1 MEAGCTIFLRW
12 YTPPCG
18 TRFAAHEHNDNA
30 KERNTAMKKRLLA
43 GLLATSIALSISMGA
58 FPAMAATN
66 DDFVEDWEG
75 AADFTD
81 DSYSSSE
88 QLFDDI
94 IFFDLDEEVDDTAA
108 EVVAEEDANDSS
120 DTEIDKAA
128 DSIEETEPEDEVQVS
143 DAAKDRNDLENPDE
157 ETESDTQ
164 NPWEAGPSDA
174 ETEEDVP
181 DSWEETPKIDS
192 ELEAAIA
199 SEDPFSYYD
208 DNALEEE
215 MDDDIALLAAGK
227 TMAHENY
234 AYTDVSGTKYTVD
247 LYTDHTAT
255 IWELTTSS
263 GEAECILPS
272 TIYYTGDDGVQE
284 PAPYTVTELSLSY
297 YSGVTSDNNNYTSLV
312 LPDTLTDIRRSLSGF
327 KNVTEITI
335 PGSVKVFNATLQN
348 MMELKTLTFD
358 EGVEEIASGSV
369 VSGCTKLETIHLP
382 SSLQKLSGTGTFS
395 GASAL
400 TDITLP
406 EGIAITEGST
416 FSKCTSLKSIE
427 LPASIT
433 TIPRSMFAGCS
444 ALERVTAKG
453 TITAIGNGAFGSVT
467 DWNGHETADTALTEI
482 PDLSQVTSIG
492 DRAFY
497 GCSALTTVDLHN
509 VTTMEYGAF
518 QGCKELSGE
527 IDLSKLEVIPG
538 NAFCYDSKITS
549 VITCPTLKSIG
560 DWAFIWAGISTISL
574 PETLNSIGEYTFFLA
589 SLSGTVALPDSLTKL
604 GANAFNGCEEIEA
617 IQIGSGLTDIPS
629 NAFDGCR
636 KLTTI
641 TVNNRQEDVKIPK
654 IDRVTVTYT
663 IPSLTADDD
672 KVSTATDALSLQD
685 AVKQAAT
692 NGTPVTIEKD
702 IRLDEPVT
710 ITAEQK
716 VEITATENHNIF
728 GNKDQNLANLFVVE
742 AGGELSLTGA
752 LTLGGWNNTG
762 SILVNHGKTTING
775 NVVIEKST
783 LEGNNIGVIEDKGSS
798 AKLILENGTIQN
810 HKIRGAHSAS
820 IRVTEGASFTMNGG
834 TIRDNIANTSSSD
847 SSSPAVLLLGAST
860 FTMNEGS
867 ICNNSGQCGTAVYLT
882 ASNDA
887 KARFTMNGG
896 TLSNN
901 ESHSYTSD
909 STPTGAVFV
918 KYSAEFVLNN
928 GTITGN
934 CAYGGAGGGVAVMD
948 ELPTKEH
955 GTAFTMYSGTISN
968 NTASGYRCSGG
979 GIYSCSNRVSL
990 LGGRIENN
998 SAYDGGGVYSE
1009 GNTQIYTTLHIQNAL
1024 ITGNTADQGGGLW
1037 FCPTGDAKLYMQNGA
1052 VIYGNTAASAGD
1064 DFASPEVATGAGG
1077 NGGVTL
1083 PDYFPNGKVIQWFSD
1098 GFLYAPPGNL
1108 GTSGQGTRYNAVEY
1122 AKRVT
1127 GVQNEKKGL
1136 ALKSVVSDGVSI
1148 PAVGSLIITG
1158 NQASHGGGGIGAN
1171 GGVVIGE
1178 ATSLSNSISV
1188 KKVWDNPGYEDTQ
1201 PSGVTIH
1208 LKERDTG
1215 DVVSTAELTSENGW
1229 QYTFT
1234 DLPLSPN
1241 HYTVTEQPLEGYK
1254 ATYYQD
1260 ADGNFIITN
1269 TYLTTPTP
1277 DVPAVTISVPVEKK
1291 WVNDYKWERPA
1302 SIHVSL
1308 WNGDAKVK
1316 EADLTAD
1323 MGWTY
1328 IFEDLPE
1335 SSYSVTEDAV
1345 PGYETLIER
1354 SDAGGFIITNTYERP
1369 LDPEPIE
1376 PIPPVDPPQ
1385 EEIVTPPIVPE
1396 TTGNEPSPPSTEE
1409 TTSVPPTEPTE
1420 ESTEER
1426 SAESDPEES
1435 PIKETQETPS
1445 VSAKP
1450 PKLIQTGQ
1458 TWWPVFLLMF
1468 AGVGLLVFGFYKRS
1482 KENIDHE

>member
-1 MEAGCTIFLRW
+1 
-12 YTPPCG
+12 
-18 TRFAAHEHNDNA
+18 
-30 KERNTAMKKRLLA
+30 MKKRLLA

-66 DDFVEDWEG
+66 DDFVEDREDI
-75 AADFTD
+75 ADYTD
-81 DSYSSSE
+81 DSYSSGYSSSE

-108 EVVAEEDANDSS
+108 EVIAEEDANDSS
-120 DTEIDKAA
+120 DTEIDRAA
-128 DSIEETEPEDEVQVS
+128 DSIEETEPEDEVQNT
-143 DAAKDRNDLENPDE
+143 DAAEDRNDREDSDE
-157 ETESDTQ
+157 ETKSGT
-164 NPWEAGPSDA
+164 NPGETGPSDA

-208 DNALEEE
+208 DDASEEE

-227 TMAHENY
+227 TMAHEDY
-234 AYTDVSGTKYTVD
+234 AYTDVSSGTEYMVD
-247 LYTDHTAT
+247 LYTDHTAK
-255 IWELTTSS
+255 IWKLTTSS

-272 TIYYTGDDGVQE
+272 TIYYTDADGVPE
-284 PAPYTVTELSLSY
+284 PTPYTVTELRLSY
-297 YSGVTSDNNNYTSLV
+297 WSGVTSDNNNYTALV
-312 LPDTLTDIRRSLSGF
+312 LPDTLTDIGGSLSGF

-348 MMELKTLTFD
+348 MKQLKTLTFD

-369 VSGCTKLETIHLP
+369 VSGCKSLTTIHLP
-382 SSLQKLSGTGTFS
+382 SSLQKLSGTSTFS

-416 FSKCTSLKSIE
+416 FSECTSLESIE

-433 TIPRSMFAGCS
+433 TIPSSMFAGCS

-467 DWNGHETADTALTEI
+467 DWKDQEIADTVLTEI

-497 GCSALTTVDLHN
+497 GCSALETVDLHS
-509 VTTMEYGAF
+509 VTTMGYGAF
-518 QGCKELSGE
+518 QGCDALSGK
-527 IDLSKLEVIPG
+527 IDLSNLEVIPG
-538 NAFCYDSKITS
+538 HAFCYDPNITS
-549 VITCPTLKSIG
+549 VITCPTLRSIG
-560 DWAFIWAGISTISL
+560 DWAFIWADISTISL
-574 PETLNSIGEYTFFLA
+574 PETLNSIGTYTFYKA
-589 SLSGTVALPDSLTKL
+589 SLSGTVALPDSLTQL
-604 GANAFNGCEEIEA
+604 GASAFSGCEEVNA
-617 IQIGSGLTDIPS
+617 IQIGSGLKDIPA
-629 NAFDGCR
+629 NAFAGCTNL
-636 KLTTI
+636 KTI
-641 TVNNRQEDVKIPK
+641 TVNNRREDVTIPK
-654 IDRVTVTYT
+654 IDGVTVTYT
-663 IPSLTADDD
+663 IPSLEATDD
-672 KVSTATDALSLQD
+672 KVSNAEGALSLQQ
-685 AVKQAAT
+685 AVDQA
-692 NGTPVTIEKD
+692 NGPVTIEIEKN
-702 IRLDEPVT
+702 ICLNAPVT
-710 ITAEQK
+710 IAKGKQ
-716 VEITATENHNIF
+716 VEITANANENYNLF
-728 GNKDQNLANLFVVE
+728 GNKDENLTNLFVVE

-762 SILVNHGKTTING
+762 SILVNHGKTTIDG

-783 LEGNNIGVIEDKGSS
+783 LEGDSMGVIEDNGSS
-798 AKLILENGTIQN
+798 AELILENGTIQN
-810 HKIRGAHSAS
+810 HKIRGALSAS

-834 TIRDNIANTSSSD
+834 TIQANIANTSSSD

-860 FTMNEGS
+860 FTMNGGS

-882 ASNDA
+882 ASSNAA

-896 TLSNN
+896 SLSNN
-901 ESHSYTSD
+901 ESRSYTPN

-918 KYSAEFVLNN
+918 KYSAEFVLND

-934 CAYGGAGGGVAVMD
+934 CAHDGAGGGVAVMD
-948 ELPTKEH
+948 ELPTEEH
-955 GTAFTMYSGTISN
+955 GTAFTMNGGTISN
-968 NTASGYRCSGG
+968 NKASGYRCDGG
-979 GIYSCSNRVSL
+979 GIYSCSNHVSL

-998 SAYDGGGVYSE
+998 SAYDGGGIYSE
-1009 GNTQIYTTLHIQNAL
+1009 GNTEIYTTLHIQNAL

-1098 GFLYAPPGNL
+1098 GFLYAPAGNR

-1148 PAVGSLIITG
+1148 PATGSLIITG

-1178 ATSLSNSISV
+1178 ATSLSYSISV
-1188 KKVWDNPGYEDTQ
+1188 KKAWDNPGHEDTQ

-1215 DVVSTAELTSENGW
+1215 DIVSTAELTGENGW
-1229 QYTFT
+1229 QHTFT
-1234 DLPLSPN
+1234 DLPLSPD

-1335 SSYSVTEDAV
+1335 GTYSVTEDAV

-1369 LDPEPIE
+1369 LYPEPIE
-1376 PIPPVDPPQ
+1376 PIDPIPPVDPPQ
-1385 EEIVTPPIVPE
+1385 EEIVTPPIVPG
-1396 TTGNEPSPPSTEE
+1396 TTGNEPSPPSTEYGLPCD
-1409 TTSVPPTEPTE
+1409 TRFGCNFQYHPLRRMTCSKRTLWCKTPILTQFYVSVGW
-1420 ESTEER
+1420 S
-1426 SAESDPEES
+1426 
-1435 PIKETQETPS
+1435 
-1445 VSAKP
+1445 
-1450 PKLIQTGQ
+1450 
-1458 TWWPVFLLMF
+1458 
-1468 AGVGLLVFGFYKRS
+1468 Y
-1482 KENIDHE
+1482 

>member
-1 MEAGCTIFLRW
+1 
-12 YTPPCG
+12 
-18 TRFAAHEHNDNA
+18 
-30 KERNTAMKKRLLA
+30 MKKRLLA

-66 DDFVEDWEG
+66 DDFVEDREDI
-75 AADFTD
+75 ADYTD
-81 DSYSSSE
+81 DSYSSGYSSSE

-108 EVVAEEDANDSS
+108 EVIAEEDANDSS
-120 DTEIDKAA
+120 DTEIDRAA
-128 DSIEETEPEDEVQVS
+128 DSIEETEPEDEVQDT
-143 DAAKDRNDLENPDE
+143 DAAEDRNDREDSDE
-157 ETESDTQ
+157 ETKSGT
-164 NPWEAGPSDA
+164 NPGETGPSDA

-208 DNALEEE
+208 DDASEEE

-227 TMAHENY
+227 TMAHEDY
-234 AYTDVSGTKYTVD
+234 AYTDVSSGTEYMVD
-247 LYTDHTAT
+247 LYTDHTAK
-255 IWELTTSS
+255 IWKLTTSS

-272 TIYYTGDDGVQE
+272 TIYYTDDDDVPE
-284 PAPYTVTELSLSY
+284 PTPYTVTELRFSPYGNS
-297 YSGVTSDNNNYTSLV
+297 VTSVNNNYTALV
-312 LPDTLTDIRRSLSGF
+312 LPDTLTDIGGSLSGF

-335 PGSVKVFNATLQN
+335 PGSVKVFNATLQY
-348 MMELKTLTFD
+348 MKQLRTLTFE

-369 VSGCTKLETIHLP
+369 VSGCKSLTTIHLP

-416 FSKCTSLKSIE
+416 FSECTSLESIE

-433 TIPRSMFAGCS
+433 TIPSYMFAGCS

-453 TITAIGNGAFGSVT
+453 TITAIGNSAFKS
-467 DWNGHETADTALTEI
+467 DTALTEI

-497 GCSALTTVDLHN
+497 GCSALETVDLHS
-509 VTTMEYGAF
+509 VTTMEYAAF
-518 QGCKELSGE
+518 QGCDALSGE
-527 IDLSKLEVIPG
+527 IDLSNLEVIPG
-538 NAFCYDSKITS
+538 HAFCYDPNITS
-549 VITCPTLKSIG
+549 VVTCPTLRSIG

-574 PETLNSIGEYTFFLA
+574 PETLNSIGTYTFYKS
-589 SLSGTVALPDSLTKL
+589 SLSGTVALPDSLTQL
-604 GANAFNGCEEIEA
+604 GASAFSGCEKVEA
-617 IQIGSGLTDIPS
+617 IQIGSGLTDIPKD
-629 NAFDGCR
+629 AFDGCTNL
-636 KLTTI
+636 KTI
-641 TVNNRQEDVKIPK
+641 TVNNRREDVHIPE
-654 IDRVTVTYT
+654 IDGVTVTYT
-663 IPSLTADDD
+663 IPSLEATDD
-672 KVSTATDALSLQD
+672 KVSNAEGALSLQQ
-685 AVKQAAT
+685 AVDQA
-692 NGTPVTIEKD
+692 NGPVTIEIEKN
-702 IRLDEPVT
+702 ICLNAPVR
-710 ITAEQK
+710 IAAGQR
-716 VEITATENHNIF
+716 VEITANTNCNIF
-728 GNKDQNLANLFVVE
+728 GNKDKDLTNLFVVE
-742 AGGELSLTGA
+742 EGGELSLTGA

-762 SILVNHGKTTING
+762 SILVNHGKTTIDG

-783 LEGNNIGVIEDKGSS
+783 LEGNDMGVIEDNGSS
-798 AKLILENGTIQN
+798 AELILENGTIQN
-810 HKIRGAHSAS
+810 HKIRGALSAS

-834 TIRDNIANTSSSD
+834 TIQDNIANTPSSD

-860 FTMNEGS
+860 FTMNGGS

-882 ASNDA
+882 ASSNAA
-887 KARFTMNGG
+887 KARFTMNSG

-901 ESHSYTSD
+901 ESRSYTPN

-948 ELPTKEH
+948 ELPTEEH
-955 GTAFTMYSGTISN
+955 GTAFTMNGGTISN

-979 GIYSCSNRVSL
+979 GIYSCSNYVSL

-1009 GNTQIYTTLHIQNAL
+1009 GNTEIYTTLHIENAL

-1037 FCPTGDAKLYMQNGA
+1037 FCPTGDAKLYMQDGA

-1098 GFLYAPPGNL
+1098 GFLYAPAGNR
-1108 GTSGQGTRYNAVEY
+1108 GTSGQGTRYNTVEY

-1148 PAVGSLIITG
+1148 PATGSLIITG

-1178 ATSLSNSISV
+1178 ATSLSYSISV
-1188 KKVWDNPGYEDTQ
+1188 KKAWDNPGYEDTQ

-1215 DVVSTAELTSENGW
+1215 DIVSTAELTGENGW
-1229 QYTFT
+1229 QHTFT
-1234 DLPLSPN
+1234 DLPLSPD

-1335 SSYSVTEDAV
+1335 GTYSVTEDAV

-1369 LDPEPIE
+1369 LYPEPIE
-1376 PIPPVDPPQ
+1376 PIDPIPPVDPPQ
-1385 EEIVTPPIVPE
+1385 EEIVTPPIVPG
-1396 TTGNEPSPPSTEE
+1396 TTGNEPNPPSTEE
-1409 TTSVPPTEPTE
+1409 TTSVPPTEPTEESTE

-1445 VSAKP
+1445 VSANP

-1468 AGVGLLVFGFYKRS
+1468 AGAGLLVFGFYKRS

>member
-1 MEAGCTIFLRW
+1 
-12 YTPPCG
+12 
-18 TRFAAHEHNDNA
+18 
-30 KERNTAMKKRLLA
+30 MKKRLLA

-66 DDFVEDWEG
+66 DDFVEDREDI
-75 AADFTD
+75 ADFTD
-81 DSYSSSE
+81 DSYSSGYSSSE

-108 EVVAEEDANDSS
+108 EVIAEEDANDSS
-120 DTEIDKAA
+120 DTEIDRAA
-128 DSIEETEPEDEVQVS
+128 DSIEETEPEDEVQNT
-143 DAAKDRNDLENPDE
+143 DAAEDRNDREYPDE
-157 ETESDTQ
+157 ETKSGT
-164 NPWEAGPSDA
+164 NPGEAGPSDA

-208 DNALEEE
+208 DDASEEE

-227 TMAHENY
+227 TMAHEDY
-234 AYTDVSGTKYTVD
+234 AYTDVSSGTEYMVD
-247 LYTDHTAT
+247 LYTDHTAK
-255 IWELTTSS
+255 IWKLTTSS

-272 TIYYTGDDGVQE
+272 TIYYTDDDDVPE
-284 PAPYTVTELSLSY
+284 PTPYTVTELRFSPYGNS
-297 YSGVTSDNNNYTSLV
+297 VTSVNNNYTALV
-312 LPDTLTDIRRSLSGF
+312 LPDTLTDIGGSLSGF

-335 PGSVKVFNATLQN
+335 PGSVKVFNATLQY
-348 MMELKTLTFD
+348 MKQLRTLTFE

-369 VSGCTKLETIHLP
+369 VSGCKNLTTIHLP

-416 FSKCTSLKSIE
+416 FSECTSLKSIT

-433 TIPRSMFAGCS
+433 TIPSYMFAGCS

-453 TITAIGNGAFGSVT
+453 TITAIGNSAFKS
-467 DWNGHETADTALTEI
+467 DTALTEI

-497 GCSALTTVDLHN
+497 GCSALKTVDLHS

-518 QGCKELSGE
+518 QGCDALSGE
-527 IDLSKLEVIPG
+527 IDLSNLEEIPG
-538 NAFCYDSKITS
+538 HAFCYDPNITS
-549 VITCPTLKSIG
+549 VITCPTLRSIG
-560 DWAFIWAGISTISL
+560 DWAFIWADISTISL
-574 PETLNSIGEYTFFLA
+574 PETLKSIGTYTFYKA
-589 SLSGTVALPDSLTKL
+589 SLSGTVALPDSLTQL
-604 GANAFNGCEEIEA
+604 GASAFSGCEKVEA
-617 IQIGSGLTDIPS
+617 IQIGSGLTDIPKD
-629 NAFDGCR
+629 AFDGC
-636 KLTTI
+636 KPKTI
-641 TVNNRQEDVKIPK
+641 TVNNRREDVHIPE
-654 IDRVTVTYT
+654 IDGVTVTYT
-663 IPSLTADDD
+663 IPSLTADND
-672 KVSTATDALSLQD
+672 KVSNAEGALSLQQ
-685 AVKQAAT
+685 AVDQA

-702 IRLDEPVT
+702 IRLDEPVR
-710 ITAEQK
+710 IAAGQR
-716 VEITATENHNIF
+716 VEITANENCNIF
-728 GNKDQNLANLFVVE
+728 GNKDENLANLFVVE
-742 AGGELSLTGA
+742 EGGELSLTGA

-762 SILVNHGKTTING
+762 SILVNHGKTTIDG

-783 LEGNNIGVIEDKGSS
+783 LEGDSMGVIEDNGSS
-798 AKLILENGTIQN
+798 AELILENGTIQN

-820 IRVTEGASFTMNGG
+820 IRVTKGASFTMNGG
-834 TIRDNIANTSSSD
+834 TIQDNIANTPSSD

-860 FTMNEGS
+860 FTMNRGS

-882 ASNDA
+882 ASSNAA

-901 ESHSYTSD
+901 ESHSYTPY

-918 KYSAEFVLNN
+918 KYSAEFVLNE

-948 ELPTKEH
+948 ELPTEEH
-955 GTAFTMYSGTISN
+955 GTAFTMNGGTISN

-979 GIYSCSNRVSL
+979 GIYSCSNYVSL

-1009 GNTQIYTTLHIQNAL
+1009 GNTDIYTTLHIQNAL

-1037 FCPTGDAKLYMQNGA
+1037 FCPTGDAKLYMQDGA

-1098 GFLYAPPGNL
+1098 GFLYAPAGNR
-1108 GTSGQGTRYNAVEY
+1108 GTSGQGNRYNAVEY

-1148 PAVGSLIITG
+1148 PATGSLIITG

-1178 ATSLSNSISV
+1178 ATSLSYSISV
-1188 KKVWDNPGYEDTQ
+1188 KKAWDNPGYEDTQ

-1215 DVVSTAELTSENGW
+1215 DIVSTAELTGENGW
-1229 QYTFT
+1229 QHTFT
-1234 DLPLSPN
+1234 DLPLSPD

-1335 SSYSVTEDAV
+1335 GTYSVTEDAV

-1369 LDPEPIE
+1369 LYPEPIE
-1376 PIPPVDPPQ
+1376 PIDPIPPVDPPQ
-1385 EEIVTPPIVPE
+1385 EEIVTPPIVPG
-1396 TTGNEPSPPSTEE
+1396 TTGNEPNPPSTEE

-1420 ESTEER
+1420 ESTDESTEER
-1426 SAESDPEES
+1426 STESDPQES
-1435 PIKETQETPS
+1435 PIKETQETSS

-1468 AGVGLLVFGFYKRS
+1468 AGAGLLVFGFYKRS

>member
-1 MEAGCTIFLRW
+1 
-12 YTPPCG
+12 
-18 TRFAAHEHNDNA
+18 
-30 KERNTAMKKRLLA
+30 MKKRLLA

-66 DDFVEDWEG
+66 DDFVEDREDI
-75 AADFTD
+75 ADFTD
-81 DSYSSSE
+81 DSYSSGYSSSE

-108 EVVAEEDANDSS
+108 KVIAEEDANDPS
-120 DTEIDKAA
+120 DTEIDRTA
-128 DSIEETEPEDEVQVS
+128 DSIEETEPEDEVQDT
-143 DAAKDRNDLENPDE
+143 DAAEDRNDREDSDE
-157 ETESDTQ
+157 ETKSGTQ
-164 NPWEAGPSDA
+164 NPEEAGPSDA

-208 DNALEEE
+208 DDASEEE

-227 TMAHENY
+227 TMAHKDY
-234 AYTDVSGTKYTVD
+234 AYTDVSSGTEYMVD
-247 LYTDHTAT
+247 LYTDYTAK
-255 IWELTTSS
+255 IRRLTSS
-263 GEAECILPS
+263 SGGAECILPS
-272 TIYYTGDDGVQE
+272 TIYYTDDAGVQD
-284 PAPYTVTELSLSY
+284 PNPYTVTELSLPFS
-297 YSGVTSDNNNYTSLV
+297 SSVTSDYTTLV
-312 LPDTLTDIRRSLSGF
+312 LPDTLTDMGGYLSSF

-335 PGSVKVFNATLQN
+335 PGSVKVFKAILQN
-348 MMELKTLTFD
+348 MTELKTLTFE

-369 VSGCTKLETIHLP
+369 VSGCKNLTTIHLP
-382 SSLQKLSGTGTFS
+382 SSLQKLSGTDTFS

-416 FSKCTSLKSIE
+416 FSECTSLESIE

-433 TIPRSMFAGCS
+433 TIPSHMFAGCS

-453 TITAIGNGAFGSVT
+453 TITAIDNGAFGSVT
-467 DWNGHETADTALTEI
+467 DWKNHETADTALTEI

-497 GCSALTTVDLHN
+497 GCSALETVDLHS
-509 VTTMEYGAF
+509 VTTMGYAAF
-518 QGCKELSGE
+518 QGCKALSGK
-527 IDLSKLEVIPG
+527 IDLSNLEEIPG
-538 NAFCYDSKITS
+538 HAFCYDPNITS
-549 VITCPTLKSIG
+549 VITCSTLSSIG

-574 PETLNSIGEYTFFLA
+574 PETLNSIGTYTFYKA
-589 SLSGTVALPDSLTKL
+589 SLSGTVALPDSLTQL
-604 GANAFNGCEEIEA
+604 GASAFSGCKEVEA
-617 IQIGSGLTDIPS
+617 IQIGSGLTDIPP
-629 NAFDGCR
+629 NAFAGCTNL
-636 KLTTI
+636 KTI
-641 TVNNRQEDVKIPK
+641 TVNNRREDVTIPK
-654 IDRVTVTYT
+654 IDGVTVTYT
-663 IPSLTADDD
+663 IPSLEATDD
-672 KVSTATDALSLQD
+672 KVSNAEGALSLQQ
-685 AVKQAAT
+685 AVDQA
-692 NGTPVTIEKD
+692 NGPVTIEIEKN
-702 IRLDEPVT
+702 ICLNAPVT
-710 ITAEQK
+710 IAKGKQ
-716 VEITATENHNIF
+716 VEITANTNCNIF
-728 GNKDQNLANLFVVE
+728 GNKDKDLTNLFVVE
-742 AGGELSLTGA
+742 PGGELSLTGA

-762 SILVNHGKTTING
+762 SILVNHGKTTIDG

-783 LEGNNIGVIEDKGSS
+783 LEGNDVGVIEDNGSS
-798 AKLILENGTIQN
+798 AELILENGTIQN
-810 HKIRGAHSAS
+810 HKIRGALSAS

-834 TIRDNIANTSSSD
+834 TIQNNIANTSSSD

-860 FTMNEGS
+860 FTMNGGS

-882 ASNDA
+882 ASSNAA

-896 TLSNN
+896 SLSNN
-901 ESHSYTSD
+901 ESRSYTPN

-918 KYSAEFVLNN
+918 KYSAEFVLND

-934 CAYGGAGGGVAVMD
+934 CAHDGAGGGVAVMD
-948 ELPTKEH
+948 ELPMEEH
-955 GTAFTMYSGTISN
+955 GTAFTMNGGTISN

-979 GIYSCSNRVSL
+979 GIYSCSNYVSL

-1009 GNTQIYTTLHIQNAL
+1009 GNTDIYTTLHIQNAL

-1037 FCPTGDAKLYMQNGA
+1037 FCPTGDAKLYMQDGA

-1098 GFLYAPPGNL
+1098 GFLYAPPGNR

-1178 ATSLSNSISV
+1178 ETSLSYSISV

-1215 DVVSTAELTSENGW
+1215 DIVSTAELTGENGW
-1229 QYTFT
+1229 QHTFT

-1316 EADLTAD
+1316 EANLTAD

-1335 SSYSVTEDAV
+1335 GTYSVTEDAV

-1369 LDPEPIE
+1369 LYPEPIE
-1376 PIPPVDPPQ
+1376 PIDPIPPVDPPQ
-1385 EEIVTPPIVPE
+1385 EEIVTPPIVPG

-1420 ESTEER
+1420 ESTEESTEER

-1435 PIKETQETPS
+1435 PIKETQETSS
-1445 VSAKP
+1445 VSAKL

-1468 AGVGLLVFGFYKRS
+1468 AGAGLLVFGFYKRS

>member
-1 MEAGCTIFLRW
+1 
-12 YTPPCG
+12 
-18 TRFAAHEHNDNA
+18 
-30 KERNTAMKKRLLA
+30 MKKRLLA

-66 DDFVEDWEG
+66 DDFVEDREDI
-75 AADFTD
+75 ADYTD
-81 DSYSSSE
+81 DSYSSGHSSSE

-108 EVVAEEDANDSS
+108 EVIAEEDANDSS
-120 DTEIDKAA
+120 DTEIDRAA
-128 DSIEETEPEDEVQVS
+128 DSIEETEPEDEVQDT
-143 DAAKDRNDLENPDE
+143 DAAEDRNDREDPDE
-157 ETESDTQ
+157 ETKSGT
-164 NPWEAGPSDA
+164 NPGETGPSDA
-174 ETEEDVP
+174 EIEEDVP

-208 DNALEEE
+208 DDASEEE

-227 TMAHENY
+227 TMAHEDY
-234 AYTDVSGTKYTVD
+234 AYTDVSSGTEYMVD
-247 LYTDHTAT
+247 LYTDHTAK
-255 IWELTTSS
+255 IWKLTTSS
-263 GEAECILPS
+263 GGAECILPS
-272 TIYYTGDDGVQE
+272 TIYYTGDDDVPE
-284 PAPYTVTELSLSY
+284 PTPYTVTELRFSPYGNS
-297 YSGVTSDNNNYTSLV
+297 VTSVNNNYTALV
-312 LPDTLTDIRRSLSGF
+312 LPDTLTDIGGSLSGF

-335 PGSVKVFNATLQN
+335 PGSVKVFNATLQY
-348 MMELKTLTFD
+348 MKQLRTLTFE

-369 VSGCTKLETIHLP
+369 VSGCKNLTTIHLP

-416 FSKCTSLKSIE
+416 FSECTSLKSIT

-433 TIPRSMFAGCS
+433 TIPSYMFAGCS

-453 TITAIGNGAFGSVT
+453 TITAIGNSAFKS
-467 DWNGHETADTALTEI
+467 DTALTEI

-497 GCSALTTVDLHN
+497 GCSALKTVDLHS

-518 QGCKELSGE
+518 QGCDALSGE
-527 IDLSKLEVIPG
+527 IDLSNLEEIPG
-538 NAFCYDSKITS
+538 HAFCYDPNITS
-549 VITCPTLKSIG
+549 VITCPTLRSIG
-560 DWAFIWAGISTISL
+560 DWAFIWADISTISL
-574 PETLNSIGEYTFFLA
+574 PETLKSIGTYTFYKA
-589 SLSGTVALPDSLTKL
+589 SLSGTVALPDSLTQL
-604 GANAFNGCEEIEA
+604 GASAFSGCEKVEA
-617 IQIGSGLTDIPS
+617 IQIGSGLTDIPKD
-629 NAFDGCR
+629 AFDGC
-636 KLTTI
+636 KPKTI
-641 TVNNRQEDVKIPK
+641 TVNNRREDVHIPE
-654 IDRVTVTYT
+654 IDGVTVTYT
-663 IPSLTADDD
+663 IPSLEATDD
-672 KVSTATDALSLQD
+672 KVSNAEGALSLQQ
-685 AVKQAAT
+685 AVDQA
-692 NGTPVTIEKD
+692 NGPVTIEIEKN
-702 IRLDEPVT
+702 ICLNAPVT
-710 ITAEQK
+710 IAKGKQ
-716 VEITATENHNIF
+716 VEITANANENYNLF
-728 GNKDQNLANLFVVE
+728 GNKDEKPTNLFVVE
-742 AGGELSLTGA
+742 EGGELSLTGA

-762 SILVNHGKTTING
+762 SILVNHGKTTIDG

-783 LEGNNIGVIEDKGSS
+783 LEGDSMGVIEDNGSS
-798 AKLILENGTIQN
+798 AELILENGTIQN
-810 HKIRGAHSAS
+810 HKIRGARSAS

-834 TIRDNIANTSSSD
+834 TIQDNIANTSSSD

-860 FTMNEGS
+860 FTMNGGS

-882 ASNDA
+882 ASSNAA
-887 KARFTMNGG
+887 KARFTMNSG

-901 ESHSYTSD
+901 ESRSYTPK

-948 ELPTKEH
+948 ELPTEEH
-955 GTAFTMYSGTISN
+955 GTAFTMNGGTISN

-979 GIYSCSNRVSL
+979 GIYSCSNYVSL

-1009 GNTQIYTTLHIQNAL
+1009 GNTEIYTTLHIENAL

-1037 FCPTGDAKLYMQNGA
+1037 FCPTGDAKLYMQDGA

-1098 GFLYAPPGNL
+1098 GFLYAPAGNR
-1108 GTSGQGTRYNAVEY
+1108 GTSGQGTRYNTVEY

-1148 PAVGSLIITG
+1148 PATGSLIITG

-1178 ATSLSNSISV
+1178 ATSLSYSISV
-1188 KKVWDNPGYEDTQ
+1188 KKAWDNPGYEDTQ

-1215 DVVSTAELTSENGW
+1215 DIVSTAELTGENGW
-1229 QYTFT
+1229 QHTFT
-1234 DLPLSPN
+1234 DLPLSPD

-1316 EADLTAD
+1316 EADRTAD

-1335 SSYSVTEDAV
+1335 GTYSVTEDAV

-1369 LDPEPIE
+1369 LYPEPIE
-1376 PIPPVDPPQ
+1376 PIDPIPPVDPPQ
-1385 EEIVTPPIVPE
+1385 EEIVTPPIVPG
-1396 TTGNEPSPPSTEE
+1396 TTGNEPNPPSTEE

-1420 ESTEER
+1420 ESTDESTEER
-1426 SAESDPEES
+1426 STESDPQES

-1468 AGVGLLVFGFYKRS
+1468 AGAGLLVFGFYKRS

>member
-1 MEAGCTIFLRW
+1 
-12 YTPPCG
+12 
-18 TRFAAHEHNDNA
+18 
-30 KERNTAMKKRLLA
+30 MKKRLLA

-66 DDFVEDWEG
+66 DDFVEDREDI
-75 AADFTD
+75 ADYTD
-81 DSYSSSE
+81 DSYSSGYSSSE

-108 EVVAEEDANDSS
+108 EVIAEEDANDSS
-120 DTEIDKAA
+120 DTEIDRAA
-128 DSIEETEPEDEVQVS
+128 DSIEETEPEDEVQNT
-143 DAAKDRNDLENPDE
+143 DAAEDRNDREYPDE
-157 ETESDTQ
+157 ETKSGT
-164 NPWEAGPSDA
+164 NPGEAGPSDA

-208 DNALEEE
+208 DDASEEE

-227 TMAHENY
+227 TMAHEDY
-234 AYTDVSGTKYTVD
+234 AYTDVSSGTEYMVD
-247 LYTDHTAT
+247 LYTDHTAK
-255 IWELTTSS
+255 IWKLTTSS

-272 TIYYTGDDGVQE
+272 TIYYTDDDGVPE
-284 PAPYTVTELSLSY
+284 PNPYTVTELRFSPYGNS
-297 YSGVTSDNNNYTSLV
+297 VTSVNNNYTALV
-312 LPDTLTDIRRSLSGF
+312 LPDTLTDIGGSLSGF

-335 PGSVKVFNATLQN
+335 PGSVKVFNATLQY
-348 MMELKTLTFD
+348 MKQLRTLTFE

-369 VSGCTKLETIHLP
+369 VSGCKSLTTIHLP

-416 FSKCTSLKSIE
+416 FSECTSLESIE

-433 TIPRSMFAGCS
+433 TIPSYMFAGCS

-453 TITAIGNGAFGSVT
+453 TITAIGNSAFKS
-467 DWNGHETADTALTEI
+467 DTALTEI

-497 GCSALTTVDLHN
+497 GCSALETVDLHS
-509 VTTMEYGAF
+509 VTTMEYAAF
-518 QGCKELSGE
+518 QGCDALSGE
-527 IDLSKLEVIPG
+527 IDLSNLEVIPG
-538 NAFCYDSKITS
+538 HAFCYDPNITS
-549 VITCPTLKSIG
+549 VVTCPTLRSIG

-574 PETLNSIGEYTFFLA
+574 PETLNSIGTYTFYKS
-589 SLSGTVALPDSLTKL
+589 SLSGTVALPDSLTQL
-604 GANAFNGCEEIEA
+604 GASAFSGCEKVEA
-617 IQIGSGLTDIPS
+617 IQIGSGLTDIPKD
-629 NAFDGCR
+629 AFDGCTNL
-636 KLTTI
+636 KTI
-641 TVNNRQEDVKIPK
+641 TVNNRREDVHIPE
-654 IDRVTVTYT
+654 IDGVTVTYT
-663 IPSLTADDD
+663 IPSLEATDD
-672 KVSTATDALSLQD
+672 KVSNAEGALSLQQ
-685 AVKQAAT
+685 AVDQA
-692 NGTPVTIEKD
+692 NGPVTIEIEKN
-702 IRLDEPVT
+702 ICLNAPVR
-710 ITAEQK
+710 IAAGQR
-716 VEITATENHNIF
+716 VEITANTNCNIF
-728 GNKDQNLANLFVVE
+728 GNKDKDLTNLFVVE
-742 AGGELSLTGA
+742 EGGELSLTGA

-762 SILVNHGKTTING
+762 SILVNHGKTTIDG

-783 LEGNNIGVIEDKGSS
+783 LEGDSMGVIEDNGSS
-798 AKLILENGTIQN
+798 AELILENGTIQN
-810 HKIRGAHSAS
+810 HKIRGALSAS

-834 TIRDNIANTSSSD
+834 TIQDNIANTPSSD

-860 FTMNEGS
+860 FTMNGGS

-882 ASNDA
+882 ASSNAA

-901 ESHSYTSD
+901 ESHSYTPY

-918 KYSAEFVLNN
+918 KYSAEFVLNE

-948 ELPTKEH
+948 ELPTEEH
-955 GTAFTMYSGTISN
+955 GTAFTMNGGTISN

-979 GIYSCSNRVSL
+979 GIYSCSNHVSL

-1009 GNTQIYTTLHIQNAL
+1009 GNTDIYTTLHIENAL

-1037 FCPTGDAKLYMQNGA
+1037 FCPTGDAKLYMQDGA

-1098 GFLYAPPGNL
+1098 GFLYAPAGNR
-1108 GTSGQGTRYNAVEY
+1108 GTSGQGTRYNTVEY

-1148 PAVGSLIITG
+1148 PATGSLIITG

-1178 ATSLSNSISV
+1178 ATSLSYSISV
-1188 KKVWDNPGYEDTQ
+1188 KKAWDNPGYEDTQ

-1215 DVVSTAELTSENGW
+1215 DIVSTAELTGENGW
-1229 QYTFT
+1229 QHTFT
-1234 DLPLSPN
+1234 DLPLSPD

-1335 SSYSVTEDAV
+1335 GTYSVTEDAV

-1369 LDPEPIE
+1369 LYPEPIE
-1376 PIPPVDPPQ
+1376 PIDPIPPVDPPQ
-1385 EEIVTPPIVPE
+1385 EEIVTPPIVPG
-1396 TTGNEPSPPSTEE
+1396 TTGNEPNPPSTEE
-1409 TTSVPPTEPTE
+1409 TTSVPPTEPTEESTE

-1445 VSAKP
+1445 VSANP

-1468 AGVGLLVFGFYKRS
+1468 AGAGLLVFGFYKRS

>member
-1 MEAGCTIFLRW
+1 
-12 YTPPCG
+12 
-18 TRFAAHEHNDNA
+18 
-30 KERNTAMKKRLLA
+30 MKKRLLA

-66 DDFVEDWEG
+66 DDFVEDREDI
-75 AADFTD
+75 ADYTD
-81 DSYSSSE
+81 DSYSSGYSSSE

-108 EVVAEEDANDSS
+108 EVIAEEDANDSS
-120 DTEIDKAA
+120 DTEIDRAA
-128 DSIEETEPEDEVQVS
+128 DSIEETEPEDEVQNT
-143 DAAKDRNDLENPDE
+143 DAAEDRNDREYPDE
-157 ETESDTQ
+157 ETKSGT
-164 NPWEAGPSDA
+164 NPGEAGPSDA

-208 DNALEEE
+208 DDASEEE

-227 TMAHENY
+227 TMAHEDY
-234 AYTDVSGTKYTVD
+234 AYTDVSSGTEYMVD
-247 LYTDHTAT
+247 LYTDHTAK
-255 IWELTTSS
+255 IWKLITSS
-263 GEAECILPS
+263 GGAECILPS
-272 TIYYTGDDGVQE
+272 TIYYTDDDGVPE
-284 PAPYTVTELSLSY
+284 PTPYTVTELHLSY
-297 YSGVTSDNNNYTSLV
+297 WSGVTSDNNNYTALV
-312 LPDTLTDIRRSLSGF
+312 LPDTLTDIGGSLSGF

-348 MMELKTLTFD
+348 MKELKTLTFD
-358 EGVEEIASGSV
+358 EGVDEIASGSV
-369 VSGCTKLETIHLP
+369 VSGCKSLTTIHLP

-416 FSKCTSLKSIE
+416 FSECTSLESIE

-433 TIPRSMFAGCS
+433 TIPSSMFAGCS

-467 DWNGHETADTALTEI
+467 DWKDQEIADTVLTEI

-497 GCSALTTVDLHN
+497 GCSALETVDLHS
-509 VTTMEYGAF
+509 VTTMGYGAF
-518 QGCKELSGE
+518 QGCDALSGE
-527 IDLSKLEVIPG
+527 IDLSNLEVIPG
-538 NAFCYDSKITS
+538 HAFCYDPNITS
-549 VITCPTLKSIG
+549 VITCPTLRSIG
-560 DWAFIWAGISTISL
+560 DWAFIWADISTISL
-574 PETLNSIGEYTFFLA
+574 PETLNSIGTYTFYKA
-589 SLSGTVALPDSLTKL
+589 SLSGTVALPDSLTQL
-604 GANAFNGCEEIEA
+604 GASAFSGCEEVNA
-617 IQIGSGLTDIPS
+617 IQIGSGLKDIPA
-629 NAFDGCR
+629 NAFAGCTNL
-636 KLTTI
+636 KTI
-641 TVNNRQEDVKIPK
+641 TVNNRREDVTIPK
-654 IDRVTVTYT
+654 IDGVTVTYT
-663 IPSLTADDD
+663 IPSLEATDD
-672 KVSTATDALSLQD
+672 KVSNAEGALSLQQ
-685 AVKQAAT
+685 AVDQA
-692 NGTPVTIEKD
+692 NGPVTIEIEKN
-702 IRLDEPVT
+702 ICLNAPVT
-710 ITAEQK
+710 IAKGKQ
-716 VEITATENHNIF
+716 VEITANANENYNLF
-728 GNKDQNLANLFVVE
+728 GNKDEKPTNLFVVE
-742 AGGELSLTGA
+742 EGGELSLTGA

-762 SILVNHGKTTING
+762 SILVNHGKTTIDG

-783 LEGNNIGVIEDKGSS
+783 LEGDSMGVIEDNGSS
-798 AKLILENGTIQN
+798 AELILENGTIQN
-810 HKIRGAHSAS
+810 HKIRGALSAS

-834 TIRDNIANTSSSD
+834 TIQDNIANTPSSD

-882 ASNDA
+882 ASNNAA
-887 KARFTMNGG
+887 KACFTMNGG

-901 ESHSYTSD
+901 ESRSYTPY

-918 KYSAEFVLNN
+918 KHSAEFVLND

-948 ELPTKEH
+948 QLPTEEY
-955 GTAFTMYSGTISN
+955 GTAFTMNGGTISN

-979 GIYSCSNRVSL
+979 GIYSCSNYVSL

-1009 GNTQIYTTLHIQNAL
+1009 GNTEIYTTLHIENAL

-1037 FCPTGDAKLYMQNGA
+1037 FCPTGDAKLYMQDGA

-1098 GFLYAPPGNL
+1098 GFLYAPAGNR
-1108 GTSGQGTRYNAVEY
+1108 GTAGQGTRYNTVEY

-1148 PAVGSLIITG
+1148 PATGSLIITG

-1178 ATSLSNSISV
+1178 ETSLSYSISV
-1188 KKVWDNPGYEDTQ
+1188 KKAWDNPGYEDTQ
-1201 PSGVTIH
+1201 PSGVTIQ

-1215 DVVSTAELTSENGW
+1215 DIVSTAELTGENGW

-1234 DLPLSPN
+1234 DLPLSPD

-1335 SSYSVTEDAV
+1335 GTYSVTEDAV

-1369 LDPEPIE
+1369 LYPEPIE
-1376 PIPPVDPPQ
+1376 PIDPIPPVDPPQ
-1385 EEIVTPPIVPE
+1385 EEIVTPPIVPG
-1396 TTGNEPSPPSTEE
+1396 TTGNEPNPPSTEE

-1420 ESTEER
+1420 ESTDESTEER

-1445 VSAKP
+1445 VSANP

-1468 AGVGLLVFGFYKRS
+1468 AGAGLLVFGFYKRS

>member
-1 MEAGCTIFLRW
+1 
-12 YTPPCG
+12 
-18 TRFAAHEHNDNA
+18 
-30 KERNTAMKKRLLA
+30 MKKRLLA

-66 DDFVEDWEG
+66 DDFVEDREDI
-75 AADFTD
+75 ADYTD
-81 DSYSSSE
+81 DSYSSGYSSSE

-108 EVVAEEDANDSS
+108 EVIAEEDANDSS
-120 DTEIDKAA
+120 DTEIDRAA
-128 DSIEETEPEDEVQVS
+128 DSIEETEPEDEVQNT
-143 DAAKDRNDLENPDE
+143 DAAEDRNDREYPDE
-157 ETESDTQ
+157 ETKSGT
-164 NPWEAGPSDA
+164 NPGEAGPSDA

-208 DNALEEE
+208 DDASEEE

-227 TMAHENY
+227 TMAHEDY
-234 AYTDVSGTKYTVD
+234 AYTDVSSGTEYMVD
-247 LYTDHTAT
+247 LYTDHTAK
-255 IWELTTSS
+255 IWKLTTSS

-272 TIYYTGDDGVQE
+272 TIYYTDADGVPE
-284 PAPYTVTELSLSY
+284 PTPYTVTELRLSY
-297 YSGVTSDNNNYTSLV
+297 WSGVTSDNNNYTALV
-312 LPDTLTDIRRSLSGF
+312 LPDTLTDIGGSLSGF

-348 MMELKTLTFD
+348 MKQLKTLTFD

-369 VSGCTKLETIHLP
+369 VSGCKSLTTIHLP

-400 TDITLP
+400 TDITLS

-416 FSKCTSLKSIE
+416 FSECTSLKSIE

-433 TIPRSMFAGCS
+433 TIPSSMFAGCS

-467 DWNGHETADTALTEI
+467 DWKDQEIADTVLTEI

-497 GCSALTTVDLHN
+497 GCSALETVDLHS
-509 VTTMEYGAF
+509 VTTMGYGAF
-518 QGCKELSGE
+518 QGCDALSGE
-527 IDLSKLEVIPG
+527 IDLSNLEVIPG
-538 NAFCYDSKITS
+538 HAFCYDPNITS
-549 VITCPTLKSIG
+549 VITCPTLRSIG
-560 DWAFIWAGISTISL
+560 DWAFIWADISTISL
-574 PETLNSIGEYTFFLA
+574 PETLNSIGTYTFYKA
-589 SLSGTVALPDSLTKL
+589 SLSGTVALPDSLTQL
-604 GANAFNGCEEIEA
+604 GASAFSGCKEVNA
-617 IQIGSGLTDIPS
+617 IQIGSGLKDIPA
-629 NAFDGCR
+629 NAFAGCTNL
-636 KLTTI
+636 KTI
-641 TVNNRQEDVKIPK
+641 TVNNRREDVTIPK
-654 IDRVTVTYT
+654 IDGVTVTYT
-663 IPSLTADDD
+663 IPSLEATDD
-672 KVSTATDALSLQD
+672 KVSNAEGALSLQQ
-685 AVKQAAT
+685 AVDQA
-692 NGTPVTIEKD
+692 NGPVTIEIEKN
-702 IRLDEPVT
+702 ICLNAPVT
-710 ITAEQK
+710 IAKGKQ
-716 VEITATENHNIF
+716 VEITANANENYNLF
-728 GNKDQNLANLFVVE
+728 GNKDEKPTNLFVVE
-742 AGGELSLTGA
+742 EGGELSLTGA

-762 SILVNHGKTTING
+762 SILVNHGKTTIDG

-783 LEGNNIGVIEDKGSS
+783 LEGDSMGVIEDNGSS
-798 AKLILENGTIQN
+798 AELILENGTIQN
-810 HKIRGAHSAS
+810 HKIRGALSAS

-834 TIRDNIANTSSSD
+834 TIQDNIANTSSSD

-860 FTMNEGS
+860 FTMNGGS

-882 ASNDA
+882 ASSNAA

-896 TLSNN
+896 SLSNN
-901 ESHSYTSD
+901 ESRSYTPN

-918 KYSAEFVLNN
+918 KYSAEFVLND

-934 CAYGGAGGGVAVMD
+934 CAHDGAGGGVAVMD
-948 ELPTKEH
+948 ELPTEEH
-955 GTAFTMYSGTISN
+955 GTAFTMNGGTISN

-979 GIYSCSNRVSL
+979 GIYSCSNYVSL

-1009 GNTQIYTTLHIQNAL
+1009 GNTEIYTTLHIENAL

-1037 FCPTGDAKLYMQNGA
+1037 FCPTGDAKLYMQDGA

-1098 GFLYAPPGNL
+1098 GFLYAPAGNR
-1108 GTSGQGTRYNAVEY
+1108 GTAGQGTRYNTVEY

-1148 PAVGSLIITG
+1148 PATGSLIITG

-1178 ATSLSNSISV
+1178 ATSLSYSISV
-1188 KKVWDNPGYEDTQ
+1188 KKAWDNPGYEDTQ
-1201 PSGVTIH
+1201 PSSVTIH

-1215 DVVSTAELTSENGW
+1215 DIVSTTELTGENGW

-1234 DLPLSPN
+1234 DLPLSPD

-1335 SSYSVTEDAV
+1335 GTYSVTEDAV

-1369 LDPEPIE
+1369 LYPEPIE
-1376 PIPPVDPPQ
+1376 PIDPIPPVDPPQ
-1385 EEIVTPPIVPE
+1385 EEIVTPPIVPG
-1396 TTGNEPSPPSTEE
+1396 TTGNEPNPPSTEE
-1409 TTSVPPTEPTE
+1409 TTSVPPTEPTKESTE

-1468 AGVGLLVFGFYKRS
+1468 AGAGLLVFGFYKRS

>member
-1 MEAGCTIFLRW
+1 
-12 YTPPCG
+12 
-18 TRFAAHEHNDNA
+18 
-30 KERNTAMKKRLLA
+30 MKKRLLA

-66 DDFVEDWEG
+66 DDFVEDREDI
-75 AADFTD
+75 ADYTD
-81 DSYSSSE
+81 DSYSSGYSSSE

-108 EVVAEEDANDSS
+108 EVIAEEDANDSS
-120 DTEIDKAA
+120 DTEIDRAA
-128 DSIEETEPEDEVQVS
+128 DSIEETEPEDEVQNT
-143 DAAKDRNDLENPDE
+143 DAAEDRNDREYPDE
-157 ETESDTQ
+157 ETKSGT
-164 NPWEAGPSDA
+164 NPGEAGPSDA

-208 DNALEEE
+208 DDASEEE

-227 TMAHENY
+227 TMAHKDY
-234 AYTDVSGTKYTVD
+234 AYTDVSSGTEYMVD
-247 LYTDHTAT
+247 LYTDHTAK
-255 IWELTTSS
+255 IWQLITSS
-263 GEAECILPS
+263 GGAECILPS
-272 TIYYTGDDGVQE
+272 TIYYTGDDGVPE
-284 PAPYTVTELSLSY
+284 PNPYTVTELSLSY
-297 YSGVTSDNNNYTSLV
+297 WSGVTSDNNNYTALV
-312 LPDTLTDIRRSLSGF
+312 LPDTLTDIGGSLSGF

-335 PGSVKVFNATLQN
+335 PGSVKVFKATLQN
-348 MMELKTLTFD
+348 MKELKTLTFE

-369 VSGCTKLETIHLP
+369 VSGCKSLTTIHLP

-416 FSKCTSLKSIE
+416 FSECTSLESIE

-433 TIPRSMFAGCS
+433 TIPSHMFAGCS

-467 DWNGHETADTALTEI
+467 DWKDQETADTALTEI

-497 GCSALTTVDLHN
+497 GCSALETVDLHS
-509 VTTMEYGAF
+509 VTTMGYGAF
-518 QGCKELSGE
+518 QGCDALSRE

-538 NAFCYDSKITS
+538 NAFCYDPNITS
-549 VITCPTLKSIG
+549 VITCPTLRSIG
-560 DWAFIWAGISTISL
+560 DWAFIWADISTISL
-574 PETLNSIGEYTFFLA
+574 PETLNSIGTYTFYKA
-589 SLSGTVALPDSLTKL
+589 SLSGTVALPDSLTQL
-604 GANAFNGCEEIEA
+604 GASAFSGCEEVNA
-617 IQIGSGLTDIPS
+617 IQIGSGLKDIPA
-629 NAFDGCR
+629 NAFAGCTNL
-636 KLTTI
+636 KTI
-641 TVNNRQEDVKIPK
+641 TVNNRREDVTIPK
-654 IDRVTVTYT
+654 IDGVTVTYT
-663 IPSLTADDD
+663 IPSLTADND
-672 KVSTATDALSLQD
+672 KVSAAADALSLQQ
-685 AVKQAAT
+685 AVNQA
-692 NGTPVTIEKD
+692 NGPVTIEIEKN
-702 IRLDEPVT
+702 ICLNAPVT
-710 ITAEQK
+710 IAKGKQ
-716 VEITATENHNIF
+716 VEITANANENYNLF
-728 GNKDQNLANLFVVE
+728 GNKDEKPTNLFVVE
-742 AGGELSLTGA
+742 EGGELSLTGA

-762 SILVNHGKTTING
+762 SILVNHGKTTIDG

-783 LEGNNIGVIEDKGSS
+783 LEGNDVGVIEDNGSS
-798 AKLILENGTIQN
+798 AELILENGTIQN

-834 TIRDNIANTSSSD
+834 TIQDNIANTASSD

-860 FTMNEGS
+860 FTMNGGS
-867 ICNNSGQCGTAVYLT
+867 ICNNSGQCGTSVYLT
-882 ASNDA
+882 ASNNAA

-901 ESHSYTSD
+901 ESHSYTPY

-918 KYSAEFVLNN
+918 KYSAEFVLND

-934 CAYGGAGGGVAVMD
+934 CAHGGAGGGVAVMD
-948 ELPTKEH
+948 ELPTEEH
-955 GTAFTMYSGTISN
+955 GTAFTMNGGTISN

-979 GIYSCSNRVSL
+979 GIYSCSNYVSL

-1009 GNTQIYTTLHIQNAL
+1009 GNTDIYTTLHIQNAL

-1037 FCPTGDAKLYMQNGA
+1037 FCPTGDAKLYMQDGA

-1098 GFLYAPPGNL
+1098 GFLYAPAGNR
-1108 GTSGQGTRYNAVEY
+1108 GTAGQGTRYNTVEY

-1148 PAVGSLIITG
+1148 PATGSLIITG

-1178 ATSLSNSISV
+1178 ATSLSYSISV
-1188 KKVWDNPGYEDTQ
+1188 KKAWDNPGYEDTQ

-1215 DVVSTAELTSENGW
+1215 DIVSTAELTGENGW
-1229 QYTFT
+1229 QHTFT
-1234 DLPLSPN
+1234 DLPLSPD

-1335 SSYSVTEDAV
+1335 GTYSVTEDAV

-1369 LDPEPIE
+1369 LYPEPIE
-1376 PIPPVDPPQ
+1376 PIDPIPPVDPPQ
-1385 EEIVTPPIVPE
+1385 EEIVTPPIVPG
-1396 TTGNEPSPPSTEE
+1396 TTGNEPNPPSTEE

-1420 ESTEER
+1420 ESTDESTEER

-1468 AGVGLLVFGFYKRS
+1468 AGAGLLVFGFYKRS

>member
-1 MEAGCTIFLRW
+1 
-12 YTPPCG
+12 
-18 TRFAAHEHNDNA
+18 
-30 KERNTAMKKRLLA
+30 MKKRLLA

-66 DDFVEDWEG
+66 DDFVEDREDI
-75 AADFTD
+75 ADYTD
-81 DSYSSSE
+81 DSYSSGYSSSE

-108 EVVAEEDANDSS
+108 EVIAEEDANDSS
-120 DTEIDKAA
+120 DTEIDRAA
-128 DSIEETEPEDEVQVS
+128 DSIEETEPEDEVQDT
-143 DAAKDRNDLENPDE
+143 DAAEDRNDREDSDE
-157 ETESDTQ
+157 ETKSGT
-164 NPWEAGPSDA
+164 NPGETGPSDA

-208 DNALEEE
+208 DDASEEE

-227 TMAHENY
+227 TMAHEDY
-234 AYTDVSGTKYTVD
+234 AYTDVSSGTEYMVD
-247 LYTDHTAT
+247 LYTDHTAK
-255 IWELTTSS
+255 IWKLTTSS
-263 GEAECILPS
+263 GEAKCILPS
-272 TIYYTGDDGVQE
+272 TIYYTDDDGVPE
-284 PAPYTVTELSLSY
+284 PNPYTVTELRFSPYGNS
-297 YSGVTSDNNNYTSLV
+297 VTSVNNNYTALV
-312 LPDTLTDIRRSLSGF
+312 LPDTLTDIGGSLSGF

-335 PGSVKVFNATLQN
+335 PGSVKVFNATLQY
-348 MMELKTLTFD
+348 MKQLRTLTFE

-369 VSGCTKLETIHLP
+369 VSGCKSLTTIHLP

-416 FSKCTSLKSIE
+416 FSECTSLESIE

-433 TIPRSMFAGCS
+433 TIPSYMFAGCS

-453 TITAIGNGAFGSVT
+453 TITAIGNSAFKS
-467 DWNGHETADTALTEI
+467 DTALTEI

-497 GCSALTTVDLHN
+497 GCSALETVDLHS
-509 VTTMEYGAF
+509 VTTMEYAAF
-518 QGCKELSGE
+518 QGCDALSGE
-527 IDLSKLEVIPG
+527 IDLSNLEVIPG
-538 NAFCYDSKITS
+538 HAFCYDPNITS
-549 VITCPTLKSIG
+549 VVTCPTLRSIG

-574 PETLNSIGEYTFFLA
+574 PETLNSIGTYTFYKS
-589 SLSGTVALPDSLTKL
+589 SLSGTVALPDSLTQL
-604 GANAFNGCEEIEA
+604 GASAFSGCEKVEA
-617 IQIGSGLTDIPS
+617 IQIGSGLTDIPKD
-629 NAFDGCR
+629 AFDGCTNL
-636 KLTTI
+636 KTI
-641 TVNNRQEDVKIPK
+641 TVNNRREDVHIPE
-654 IDRVTVTYT
+654 IDGVTVTYT
-663 IPSLTADDD
+663 IPSLEATDD
-672 KVSTATDALSLQD
+672 KVSNAEGALSLQQ
-685 AVKQAAT
+685 AVDQA
-692 NGTPVTIEKD
+692 NGPVTIEIEKN
-702 IRLDEPVT
+702 ICLNAPVR
-710 ITAEQK
+710 IAAGQR
-716 VEITATENHNIF
+716 VEITANTNCNIF
-728 GNKDQNLANLFVVE
+728 GNKDKDLTNLFVVE
-742 AGGELSLTGA
+742 EGGELSLTGA

-762 SILVNHGKTTING
+762 SILVNHGKTTIDG

-783 LEGNNIGVIEDKGSS
+783 LEGNDMGVIEDNGSS
-798 AKLILENGTIQN
+798 AELILENGTIQN
-810 HKIRGAHSAS
+810 HKIRGALSAS

-834 TIRDNIANTSSSD
+834 TIQDNIANTPSSD

-860 FTMNEGS
+860 FTMNGGS

-882 ASNDA
+882 ASSNAA
-887 KARFTMNGG
+887 KARFTMNSG

-901 ESHSYTSD
+901 ESRSYTPN

-948 ELPTKEH
+948 ELPTEEH
-955 GTAFTMYSGTISN
+955 GTAFTMNGGTISN

-979 GIYSCSNRVSL
+979 GIYSCSNYVSL

-1009 GNTQIYTTLHIQNAL
+1009 GNTEIYTTLHIQNAL

-1037 FCPTGDAKLYMQNGA
+1037 FCPTGDAKLYMQDGA

-1098 GFLYAPPGNL
+1098 GFLYAPAGNR
-1108 GTSGQGTRYNAVEY
+1108 GTSGQGTRYNTVEY

-1148 PAVGSLIITG
+1148 PATGSLIITG

-1178 ATSLSNSISV
+1178 ETSLSYSISV
-1188 KKVWDNPGYEDTQ
+1188 KKAWDNPGYEDTQ

-1215 DVVSTAELTSENGW
+1215 DIVSTAELAGENGW
-1229 QYTFT
+1229 QHTFT
-1234 DLPLSPN
+1234 DLPLSPD

-1335 SSYSVTEDAV
+1335 GNYSVTEDAV
-1345 PGYETLIER
+1345 PGYKTLIER

-1369 LDPEPIE
+1369 LYPEPIE
-1376 PIPPVDPPQ
+1376 PIDPIPPVDPPQ
-1385 EEIVTPPIVPE
+1385 EEIVTPPIVPG

-1409 TTSVPPTEPTE
+1409 TTSVPPTEPTEESTE

-1468 AGVGLLVFGFYKRS
+1468 AGAGLLVFGFYKRS

>member
-1 MEAGCTIFLRW
+1 
-12 YTPPCG
+12 
-18 TRFAAHEHNDNA
+18 
-30 KERNTAMKKRLLA
+30 MKKRLLA

-66 DDFVEDWEG
+66 DDFVEDREDI
-75 AADFTD
+75 ADYTD
-81 DSYSSSE
+81 DSYSSGYSSSE

-108 EVVAEEDANDSS
+108 EVIAEEDANDSS
-120 DTEIDKAA
+120 DTEIDRAA
-128 DSIEETEPEDEVQVS
+128 DSIEETEPEDEVQNT
-143 DAAKDRNDLENPDE
+143 DAAEDRNDREYPDE
-157 ETESDTQ
+157 ETKSGT
-164 NPWEAGPSDA
+164 NPGEAGPSDA

-208 DNALEEE
+208 DDASEEE

-227 TMAHENY
+227 TMAHEDY
-234 AYTDVSGTKYTVD
+234 AYTDVSSGTEYMVD
-247 LYTDHTAT
+247 LYTDHTAK
-255 IWELTTSS
+255 IWKLTTSS

-272 TIYYTGDDGVQE
+272 TIYYTDDDGVPE
-284 PAPYTVTELSLSY
+284 PTPYTVTELHLSY
-297 YSGVTSDNNNYTSLV
+297 WSGVTSDNNNYTALV
-312 LPDTLTDIRRSLSGF
+312 LPDTLTDIGGSLSGF

-335 PGSVKVFNATLQN
+335 PGSVKVFNATLQY
-348 MMELKTLTFD
+348 MKQLRTLTFD

-369 VSGCTKLETIHLP
+369 VSGCKNLTTIHLP

-416 FSKCTSLKSIE
+416 FSECTSLKSIE

-433 TIPRSMFAGCS
+433 TIPSYMFAGCS

-453 TITAIGNGAFGSVT
+453 TITAIGNSAFKS
-467 DWNGHETADTALTEI
+467 DTALTEI

-492 DRAFY
+492 DHAFY
-497 GCSALTTVDLHN
+497 GCSALKTVDLHS

-518 QGCKELSGE
+518 QGCDALSGE
-527 IDLSKLEVIPG
+527 IDLSNLEEIPG
-538 NAFCYDSKITS
+538 HAFCYDPNITS
-549 VITCPTLKSIG
+549 VITCPTLRSIG
-560 DWAFIWAGISTISL
+560 DWAFIWADISTISL
-574 PETLNSIGEYTFFLA
+574 PETLKSIGTYTFYKA
-589 SLSGTVALPDSLTKL
+589 SLSGTVALPDSLTQL
-604 GANAFNGCEEIEA
+604 GASAFSGCEKVEA
-617 IQIGSGLTDIPS
+617 IQIGSGLTDIPKD
-629 NAFDGCR
+629 AFDGC
-636 KLTTI
+636 KPKTI
-641 TVNNRQEDVKIPK
+641 TVNNRREDVHIPE
-654 IDRVTVTYT
+654 IDGVTVTYT
-663 IPSLTADDD
+663 IPSLTADND
-672 KVSTATDALSLQD
+672 KVSNAEGALSLQQ
-685 AVKQAAT
+685 AVDQA

-702 IRLDEPVT
+702 IRLDEPVR
-710 ITAEQK
+710 IAAGQR
-716 VEITATENHNIF
+716 VEITANTNCNIF
-728 GNKDQNLANLFVVE
+728 GNKDKDLTNLFVVE
-742 AGGELSLTGA
+742 EGGELSLTGA

-762 SILVNHGKTTING
+762 SILVNHGKTTIDG

-783 LEGNNIGVIEDKGSS
+783 LEGDSMGVIEDNGSS
-798 AKLILENGTIQN
+798 AELILENGTIQN
-810 HKIRGAHSAS
+810 HKIRGALSAS

-834 TIRDNIANTSSSD
+834 TIQDNIANTPSSD

-860 FTMNEGS
+860 FTMNRGS

-882 ASNDA
+882 ASSNAA

-901 ESHSYTSD
+901 ESRSYTPN

-934 CAYGGAGGGVAVMD
+934 CAHGGAGGGVAVMD
-948 ELPTKEH
+948 ELPTEEH
-955 GTAFTMYSGTISN
+955 GTAFTMNSGTISN

-979 GIYSCSNRVSL
+979 GIYSCSNCVSL

-998 SAYDGGGVYSE
+998 SAYDGGGIYSE
-1009 GNTQIYTTLHIQNAL
+1009 GNTEIYTTLHIQNAL

-1037 FCPTGDAKLYMQNGA
+1037 FCPTGDAKLYMQDGA

-1098 GFLYAPPGNL
+1098 GFLYAPAGNR
-1108 GTSGQGTRYNAVEY
+1108 GTSGQGTRYNTVEY

-1148 PAVGSLIITG
+1148 PATGSLIITG

-1178 ATSLSNSISV
+1178 ETSLSYSISV
-1188 KKVWDNPGYEDTQ
+1188 KKAWDNPGYEDTQ

-1215 DVVSTAELTSENGW
+1215 DIVSTAELTGENGW
-1229 QYTFT
+1229 QHTFT
-1234 DLPLSPN
+1234 DLPLSPD

-1335 SSYSVTEDAV
+1335 GTYSVTEDAV

-1369 LDPEPIE
+1369 LYPEPIE
-1376 PIPPVDPPQ
+1376 PIDPIPPVDPPQ
-1385 EEIVTPPIVPE
+1385 EEIVTPPIVPG
-1396 TTGNEPSPPSTEE
+1396 TTGNEPNPPSTEE

-1420 ESTEER
+1420 ESTDESTEER
-1426 SAESDPEES
+1426 SAESNPEES

-1445 VSAKP
+1445 VSANP

-1468 AGVGLLVFGFYKRS
+1468 AGAGLLVFGFYKRS

>member
-1 MEAGCTIFLRW
+1 
-12 YTPPCG
+12 
-18 TRFAAHEHNDNA
+18 
-30 KERNTAMKKRLLA
+30 MKKRLLA

-66 DDFVEDWEG
+66 DDFVEDREDI
-75 AADFTD
+75 ADFTD

-108 EVVAEEDANDSS
+108 EVIAEEDANDSS
-120 DTEIDKAA
+120 DTEIDRAA
-128 DSIEETEPEDEVQVS
+128 DSIEETEPEDEVQNT
-143 DAAKDRNDLENPDE
+143 DAAEDRNDREYPDE
-157 ETESDTQ
+157 ETKSGT
-164 NPWEAGPSDA
+164 NPGEAGPSDA

-208 DNALEEE
+208 DDASEEE

-227 TMAHENY
+227 TMAHEDY
-234 AYTDVSGTKYTVD
+234 AYTDVSSGTEYMVD
-247 LYTDHTAT
+247 LYTDHTAK
-255 IWELTTSS
+255 IWKLTTSS

-284 PAPYTVTELSLSY
+284 PNPYTVTELRFSPYGNS
-297 YSGVTSDNNNYTSLV
+297 VTSVNNNYTALV
-312 LPDTLTDIRRSLSGF
+312 LPDTLTDIGGSLSGF

-335 PGSVKVFNATLQN
+335 PGSVKVFNATLQY
-348 MMELKTLTFD
+348 MKQLRTLTFD

-369 VSGCTKLETIHLP
+369 VSGCKDLTTIHLP

-416 FSKCTSLKSIE
+416 FSECTSLKSIE

-433 TIPRSMFAGCS
+433 TIPSYMFAGCS

-453 TITAIGNGAFGSVT
+453 TITTIGNSAFKS
-467 DWNGHETADTALTEI
+467 DTALTGI

-497 GCSALTTVDLHN
+497 GCSALETVDLHS
-509 VTTMEYGAF
+509 VTTMGYGAF
-518 QGCKELSGE
+518 QGCDALSGE
-527 IDLSKLEVIPG
+527 IDLSNLEVIPG
-538 NAFCYDSKITS
+538 HAFCYDPNITS
-549 VITCPTLKSIG
+549 VVTCPTLRSIG

-574 PETLNSIGEYTFFLA
+574 PETLNSIGTYTFYKA
-589 SLSGTVALPDSLTKL
+589 SLSGTVALPDSLTQL
-604 GANAFNGCEEIEA
+604 GASAFSGCEKVEA
-617 IQIGSGLTDIPS
+617 IQIGSGLTDIPKD
-629 NAFDGCR
+629 AFDGC
-636 KLTTI
+636 KPKTI
-641 TVNNRQEDVKIPK
+641 TVNNRREDVHIPE
-654 IDRVTVTYT
+654 IDGVTVTYT
-663 IPSLTADDD
+663 IPSLTADND
-672 KVSTATDALSLQD
+672 KVSNAEGALSLQE
-685 AVKQAAT
+685 AVNQA

-702 IRLDEPVT
+702 IRLDEPVR
-710 ITAEQK
+710 IAKGKQ
-716 VEITATENHNIF
+716 VEITANANENYNLF
-728 GNKDQNLANLFVVE
+728 GNKDEKPTNLFVVE
-742 AGGELSLTGA
+742 EGGELSLTGA

-762 SILVNHGKTTING
+762 SILVNHGKTTIDG

-783 LEGNNIGVIEDKGSS
+783 LEGDSMGVIEDNGSS
-798 AKLILENGTIQN
+798 AELILENGTIQN
-810 HKIRGAHSAS
+810 HKIRGALSAS

-834 TIRDNIANTSSSD
+834 TIQDNIANTSSSD

-860 FTMNEGS
+860 FTMNGGS

-882 ASNDA
+882 ASSNAA

-901 ESHSYTSD
+901 ESRSYTPY

-934 CAYGGAGGGVAVMD
+934 CAHDGAGGGVAVMD
-948 ELPTKEH
+948 ELPREEH
-955 GTAFTMYSGTISN
+955 GTAFTMNGGTISN

-979 GIYSCSNRVSL
+979 GIYSCSNYVSL

-1009 GNTQIYTTLHIQNAL
+1009 GNTEIYTTLHIENAL

-1037 FCPTGDAKLYMQNGA
+1037 FCPTGDAKLYMQDGA

-1098 GFLYAPPGNL
+1098 GFLYAPPGNR
-1108 GTSGQGTRYNAVEY
+1108 GTSGQGTRYNTVEY

-1148 PAVGSLIITG
+1148 PATGSLIITG

-1178 ATSLSNSISV
+1178 ATSLSYSISV
-1188 KKVWDNPGYEDTQ
+1188 KKAWDNPGYEDTQ

-1215 DVVSTAELTSENGW
+1215 DIVSTAELTGENGW

-1234 DLPLSPN
+1234 DLPLSPD

-1277 DVPAVTISVPVEKK
+1277 DVPTVTISVPVEKK

-1328 IFEDLPE
+1328 IFEDLPKGT
-1335 SSYSVTEDAV
+1335 YSVTEDAV

-1369 LDPEPIE
+1369 LYPEPIE
-1376 PIPPVDPPQ
+1376 PIDPIPPVDPPQ
-1385 EEIVTPPIVPE
+1385 EEIVTPPIVPG

-1420 ESTEER
+1420 ESTEESTEER

-1435 PIKETQETPS
+1435 PIKETQETSS

-1468 AGVGLLVFGFYKRS
+1468 AGAGLLVFGFYKRS

>member
-1 MEAGCTIFLRW
+1 
-12 YTPPCG
+12 
-18 TRFAAHEHNDNA
+18 
-30 KERNTAMKKRLLA
+30 MKKRLLA

-66 DDFVEDWEG
+66 DDFVEDREDI
-75 AADFTD
+75 ADFTD
-81 DSYSSSE
+81 DSYSSGYSSSE

-108 EVVAEEDANDSS
+108 EVIAEEDANDSS
-120 DTEIDKAA
+120 DTEIDREA
-128 DSIEETEPEDEVQVS
+128 DSIEETEPEDEVQNT
-143 DAAKDRNDLENPDE
+143 DAAEDRNDREYPDE
-157 ETESDTQ
+157 ETKSGT
-164 NPWEAGPSDA
+164 NPGEAGPSDA

-208 DNALEEE
+208 DDASEEE

-227 TMAHENY
+227 TMAHEDY
-234 AYTDVSGTKYTVD
+234 AYTDVSSGTEYMVD
-247 LYTDHTAT
+247 LYTDHTAK
-255 IWELTTSS
+255 IWKLTTSS

-272 TIYYTGDDGVQE
+272 TIYYTDDDDVPE
-284 PAPYTVTELSLSY
+284 PTPYTVTELRFSPYGNS
-297 YSGVTSDNNNYTSLV
+297 VTSVNNNYTALV
-312 LPDTLTDIRRSLSGF
+312 LPDTLTDIGGSLSGF

-335 PGSVKVFNATLQN
+335 PGSVKVFNATLQY
-348 MMELKTLTFD
+348 MKQLRTLTFE

-369 VSGCTKLETIHLP
+369 VSGCKNLTTIHLP

-416 FSKCTSLKSIE
+416 FSECTSLKSIT

-433 TIPRSMFAGCS
+433 TIPSYMFAGCS

-453 TITAIGNGAFGSVT
+453 TITAIGNSAFKS
-467 DWNGHETADTALTEI
+467 DTALTEI

-497 GCSALTTVDLHN
+497 GCSALKTVDLHS

-518 QGCKELSGE
+518 QGCDALSGE
-527 IDLSKLEVIPG
+527 IDLSNLEEIPG
-538 NAFCYDSKITS
+538 HAFCYDPNITS
-549 VITCPTLKSIG
+549 VITCPTLRSIG
-560 DWAFIWAGISTISL
+560 DWAFIWADISTISL
-574 PETLNSIGEYTFFLA
+574 PETLKSIGTYTFYKA
-589 SLSGTVALPDSLTKL
+589 SLSGTVALPDSLTQL
-604 GANAFNGCEEIEA
+604 GASAFSGCEKVEA
-617 IQIGSGLTDIPS
+617 IQIGSGLTDIPKD
-629 NAFDGCR
+629 AFDGC
-636 KLTTI
+636 KPKTI
-641 TVNNRQEDVKIPK
+641 TVNNRREDVHIPE
-654 IDRVTVTYT
+654 IDGVTVTYT
-663 IPSLTADDD
+663 IPSLTADND
-672 KVSTATDALSLQD
+672 KVSNAEGALSLQQ
-685 AVKQAAT
+685 AVDQA

-702 IRLDEPVT
+702 IRLDEPVR
-710 ITAEQK
+710 IAAGQR
-716 VEITATENHNIF
+716 VEITANTNCNIF
-728 GNKDQNLANLFVVE
+728 GNKDKDLTNLFVVE
-742 AGGELSLTGA
+742 EGGELSLTGA

-762 SILVNHGKTTING
+762 SILVNHGKTTIDG

-783 LEGNNIGVIEDKGSS
+783 LEGDSMGVIEDSGSS
-798 AKLILENGTIQN
+798 AELILENGTIQN
-810 HKIRGAHSAS
+810 HKIRGARSAS

-834 TIRDNIANTSSSD
+834 TIQDNIANTISSD

-860 FTMNEGS
+860 FTMNRGS

-882 ASNDA
+882 SNAA

-901 ESHSYTSD
+901 ESHSYTPY

-918 KYSAEFVLNN
+918 KYSAEFVLNE

-934 CAYGGAGGGVAVMD
+934 RAYGGAGGGVAVMD
-948 ELPTKEH
+948 ELPTEEH
-955 GTAFTMYSGTISN
+955 GTAFTMNGGTISN
-968 NTASGYRCSGG
+968 NKASGYRCDGG
-979 GIYSCSNRVSL
+979 GIYSCSNYVSL

-1009 GNTQIYTTLHIQNAL
+1009 GNTEIYTTLHIQNAL

-1064 DFASPEVATGAGG
+1064 DFASPEVAIGAGG

-1098 GFLYAPPGNL
+1098 GFLYAPAGNR

-1136 ALKSVVSDGVSI
+1136 ALKSVVSDGVSV

-1178 ATSLSNSISV
+1178 ATSLSHSISV
-1188 KKVWDNPGYEDTQ
+1188 KKAWDNPGHEDTQ

-1215 DVVSTAELTSENGW
+1215 DIVSTAELTGENGW

-1316 EADLTAD
+1316 EVDLTAD

-1335 SSYSVTEDAV
+1335 GNYSVTEDAV
-1345 PGYETLIER
+1345 PGYETSIER

-1369 LDPEPIE
+1369 LYPEPIE
-1376 PIPPVDPPQ
+1376 PIDPIPPVDPPQ
-1385 EEIVTPPIVPE
+1385 EEIVTPPIVPG
-1396 TTGNEPSPPSTEE
+1396 TTGNEPNPPSTEE
-1409 TTSVPPTEPTE
+1409 TTSVPPTEPTEESTE

-1435 PIKETQETPS
+1435 PIKETQETSS

-1468 AGVGLLVFGFYKRS
+1468 AGAGLLVFGFYKRS

>member
-1 MEAGCTIFLRW
+1 
-12 YTPPCG
+12 
-18 TRFAAHEHNDNA
+18 
-30 KERNTAMKKRLLA
+30 MKKRLLA

-66 DDFVEDWEG
+66 DDFVEDREDI
-75 AADFTD
+75 ADYTD
-81 DSYSSSE
+81 DSYSSGYSSSE

-108 EVVAEEDANDSS
+108 EVIAEEDANDSS
-120 DTEIDKAA
+120 DTEIDRAA
-128 DSIEETEPEDEVQVS
+128 DSIEETEPEDEVQNT
-143 DAAKDRNDLENPDE
+143 DAAEDRNDREYPDE
-157 ETESDTQ
+157 ETKSGT
-164 NPWEAGPSDA
+164 NPGEAGPSDA

-208 DNALEEE
+208 DDASEEE

-227 TMAHENY
+227 TMAHEDY
-234 AYTDVSGTKYTVD
+234 AYTDVSSGTEYMVD
-247 LYTDHTAT
+247 LYTDHTAK
-255 IWELTTSS
+255 IWKLTTSS

-272 TIYYTGDDGVQE
+272 TIYYTDADGVPE
-284 PAPYTVTELSLSY
+284 PNPYTVTELRFSPYGNS
-297 YSGVTSDNNNYTSLV
+297 VTSVNNNYTALV
-312 LPDTLTDIRRSLSGF
+312 LPDTLTDIGGSLSGF

-335 PGSVKVFNATLQN
+335 PGSVKVFNATLQY
-348 MMELKTLTFD
+348 MKQLRTLTFE

-369 VSGCTKLETIHLP
+369 VSGCKSLTTIHLP

-416 FSKCTSLKSIE
+416 FSECTSLESIE

-433 TIPRSMFAGCS
+433 TIPSYMFAGCS

-467 DWNGHETADTALTEI
+467 DWNDQETADTALTEI

-497 GCSALTTVDLHN
+497 GCSALETVDLHS
-509 VTTMEYGAF
+509 VTTMGYAAF
-518 QGCKELSGE
+518 QGCDALSGE

-538 NAFCYDSKITS
+538 HAFCYDPNITS
-549 VITCPTLKSIG
+549 VITCPTLRSIG
-560 DWAFIWAGISTISL
+560 DWAFIWADISTISL
-574 PETLNSIGEYTFFLA
+574 PETLNSIGTYTFYKA
-589 SLSGTVALPDSLTKL
+589 SLSGTVALPDSLTQL
-604 GANAFNGCEEIEA
+604 GASAFSGCEEVNA
-617 IQIGSGLTDIPS
+617 IQIGSGLKDIPA
-629 NAFDGCR
+629 NAFAGCTNL
-636 KLTTI
+636 KTI
-641 TVNNRQEDVKIPK
+641 TVNNRWEDVTIPK
-654 IDRVTVTYT
+654 IDGVTVTYT
-663 IPSLTADDD
+663 IPSLTADND
-672 KVSTATDALSLQD
+672 KVSNAEGALSLQQ
-685 AVKQAAT
+685 AVDQA

-702 IRLDEPVT
+702 IRLDEPVR
-710 ITAEQK
+710 IAAGQR
-716 VEITATENHNIF
+716 VEITANTNCNIF
-728 GNKDQNLANLFVVE
+728 GNKDKDLTNLFVVE
-742 AGGELSLTGA
+742 PGGELSLTGA

-762 SILVNHGKTTING
+762 SILVNHGKTTIDG

-783 LEGNNIGVIEDKGSS
+783 LEGNDVGVIEDNGSS
-798 AKLILENGTIQN
+798 AELILENGTIQN
-810 HKIRGAHSAS
+810 HKIRGALSAS

-834 TIRDNIANTSSSD
+834 TIQANIANTSSSD

-860 FTMNEGS
+860 FTMNGGS

-882 ASNDA
+882 ASSNAA

-896 TLSNN
+896 SLSNN
-901 ESHSYTSD
+901 ESRSYTPN

-918 KYSAEFVLNN
+918 KYSAEFVLND

-934 CAYGGAGGGVAVMD
+934 CAHDGAGGGVAVMD
-948 ELPTKEH
+948 ELPTEEH
-955 GTAFTMYSGTISN
+955 GTAFTMNGGTISN

-979 GIYSCSNRVSL
+979 GIYSCSNYVSL

-1009 GNTQIYTTLHIQNAL
+1009 GNTEIYTTLHIENAL

-1037 FCPTGDAKLYMQNGA
+1037 FCPTGDAKLYMQDGA

-1098 GFLYAPPGNL
+1098 GFLYAPPGNR
-1108 GTSGQGTRYNAVEY
+1108 GTSGQGTRYNTVEY

-1148 PAVGSLIITG
+1148 PATGSLIITG

-1178 ATSLSNSISV
+1178 ATSLSYSISV
-1188 KKVWDNPGYEDTQ
+1188 KKAWDNPGYEDTQ
-1201 PSGVTIH
+1201 PSSVTIH

-1215 DVVSTAELTSENGW
+1215 DIVSTAELTGENGW

-1269 TYLTTPTP
+1269 THLTTPTPMP

-1335 SSYSVTEDAV
+1335 GTYSVTEDAV

-1369 LDPEPIE
+1369 LYPEPIE
-1376 PIPPVDPPQ
+1376 PIDPIPPVDPPQ
-1385 EEIVTPPIVPE
+1385 EEIVTPPIVPG
-1396 TTGNEPSPPSTEE
+1396 TTGNEPNPPSTEE

-1420 ESTEER
+1420 ESTDESTEER

-1468 AGVGLLVFGFYKRS
+1468 AGAGLLVFGFYKRS

>member
-1 MEAGCTIFLRW
+1 
-12 YTPPCG
+12 
-18 TRFAAHEHNDNA
+18 
-30 KERNTAMKKRLLA
+30 MKKRLLA

-66 DDFVEDWEG
+66 DDFVEDREDI
-75 AADFTD
+75 ADFTD
-81 DSYSSSE
+81 DSYSSGYSSSE

-94 IFFDLDEEVDDTAA
+94 IFFDLDEEVDNTAA
-108 EVVAEEDANDSS
+108 EVIAEEDANDSS
-120 DTEIDKAA
+120 DTEIDRAA
-128 DSIEETEPEDEVQVS
+128 DSIEETEPEDEVQDT
-143 DAAKDRNDLENPDE
+143 DAAEDRNDREDSDE
-157 ETESDTQ
+157 ETKSGTQ
-164 NPWEAGPSDA
+164 NPEEAGPSDA

-208 DNALEEE
+208 DDASEEE

-227 TMAHENY
+227 TMAHEDY
-234 AYTDVSGTKYTVD
+234 AYTDVSSGTEYMVD
-247 LYTDHTAT
+247 LYTDHTAK
-255 IWELTTSS
+255 IWKLTTSS

-272 TIYYTGDDGVQE
+272 TIYYTDADGVPE
-284 PAPYTVTELSLSY
+284 PTPYTVTELRLSY
-297 YSGVTSDNNNYTSLV
+297 WSGVTSDNNNYTALV
-312 LPDTLTDIRRSLSGF
+312 LPDTLTDIGGSLSGF

-348 MMELKTLTFD
+348 MKELKTLTFE

-369 VSGCTKLETIHLP
+369 VSGCKSLTTIHLP

-416 FSKCTSLKSIE
+416 FSECTSLESIE
-427 LPASIT
+427 LPSSIT
-433 TIPRSMFAGCS
+433 TIPSYMFAGCS

-453 TITAIGNGAFGSVT
+453 TITAIGNSAFKS
-467 DWNGHETADTALTEI
+467 DTALTEI

-497 GCSALTTVDLHN
+497 GCSALETVDLHS
-509 VTTMEYGAF
+509 VTTMEYAAF
-518 QGCKELSGE
+518 QGCDALSGE
-527 IDLSKLEVIPG
+527 IDLSNLEVIPG
-538 NAFCYDSKITS
+538 HAFCYDPNITS
-549 VITCPTLKSIG
+549 VVTCPTLRSIG

-574 PETLNSIGEYTFFLA
+574 PETLNSIGTYTFYKA
-589 SLSGTVALPDSLTKL
+589 SLSGTVALPDSLTQL
-604 GANAFNGCEEIEA
+604 GASAFSGCEKVEA
-617 IQIGSGLTDIPS
+617 IQIGSGLTDIPKD
-629 NAFDGCR
+629 AFDGC
-636 KLTTI
+636 KPKTI
-641 TVNNRQEDVKIPK
+641 TVNNRREDVHIPE
-654 IDRVTVTYT
+654 IDGVTVTYT
-663 IPSLTADDD
+663 IPSLEATDD
-672 KVSTATDALSLQD
+672 KVSNAEGALSLQQ
-685 AVKQAAT
+685 AVDQA
-692 NGTPVTIEKD
+692 NGPVTIEIEKN
-702 IRLDEPVT
+702 ICLNAPVT
-710 ITAEQK
+710 IAKGKQ
-716 VEITATENHNIF
+716 VEITANANENYNLF
-728 GNKDQNLANLFVVE
+728 GNKDENLTNLFVVE

-762 SILVNHGKTTING
+762 SILVNHGKTTIDG

-783 LEGNNIGVIEDKGSS
+783 LEGDSMGVIEDNGSS
-798 AKLILENGTIQN
+798 AELILENGTIQN
-810 HKIRGAHSAS
+810 HKIRGARSAS

-834 TIRDNIANTSSSD
+834 TIQDNIANTPSSD

-882 ASNDA
+882 ASNNAA
-887 KARFTMNGG
+887 KACFTMNGG

-901 ESHSYTSD
+901 ESHSYTPY

-934 CAYGGAGGGVAVMD
+934 CAHGGAGGGVAVMD
-948 ELPTKEH
+948 ELPTEEH
-955 GTAFTMYSGTISN
+955 GTAFTMNGGTISN

-979 GIYSCSNRVSL
+979 GIYSCSNHVSL

-1009 GNTQIYTTLHIQNAL
+1009 GNTEIYTTLHIENAL

-1037 FCPTGDAKLYMQNGA
+1037 FCPTGDAKLYMQDGA

-1064 DFASPEVATGAGG
+1064 DFASPEVVTGAGG

-1098 GFLYAPPGNL
+1098 GFLYAPAGNR
-1108 GTSGQGTRYNAVEY
+1108 GTSGQGTRYNTVEY

-1148 PAVGSLIITG
+1148 PATGSLIITG

-1178 ATSLSNSISV
+1178 ATSLSYSISV
-1188 KKVWDNPGYEDTQ
+1188 KKAWDNPGYEDTQ

-1215 DVVSTAELTSENGW
+1215 DIVSTAELTGENGW
-1229 QYTFT
+1229 QHTFT
-1234 DLPLSPN
+1234 DLPLSPD

-1335 SSYSVTEDAV
+1335 GTYSVTEDAV

-1369 LDPEPIE
+1369 LYPEPIE
-1376 PIPPVDPPQ
+1376 PIDPIPPVDPPQ
-1385 EEIVTPPIVPE
+1385 EEIVTPPIVPG
-1396 TTGNEPSPPSTEE
+1396 TTGNEPNPPSTEE

-1420 ESTEER
+1420 ESTDESTEER
-1426 SAESDPEES
+1426 STESDPQES

-1468 AGVGLLVFGFYKRS
+1468 AGAGLLVFGFYKRS

>member
-1 MEAGCTIFLRW
+1 
-12 YTPPCG
+12 
-18 TRFAAHEHNDNA
+18 
-30 KERNTAMKKRLLA
+30 MKKRLLA

-66 DDFVEDWEG
+66 DDFVEDREDI
-75 AADFTD
+75 ADYTD
-81 DSYSSSE
+81 DSYSSGYSSSE

-108 EVVAEEDANDSS
+108 EVIAEEDANDSS
-120 DTEIDKAA
+120 DTEIDRAA
-128 DSIEETEPEDEVQVS
+128 DSIEETEPEDEVQNT
-143 DAAKDRNDLENPDE
+143 DAAEDRNDREYPDE
-157 ETESDTQ
+157 ETKSGT
-164 NPWEAGPSDA
+164 NPGEAGPSDA

-208 DNALEEE
+208 DDASEEE

-227 TMAHENY
+227 TMAHEDY
-234 AYTDVSGTKYTVD
+234 AYTDVSSGTEYMVD
-247 LYTDHTAT
+247 LYTDHTAK
-255 IWELTTSS
+255 IWKLTTSS

-272 TIYYTGDDGVQE
+272 TIYYTDADGVPE
-284 PAPYTVTELSLSY
+284 PTPYTVTELRLSY
-297 YSGVTSDNNNYTSLV
+297 WSGVTSDNNNYTALV
-312 LPDTLTDIRRSLSGF
+312 LPDTLTDIGGSLSGF

-348 MMELKTLTFD
+348 MKQLKTLTFD

-369 VSGCTKLETIHLP
+369 VSGCKSLTTIHLP

-400 TDITLP
+400 TDITLS

-416 FSKCTSLKSIE
+416 FSECTSLKSIE

-433 TIPRSMFAGCS
+433 TIPSSMFAGCS

-467 DWNGHETADTALTEI
+467 DWKDQEIADTVLTEI

-497 GCSALTTVDLHN
+497 GCSALETVDLHS
-509 VTTMEYGAF
+509 VTTMGYGAF
-518 QGCKELSGE
+518 QGCDALSGE
-527 IDLSKLEVIPG
+527 IDLSNLEVIPG
-538 NAFCYDSKITS
+538 HAFCYDPNITS
-549 VITCPTLKSIG
+549 VITCPTLRSIG
-560 DWAFIWAGISTISL
+560 DWAFIWADISTISL
-574 PETLNSIGEYTFFLA
+574 PETLNSIGTYTFYKA
-589 SLSGTVALPDSLTKL
+589 SLSGTVALPDSLTQL
-604 GANAFNGCEEIEA
+604 GASAFSGCKEVNA
-617 IQIGSGLTDIPS
+617 IQIGSGLKDIPA
-629 NAFDGCR
+629 NAFAGCTNL
-636 KLTTI
+636 KTI
-641 TVNNRQEDVKIPK
+641 TVNNRREDVTIPK
-654 IDRVTVTYT
+654 IDGVTVTYT
-663 IPSLTADDD
+663 IPSLEATDD
-672 KVSTATDALSLQD
+672 KVSNAEGALSLQQ
-685 AVKQAAT
+685 AVDQA
-692 NGTPVTIEKD
+692 NGPVTIEIEKN
-702 IRLDEPVT
+702 ICLNAPVT
-710 ITAEQK
+710 IAKGKQ
-716 VEITATENHNIF
+716 VEITANANENYNLF
-728 GNKDQNLANLFVVE
+728 GNKDEKPTNLFVVE
-742 AGGELSLTGA
+742 EGGELSLTGA

-762 SILVNHGKTTING
+762 SILVNHGKTTIDG

-783 LEGNNIGVIEDKGSS
+783 LEGDSMGVIEDNGSS
-798 AKLILENGTIQN
+798 AELILENGTIQN
-810 HKIRGAHSAS
+810 HKIRGALSAS

-834 TIRDNIANTSSSD
+834 TIQDNIANTSSSD

-860 FTMNEGS
+860 FTMNGGS

-882 ASNDA
+882 ASSNAA

-896 TLSNN
+896 TLRNN
-901 ESHSYTSD
+901 ESRSYTPY

-934 CAYGGAGGGVAVMD
+934 CAHDGAGGGVAVMD
-948 ELPTKEH
+948 ELPTEEH
-955 GTAFTMYSGTISN
+955 GTAFTMNGGTISN
-968 NTASGYRCSGG
+968 NTASGSRCSGG
-979 GIYSCSNRVSL
+979 GIYSCSNYVSL

-1009 GNTQIYTTLHIQNAL
+1009 GNTEIYTTLHIENAL

-1037 FCPTGDAKLYMQNGA
+1037 FCPTGDAKLYMQDGA

-1098 GFLYAPPGNL
+1098 GFLYAPPGNR
-1108 GTSGQGTRYNAVEY
+1108 GTSGQGTRYNTVEY

-1148 PAVGSLIITG
+1148 PATGSLIITG

-1178 ATSLSNSISV
+1178 ATSLSYSISV
-1188 KKVWDNPGYEDTQ
+1188 KKAWDNPGYEDTQ
-1201 PSGVTIH
+1201 PSSVTIH

-1215 DVVSTAELTSENGW
+1215 DIVSTAELTGENGW
-1229 QYTFT
+1229 QHTFT
-1234 DLPLSPN
+1234 DLPLSPD

-1335 SSYSVTEDAV
+1335 GTYSVTEDAV

-1354 SDAGGFIITNTYERP
+1354 SDTGGFIITNTYERP
-1369 LDPEPIE
+1369 LYPEPIE
-1376 PIPPVDPPQ
+1376 PIDPIPPVDPPQ
-1385 EEIVTPPIVPE
+1385 EEIVTPPIVPG

-1409 TTSVPPTEPTE
+1409 TTSVPPTEPTEESTE

-1468 AGVGLLVFGFYKRS
+1468 AGAGLLVFGFYKRS

>member
-1 MEAGCTIFLRW
+1 
-12 YTPPCG
+12 
-18 TRFAAHEHNDNA
+18 
-30 KERNTAMKKRLLA
+30 MKKRLLA

-66 DDFVEDWEG
+66 DDFVEDREDI
-75 AADFTD
+75 ADYTD
-81 DSYSSSE
+81 DSYSSGYSSSE

-108 EVVAEEDANDSS
+108 EVIAEEDANDSS
-120 DTEIDKAA
+120 DTEIDRAA
-128 DSIEETEPEDEVQVS
+128 DSIEETEPEDEVQDT
-143 DAAKDRNDLENPDE
+143 DAAEDRNDREYPDE
-157 ETESDTQ
+157 ETKSGT
-164 NPWEAGPSDA
+164 NPGEAGPSDA

-208 DNALEEE
+208 DDASEEE

-227 TMAHENY
+227 TMAHEDY
-234 AYTDVSGTKYTVD
+234 AYTDVSSGTEYMVD
-247 LYTDHTAT
+247 LYTDHTAK
-255 IWELTTSS
+255 IWKLTTSS

-272 TIYYTGDDGVQE
+272 TIYYTDDDDVPE
-284 PAPYTVTELSLSY
+284 PTPYTVTELRFSPYGNS
-297 YSGVTSDNNNYTSLV
+297 VTSVNNNYTALV
-312 LPDTLTDIRRSLSGF
+312 LPDTLTDIGGSLSGF

-335 PGSVKVFNATLQN
+335 PGSVKVFNATLQY
-348 MMELKTLTFD
+348 MKQLRTLTFE

-369 VSGCTKLETIHLP
+369 VSGCKNLTTIHLP

-416 FSKCTSLKSIE
+416 FSECTSLKSIT

-433 TIPRSMFAGCS
+433 TIPSYMFAGCS

-453 TITAIGNGAFGSVT
+453 TITAIGNSAFKS
-467 DWNGHETADTALTEI
+467 DTALTEI

-497 GCSALTTVDLHN
+497 GCSALKTVDLHS

-518 QGCKELSGE
+518 QGCDALSGE
-527 IDLSKLEVIPG
+527 IDLSNLEEIPG
-538 NAFCYDSKITS
+538 HAFCYDPNITS
-549 VITCPTLKSIG
+549 VITCPTLRSIG
-560 DWAFIWAGISTISL
+560 DWAFIWADISTISL
-574 PETLNSIGEYTFFLA
+574 PETLNSIGTYTFYKA
-589 SLSGTVALPDSLTKL
+589 SLSGTVALPDSLTQL
-604 GANAFNGCEEIEA
+604 GASAFSGCEEVNA
-617 IQIGSGLTDIPS
+617 IQIGSGLKDIPA
-629 NAFDGCR
+629 NAFAGCTNL
-636 KLTTI
+636 KTI
-641 TVNNRQEDVKIPK
+641 TVNNRREDVTIPK
-654 IDRVTVTYT
+654 IDGVTVTYT
-663 IPSLTADDD
+663 IPSLEATDD
-672 KVSTATDALSLQD
+672 KVSNAEGALSLQQ
-685 AVKQAAT
+685 AVDQA
-692 NGTPVTIEKD
+692 NGPVTIEIEKN
-702 IRLDEPVT
+702 ICLNAPVT
-710 ITAEQK
+710 IAAGQR
-716 VEITATENHNIF
+716 VEITANANENYNLF
-728 GNKDQNLANLFVVE
+728 GNKDEKPTNLFVVE
-742 AGGELSLTGA
+742 EGGELSLTGA

-762 SILVNHGKTTING
+762 SILVNHGKTTIDG

-783 LEGNNIGVIEDKGSS
+783 LEGDSMGVIEDNGSS
-798 AKLILENGTIQN
+798 AELILENGTIQN
-810 HKIRGAHSAS
+810 HKIRGALSAS

-834 TIRDNIANTSSSD
+834 TIQDNIANTSSSD

-860 FTMNEGS
+860 FTMNRGS

-882 ASNDA
+882 ASSNAA

-901 ESHSYTSD
+901 ESHLYTPN

-934 CAYGGAGGGVAVMD
+934 CAHGGAGGGVAVMD
-948 ELPTKEH
+948 ELPTEEH
-955 GTAFTMYSGTISN
+955 GTAFTMNGGTISN

-979 GIYSCSNRVSL
+979 GIYSCSNYVSL

-1009 GNTQIYTTLHIQNAL
+1009 GNTEIYTTLHIENAL

-1037 FCPTGDAKLYMQNGA
+1037 FCPTGDAKLYMQDGA

-1098 GFLYAPPGNL
+1098 GFLYAPPGNR
-1108 GTSGQGTRYNAVEY
+1108 GTSGQGTRYNTVEY

-1148 PAVGSLIITG
+1148 PATGSLIITG

-1178 ATSLSNSISV
+1178 ATSLSYSISV
-1188 KKVWDNPGYEDTQ
+1188 KKAWDNPGYEDTQ

-1215 DVVSTAELTSENGW
+1215 DIVSTAELTGENGW
-1229 QYTFT
+1229 QHTFT

-1335 SSYSVTEDAV
+1335 GIYSVTEDAV

-1369 LDPEPIE
+1369 LYPEPIE
-1376 PIPPVDPPQ
+1376 PIDPIPPVDPPQ
-1385 EEIVTPPIVPE
+1385 EEIVTPPIVPG
-1396 TTGNEPSPPSTEE
+1396 TTGNEPNPPSTEE

-1420 ESTEER
+1420 ESTDESTEER

-1468 AGVGLLVFGFYKRS
+1468 AGAGLLVFGFYKRS

>member
-1 MEAGCTIFLRW
+1 
-12 YTPPCG
+12 
-18 TRFAAHEHNDNA
+18 
-30 KERNTAMKKRLLA
+30 MKKRLLA

-66 DDFVEDWEG
+66 DDFVEDREDI
-75 AADFTD
+75 ADYTD
-81 DSYSSSE
+81 DSYSSGYSSSE

-108 EVVAEEDANDSS
+108 EVIAEEDANDSS
-120 DTEIDKAA
+120 DTEIDRAA
-128 DSIEETEPEDEVQVS
+128 DSIEETEPEDEVQDT
-143 DAAKDRNDLENPDE
+143 DAAEDRNDREDSDE
-157 ETESDTQ
+157 ETKSGT
-164 NPWEAGPSDA
+164 NPGETGPSDA

-208 DNALEEE
+208 DDASEEE

-227 TMAHENY
+227 TMAHEDY
-234 AYTDVSGTKYTVD
+234 AYTDVSSGTEYMVD
-247 LYTDHTAT
+247 LYTDHTAK
-255 IWELTTSS
+255 IWKLTTSS

-272 TIYYTGDDGVQE
+272 TIYYTDDDDVPE
-284 PAPYTVTELSLSY
+284 PTPYTVTELRFSPYGNS
-297 YSGVTSDNNNYTSLV
+297 VTSVNNNYTALV
-312 LPDTLTDIRRSLSGF
+312 LPDTLTDIGGSLSGF

-335 PGSVKVFNATLQN
+335 PGSVKVFNATLQY
-348 MMELKTLTFD
+348 MKQLRTLTFE

-369 VSGCTKLETIHLP
+369 VSGCKNLTTIHLP

-400 TDITLP
+400 TDITLL

-416 FSKCTSLKSIE
+416 FSECTSLKSIT

-433 TIPRSMFAGCS
+433 TIPSYMFAGCS

-453 TITAIGNGAFGSVT
+453 TITAIGNSAFKS
-467 DWNGHETADTALTEI
+467 DTALTEI

-497 GCSALTTVDLHN
+497 GCSALKTVDLHS

-518 QGCKELSGE
+518 QGCDALSGE
-527 IDLSKLEVIPG
+527 INLSNLEEIPG
-538 NAFCYDSKITS
+538 HAFCYDPNITS
-549 VITCPTLKSIG
+549 VITCPTLRSIG
-560 DWAFIWAGISTISL
+560 DWAFIWADISTISL
-574 PETLNSIGEYTFFLA
+574 PETLKSIGTYTFYKA
-589 SLSGTVALPDSLTKL
+589 SLSGTVALPDSLTQL
-604 GANAFNGCEEIEA
+604 GASAFSGCEKVEA
-617 IQIGSGLTDIPS
+617 IQIGSGLTDIPKD
-629 NAFDGCR
+629 AFDGC
-636 KLTTI
+636 KPKTI
-641 TVNNRQEDVKIPK
+641 TVNNRREDVHIPE
-654 IDRVTVTYT
+654 IDGVTVTYT
-663 IPSLTADDD
+663 IPSLTADND
-672 KVSTATDALSLQD
+672 KVSNAEGALSLQE
-685 AVKQAAT
+685 AVDQA

-702 IRLDEPVT
+702 IRLDEPVR
-710 ITAEQK
+710 IAAGQR
-716 VEITATENHNIF
+716 VEITANANENYNLF
-728 GNKDQNLANLFVVE
+728 GNKDEKPTNLFVVE
-742 AGGELSLTGA
+742 EGGELSLTGA

-762 SILVNHGKTTING
+762 SILVNHGKTTIDG

-783 LEGNNIGVIEDKGSS
+783 LEGDNMGVIEDNGSS
-798 AKLILENGTIQN
+798 AELILENGTIQN

-834 TIRDNIANTSSSD
+834 TIQDNIANTASSD

-860 FTMNEGS
+860 FTMNGGS

-882 ASNDA
+882 ASNNAA

-901 ESHSYTSD
+901 ESRSYTPY

-934 CAYGGAGGGVAVMD
+934 CAHGGAGGGVAVMD
-948 ELPTKEH
+948 ELPTEEH
-955 GTAFTMYSGTISN
+955 GTAFTMNGGTISN

-979 GIYSCSNRVSL
+979 GIYSCSNYVSL

-1009 GNTQIYTTLHIQNAL
+1009 GNTDIYTTLHIRNAL

-1037 FCPTGDAKLYMQNGA
+1037 FCPTGDAKLYMQDGA

-1098 GFLYAPPGNL
+1098 GFLYAPAGNR
-1108 GTSGQGTRYNAVEY
+1108 GTSGQGTRYNTVEY

-1178 ATSLSNSISV
+1178 ATSLSYSISV
-1188 KKVWDNPGYEDTQ
+1188 KKAWDNPGYEDTQ

-1215 DVVSTAELTSENGW
+1215 DIVSTAELTGENGW

-1234 DLPLSPN
+1234 DLPLSPD

-1335 SSYSVTEDAV
+1335 GTYSVTEDAV

-1369 LDPEPIE
+1369 LYPEPIE
-1376 PIPPVDPPQ
+1376 PIDPIPPVDPPQ
-1385 EEIVTPPIVPE
+1385 EEIVTLPIVPG
-1396 TTGNEPSPPSTEE
+1396 TTGNEPNPPSTEE
-1409 TTSVPPTEPTE
+1409 TTSVPPTEPTEESTE

-1435 PIKETQETPS
+1435 PIKETQETSS

-1468 AGVGLLVFGFYKRS
+1468 AGAGLLVFGFYKRS

>member
-1 MEAGCTIFLRW
+1 
-12 YTPPCG
+12 
-18 TRFAAHEHNDNA
+18 
-30 KERNTAMKKRLLA
+30 MKKRLLA

-66 DDFVEDWEG
+66 DDFVEDREDI
-75 AADFTD
+75 ADYTD
-81 DSYSSSE
+81 DSYSSGYSSSE

-108 EVVAEEDANDSS
+108 EVIAEEDANDSS
-120 DTEIDKAA
+120 DTEIDRAA
-128 DSIEETEPEDEVQVS
+128 DSIEETEPEDEVQDT
-143 DAAKDRNDLENPDE
+143 DAAEDRNDREDSDE
-157 ETESDTQ
+157 ETKSGT
-164 NPWEAGPSDA
+164 NPGETGPSDA

-208 DNALEEE
+208 DDASEEE

-227 TMAHENY
+227 TMAHEDY
-234 AYTDVSGTKYTVD
+234 AYTDVSSGTEYMVD
-247 LYTDHTAT
+247 LYTDHTAK
-255 IWELTTSS
+255 IWKLTTSS

-272 TIYYTGDDGVQE
+272 TIYYTDDDDVPE
-284 PAPYTVTELSLSY
+284 PTPYTVTELRFSPYGNS
-297 YSGVTSDNNNYTSLV
+297 VTSVNNNYTALV
-312 LPDTLTDIRRSLSGF
+312 LPDTLTDIGGSLSGF

-335 PGSVKVFNATLQN
+335 PGSVKVFNATLQY
-348 MMELKTLTFD
+348 MKQLRTLTFE

-369 VSGCTKLETIHLP
+369 VSGCKNLTTIHLP

-416 FSKCTSLKSIE
+416 FSECTSLKSIT

-433 TIPRSMFAGCS
+433 TIPSYMFAGCS

-453 TITAIGNGAFGSVT
+453 TITAIGNSAFKS
-467 DWNGHETADTALTEI
+467 DTALTEI

-497 GCSALTTVDLHN
+497 GCSALKTVDLHS

-518 QGCKELSGE
+518 QGCDALSGE
-527 IDLSKLEVIPG
+527 INLSNLEEIPG
-538 NAFCYDSKITS
+538 HAFCYDPNITS
-549 VITCPTLKSIG
+549 VITCPTLRSIG
-560 DWAFIWAGISTISL
+560 DWAFIWADISTISL
-574 PETLNSIGEYTFFLA
+574 PETLKSIGTYTFYKA
-589 SLSGTVALPDSLTKL
+589 SLSGTVALPDSLTQL
-604 GANAFNGCEEIEA
+604 GASAFSGCEKVEA
-617 IQIGSGLTDIPS
+617 IQIGSGLTDIPKD
-629 NAFDGCR
+629 AFDGCTNL
-636 KLTTI
+636 KTI
-641 TVNNRQEDVKIPK
+641 TVNNRREDVHIPE
-654 IDRVTVTYT
+654 IDGVTVTYT
-663 IPSLTADDD
+663 IPSLTADND
-672 KVSTATDALSLQD
+672 KVSNAEGALSLQE
-685 AVKQAAT
+685 AVDQA

-702 IRLDEPVT
+702 IRLDEPVR
-710 ITAEQK
+710 IAAGQR
-716 VEITATENHNIF
+716 VEITANANENYNLF
-728 GNKDQNLANLFVVE
+728 GNKDEKPTNLFVVE
-742 AGGELSLTGA
+742 EGGELSLTGA

-762 SILVNHGKTTING
+762 SILVNHGKTTIDG

-783 LEGNNIGVIEDKGSS
+783 LEGNDVGVIEDNGSS
-798 AKLILENGTIQN
+798 AELILENGTIQN

-834 TIRDNIANTSSSD
+834 TIQDNIANTASSD

-860 FTMNEGS
+860 FTMNGGS

-882 ASNDA
+882 ASNNAA

-901 ESHSYTSD
+901 ESRSYTPY

-934 CAYGGAGGGVAVMD
+934 CAHGGAGGGVAVMD
-948 ELPTKEH
+948 ELPTEEH
-955 GTAFTMYSGTISN
+955 GTAFTMNGGTISN

-979 GIYSCSNRVSL
+979 GIYSCSNYVSL

-1009 GNTQIYTTLHIQNAL
+1009 GNTDIYTTLHIRNAL

-1037 FCPTGDAKLYMQNGA
+1037 FCPTGDAKLYMQDGA

-1098 GFLYAPPGNL
+1098 GFLYAPAGNR
-1108 GTSGQGTRYNAVEY
+1108 GTSGQGTRYNTVEY

-1178 ATSLSNSISV
+1178 ATSLSYSISV
-1188 KKVWDNPGYEDTQ
+1188 KKAWDNPGYEDTQ

-1215 DVVSTAELTSENGW
+1215 DIVSTAELTGENGW

-1234 DLPLSPN
+1234 DLPLSPD

-1335 SSYSVTEDAV
+1335 GTYSVTEDAV

-1369 LDPEPIE
+1369 LYPEPIE
-1376 PIPPVDPPQ
+1376 PIDPIPPVDPPQ
-1385 EEIVTPPIVPE
+1385 EEIVTPPIVPG
-1396 TTGNEPSPPSTEE
+1396 TTGNEPNPPSTEE
-1409 TTSVPPTEPTE
+1409 TTSVPPTEPTEESTE

-1468 AGVGLLVFGFYKRS
+1468 AGAGLLVFGFYKRS

>member
-1 MEAGCTIFLRW
+1 
-12 YTPPCG
+12 
-18 TRFAAHEHNDNA
+18 
-30 KERNTAMKKRLLA
+30 MKKRLLA

-66 DDFVEDWEG
+66 DDFVEDREDI
-75 AADFTD
+75 ADYTD
-81 DSYSSSE
+81 DSYSSGYSSSE

-108 EVVAEEDANDSS
+108 EVIAEEDANDSS
-120 DTEIDKAA
+120 DTEIDRAA
-128 DSIEETEPEDEVQVS
+128 DSIEETEPEDEVQNT
-143 DAAKDRNDLENPDE
+143 DAAEDRNDREYPDE
-157 ETESDTQ
+157 ETKSGT
-164 NPWEAGPSDA
+164 NPGEAGPSDA

-208 DNALEEE
+208 DDASEEE

-227 TMAHENY
+227 TMAHEDY
-234 AYTDVSGTKYTVD
+234 AYTDVSSGTEYMVD
-247 LYTDHTAT
+247 LYTDHTAK
-255 IWELTTSS
+255 IWKLTTSS

-272 TIYYTGDDGVQE
+272 TIYYTDDDGVPE
-284 PAPYTVTELSLSY
+284 PTPYTVTELRLSY
-297 YSGVTSDNNNYTSLV
+297 WSGVTSDNNNYTALV
-312 LPDTLTDIRRSLSGF
+312 LPDTLTDIGGSLSGF

-348 MMELKTLTFD
+348 MKQLKTLTFD

-369 VSGCTKLETIHLP
+369 VSGCKSLTTIHLP
-382 SSLQKLSGTGTFS
+382 SSLQKLSGTSTFS

-416 FSKCTSLKSIE
+416 FSECTSLESIE

-433 TIPRSMFAGCS
+433 TIPSSMFAGCS

-467 DWNGHETADTALTEI
+467 DWKDQEIADTVLTEI

-497 GCSALTTVDLHN
+497 GCSALETVDLHS
-509 VTTMEYGAF
+509 VTTMGYGAF
-518 QGCKELSGE
+518 QGCDALSGE
-527 IDLSKLEVIPG
+527 IDLSNLEVIPG
-538 NAFCYDSKITS
+538 HAFCYDPNITS
-549 VITCPTLKSIG
+549 VITCPTLRSIG
-560 DWAFIWAGISTISL
+560 DWAFIWADISTISL
-574 PETLNSIGEYTFFLA
+574 PETLNSIGTYTFYKA
-589 SLSGTVALPDSLTKL
+589 SLSGTVALPDSLTQL
-604 GANAFNGCEEIEA
+604 GASAFSGCEEVNA
-617 IQIGSGLTDIPS
+617 IQIGSGLKDIPA
-629 NAFDGCR
+629 NAFAGCTNL
-636 KLTTI
+636 KTI
-641 TVNNRQEDVKIPK
+641 TVNNRREDVTIPK
-654 IDRVTVTYT
+654 IDGVTVTYT
-663 IPSLTADDD
+663 IPSLEATDD
-672 KVSTATDALSLQD
+672 KVSNAEGALSLQQ
-685 AVKQAAT
+685 AVDQA
-692 NGTPVTIEKD
+692 NGPVTIEIEKN
-702 IRLDEPVT
+702 ICLNAPVT
-710 ITAEQK
+710 IAAGQR
-716 VEITATENHNIF
+716 VEITANANENYNLF
-728 GNKDQNLANLFVVE
+728 GNKDEKPTNLFVVE
-742 AGGELSLTGA
+742 EGGELSLTGA

-762 SILVNHGKTTING
+762 SILVNHGKTTIDG

-783 LEGNNIGVIEDKGSS
+783 LEGDSMGVIEDNGSS
-798 AKLILENGTIQN
+798 AELILENGTIQN
-810 HKIRGAHSAS
+810 HKIRGALSAS

-834 TIRDNIANTSSSD
+834 TIQDNIANTSSSD

-860 FTMNEGS
+860 FTMNRGS

-882 ASNDA
+882 ASSNAA

-901 ESHSYTSD
+901 ESHLYTPN

-934 CAYGGAGGGVAVMD
+934 CAHGGAGGGVAVMD
-948 ELPTKEH
+948 ELPTEEH
-955 GTAFTMYSGTISN
+955 GTAFTMNGGTISN

-979 GIYSCSNRVSL
+979 GIYSCSNHVSL

-1009 GNTQIYTTLHIQNAL
+1009 GNTDIYTTLHIENAL

-1037 FCPTGDAKLYMQNGA
+1037 FCPTGDAKLYMQDGA

-1098 GFLYAPPGNL
+1098 GFLYAPAGNR
-1108 GTSGQGTRYNAVEY
+1108 GTSGQGTRYNTVEY

-1148 PAVGSLIITG
+1148 PATGSLIITG

-1178 ATSLSNSISV
+1178 ATSLSYSISV
-1188 KKVWDNPGYEDTQ
+1188 KKAWDNPGYEDTQ

-1215 DVVSTAELTSENGW
+1215 DIVSTAELTGENGW
-1229 QYTFT
+1229 QHTFT
-1234 DLPLSPN
+1234 DLPLSPD

-1335 SSYSVTEDAV
+1335 GTYSVTEDAV

-1369 LDPEPIE
+1369 LYPEPIE
-1376 PIPPVDPPQ
+1376 PIDPIPPVDPPQ
-1385 EEIVTPPIVPE
+1385 EEIVTPPIVPG

-1409 TTSVPPTEPTE
+1409 TTSVPPTEPTEESTE

-1468 AGVGLLVFGFYKRS
+1468 AGAGLLVFGFYKRS

>member
-1 MEAGCTIFLRW
+1 
-12 YTPPCG
+12 
-18 TRFAAHEHNDNA
+18 
-30 KERNTAMKKRLLA
+30 MKKRLLA

-66 DDFVEDWEG
+66 DDFVEDREDI
-75 AADFTD
+75 ADYTD
-81 DSYSSSE
+81 DSYSSGYSSSE

-94 IFFDLDEEVDDTAA
+94 IFFDLDEEVDDTTA
-108 EVVAEEDANDSS
+108 EVIAEEDANDSS
-120 DTEIDKAA
+120 DTEIDRAA
-128 DSIEETEPEDEVQVS
+128 DSIEETEPEDEVQDT
-143 DAAKDRNDLENPDE
+143 DAAEDRNDREYPDE
-157 ETESDTQ
+157 ETKSGT
-164 NPWEAGPSDA
+164 NPGEAGPSDA

-208 DNALEEE
+208 DDASEEE

-227 TMAHENY
+227 TMAHKDY
-234 AYTDVSGTKYTVD
+234 AYTDVSSGTEYMVD
-247 LYTDHTAT
+247 LYTDHTAK
-255 IWELTTSS
+255 IWQLTTSS
-263 GEAECILPS
+263 GGAECILPS
-272 TIYYTGDDGVQE
+272 TIYYTGDDGVPE
-284 PAPYTVTELSLSY
+284 PNPYTVTELRLSY
-297 YSGVTSDNNNYTSLV
+297 WSGVTSDNNNYTALV
-312 LPDTLTDIRRSLSGF
+312 LPDTLTDIGGSLSGF

-348 MMELKTLTFD
+348 MKQLKTLTFE

-369 VSGCTKLETIHLP
+369 VSGCKSLTTIHLP

-416 FSKCTSLKSIE
+416 FSECTSLKSIE

-433 TIPRSMFAGCS
+433 TIPSYMFAGCS

-453 TITAIGNGAFGSVT
+453 TITAIGNSAFGSVT
-467 DWNGHETADTALTEI
+467 DWKDQEIADTVLTEI

-497 GCSALTTVDLHN
+497 GCSALKTVDLHS
-509 VTTMEYGAF
+509 VTTMGYGAF
-518 QGCKELSGE
+518 QGCDALSGE
-527 IDLSKLEVIPG
+527 IDLSNLEVIPG
-538 NAFCYDSKITS
+538 HAFCYDPNITS
-549 VITCPTLKSIG
+549 VITCPTLRSIG
-560 DWAFIWAGISTISL
+560 DWAFIWADISTISL
-574 PETLNSIGEYTFFLA
+574 PETLNSIGTYTFYKA
-589 SLSGTVALPDSLTKL
+589 SLSGTVALPDSLTQL
-604 GANAFNGCEEIEA
+604 GASAFSGCEEVNA
-617 IQIGSGLTDIPS
+617 IQIGSGLKDIPA
-629 NAFDGCR
+629 NAFAGCTNL
-636 KLTTI
+636 KTI
-641 TVNNRQEDVKIPK
+641 TVNNRREDVTIPK
-654 IDRVTVTYT
+654 IDGVTVTYT
-663 IPSLTADDD
+663 IPSLEATDD
-672 KVSTATDALSLQD
+672 KVSNAEGALSLQQ
-685 AVKQAAT
+685 AVDQA
-692 NGTPVTIEKD
+692 NGPVTIEIEKN
-702 IRLDEPVT
+702 ICLNAPVT
-710 ITAEQK
+710 IAKGKQ
-716 VEITATENHNIF
+716 VEITANANENYNLF
-728 GNKDQNLANLFVVE
+728 GNKDEKPTNLFVVE
-742 AGGELSLTGA
+742 EGGELSLTGA

-762 SILVNHGKTTING
+762 SILVNHGKTTIDG

-783 LEGNNIGVIEDKGSS
+783 LEGDSMGVIEDNGSS
-798 AKLILENGTIQN
+798 AELILENGTIQN
-810 HKIRGAHSAS
+810 HKIRGALSAS

-834 TIRDNIANTSSSD
+834 TIQDNIANTISSD

-860 FTMNEGS
+860 FTMNRGS

-882 ASNDA
+882 ASSNAA

-901 ESHSYTSD
+901 ESHLYTPN

-934 CAYGGAGGGVAVMD
+934 CAHGGAGGGVAVMD
-948 ELPTKEH
+948 ELPTEEH
-955 GTAFTMYSGTISN
+955 GTVFTMNGGTISN

-979 GIYSCSNRVSL
+979 GIYSCSNYVSL

-1009 GNTQIYTTLHIQNAL
+1009 GNTEIYTTLHIQNAL

-1037 FCPTGDAKLYMQNGA
+1037 FCPTGDAKLYMQDGA

-1098 GFLYAPPGNL
+1098 GFLYAPAGNR
-1108 GTSGQGTRYNAVEY
+1108 GTSGQGNRYNAVEY

-1136 ALKSVVSDGVSI
+1136 ALKSVVSDGVSV

-1178 ATSLSNSISV
+1178 ATSLSHSISV
-1188 KKVWDNPGYEDTQ
+1188 KKAWDNPGHEDTQ
-1201 PSGVTIH
+1201 PSGVTVH

-1215 DVVSTAELTSENGW
+1215 DIVSTAELTGENGW

-1234 DLPLSPN
+1234 DLPLSPD

-1291 WVNDYKWERPA
+1291 WANDYKWERPA

-1335 SSYSVTEDAV
+1335 GNYSVTEDAV

-1354 SDAGGFIITNTYERP
+1354 SDAGGFIITNTYKRP
-1369 LDPEPIE
+1369 LYPEPIE
-1376 PIPPVDPPQ
+1376 PIDPIPPVDPPQ
-1385 EEIVTPPIVPE
+1385 EEIVTPPIVPG

-1409 TTSVPPTEPTE
+1409 TTSVPPTEPTEESTE

-1468 AGVGLLVFGFYKRS
+1468 AGAGLLVFGLYKRS

>member
-1 MEAGCTIFLRW
+1 
-12 YTPPCG
+12 
-18 TRFAAHEHNDNA
+18 
-30 KERNTAMKKRLLA
+30 MKKRLLA

-66 DDFVEDWEG
+66 DDFVEDREDI
-75 AADFTD
+75 ADFTD
-81 DSYSSSE
+81 DSYSSGYSSSE

-108 EVVAEEDANDSS
+108 EVIAEEDANDSS
-120 DTEIDKAA
+120 DTEIDRAA
-128 DSIEETEPEDEVQVS
+128 DSIEETEPEDEVQDT
-143 DAAKDRNDLENPDE
+143 DAAEDRNDREDSDE
-157 ETESDTQ
+157 ETKSGTQ
-164 NPWEAGPSDA
+164 NPEEAGPSDA

-199 SEDPFSYYD
+199 SEDPFFYYD
-208 DNALEEE
+208 DDASEEE
-215 MDDDIALLAAGK
+215 MDDDIALPAAGK

-234 AYTDVSGTKYTVD
+234 AYTDVSSGTEYMVD
-247 LYTDHTAT
+247 LYTDYTAK
-255 IWELTTSS
+255 IRRLTSS
-263 GEAECILPS
+263 SGGAECILPS
-272 TIYYTGDDGVQE
+272 TIYYTDDAGVQD
-284 PAPYTVTELSLSY
+284 PNPYTVTELSLPFS
-297 YSGVTSDNNNYTSLV
+297 SSVTSDYTTLV
-312 LPDTLTDIRRSLSGF
+312 LPDTLTDMGGYLSSF

-335 PGSVKVFNATLQN
+335 PGSVKVFKAILQN
-348 MMELKTLTFD
+348 MTELKTLTFE

-369 VSGCTKLETIHLP
+369 VSGCKNLTTIHLP

-416 FSKCTSLKSIE
+416 FSECTSLESIE

-433 TIPRSMFAGCS
+433 TIPSHMFAGCS

-453 TITAIGNGAFGSVT
+453 TITAIDNGAFGSVT
-467 DWNGHETADTALTEI
+467 DWKNHETADTALTEI

-497 GCSALTTVDLHN
+497 GCSALETVDLHS
-509 VTTMEYGAF
+509 VTTMGYGAF
-518 QGCKELSGE
+518 QGCDALSGK
-527 IDLSKLEVIPG
+527 IDLSNLEVIPG
-538 NAFCYDSKITS
+538 HAFCYDPNITS
-549 VITCPTLKSIG
+549 VITCPTLRSIG
-560 DWAFIWAGISTISL
+560 DWAFIWADISTISL
-574 PETLNSIGEYTFFLA
+574 PETLNSIGTYTFYKA
-589 SLSGTVALPDSLTKL
+589 SLSGTVALPDSLTQL
-604 GANAFNGCEEIEA
+604 GASAFSGCEEVNA
-617 IQIGSGLTDIPS
+617 IQIGSGLKDIPA
-629 NAFDGCR
+629 NAFAGCTNL
-636 KLTTI
+636 KTI
-641 TVNNRQEDVKIPK
+641 TVNNRREDVTIPK
-654 IDRVTVTYT
+654 IDGVTVTYT
-663 IPSLTADDD
+663 IPSLEATDD
-672 KVSTATDALSLQD
+672 KVSNAEGALSLQQ
-685 AVKQAAT
+685 AVDQA
-692 NGTPVTIEKD
+692 NGPVTIEIEKN
-702 IRLDEPVT
+702 ICLNAPVT
-710 ITAEQK
+710 IAK
-716 VEITATENHNIF
+716 GKRVEITANENCNIF
-728 GNKDQNLANLFVVE
+728 GNKDENLANLFVVE
-742 AGGELSLTGA
+742 EGGELSLTGA

-762 SILVNHGKTTING
+762 SILVNHGKTTIDG

-783 LEGNNIGVIEDKGSS
+783 LEGNDVGVIEDNGSS
-798 AKLILENGTIQN
+798 AELILENGTIQN
-810 HKIRGAHSAS
+810 HKIRGALSAS

-834 TIRDNIANTSSSD
+834 TIQANIANTSSSD

-860 FTMNEGS
+860 FTMNGGS

-882 ASNDA
+882 ASSNAA

-896 TLSNN
+896 SLSNN
-901 ESHSYTSD
+901 ESRSYTPN

-918 KYSAEFVLNN
+918 KYSAEFVLND

-934 CAYGGAGGGVAVMD
+934 CAHDGAGGGVAVMD
-948 ELPTKEH
+948 ELPTEEH
-955 GTAFTMYSGTISN
+955 GTAFTMNGGTISN

-979 GIYSCSNRVSL
+979 GIYSCSNYVSL

-1009 GNTQIYTTLHIQNAL
+1009 GNTEIYTTLHIENAL

-1037 FCPTGDAKLYMQNGA
+1037 FCPTGDAKLYMQDGA

-1098 GFLYAPPGNL
+1098 GFLYAPPGNR
-1108 GTSGQGTRYNAVEY
+1108 GTSGQGTRYNTVEY

-1148 PAVGSLIITG
+1148 PATGSLIITG

-1178 ATSLSNSISV
+1178 ATSLSYSISV
-1188 KKVWDNPGYEDTQ
+1188 KKAWDNPGYEDTQ

-1215 DVVSTAELTSENGW
+1215 DIVSTAELTGENGW

-1291 WVNDYKWERPA
+1291 WVNDYKWKRPA

-1308 WNGDAKVK
+1308 WNGDTKVK

-1328 IFEDLPE
+1328 IFEDLPKGT
-1335 SSYSVTEDAV
+1335 YSVTEDAV

-1369 LDPEPIE
+1369 LYPEPIE
-1376 PIPPVDPPQ
+1376 PIDPIPPVDPPQ
-1385 EEIVTPPIVPE
+1385 EEIVTPPIVPG
-1396 TTGNEPSPPSTEE
+1396 TTGNEPTPPSTEE

-1420 ESTEER
+1420 ESTEESAEER

-1435 PIKETQETPS
+1435 PIKETQETSS

-1468 AGVGLLVFGFYKRS
+1468 AGAGLLVFGFYKRS

>member
-1 MEAGCTIFLRW
+1 
-12 YTPPCG
+12 
-18 TRFAAHEHNDNA
+18 
-30 KERNTAMKKRLLA
+30 MKKRLLA

-66 DDFVEDWEG
+66 DDFVEDREDI
-75 AADFTD
+75 ADYTD
-81 DSYSSSE
+81 DSYSSGYSSSE

-108 EVVAEEDANDSS
+108 EVIAEEDANDSS
-120 DTEIDKAA
+120 DTEIDRAA
-128 DSIEETEPEDEVQVS
+128 DSIEETEPEDEVQDT
-143 DAAKDRNDLENPDE
+143 DAAEDRNDREYPDE
-157 ETESDTQ
+157 ETKSGT
-164 NPWEAGPSDA
+164 NPGETGPSDA

-208 DNALEEE
+208 DDASEEE

-227 TMAHENY
+227 TMAHEDY
-234 AYTDVSGTKYTVD
+234 AYTDVSSGTEYMVD
-247 LYTDHTAT
+247 LYTDHTAK
-255 IWELTTSS
+255 IWKLTTSS
-263 GEAECILPS
+263 GGAECILPS
-272 TIYYTGDDGVQE
+272 TIYYTDDDDVPE
-284 PAPYTVTELSLSY
+284 PTPYTVTELRFSPYGNS
-297 YSGVTSDNNNYTSLV
+297 VTSVNNNYTALV
-312 LPDTLTDIRRSLSGF
+312 LPDTLTDIGGSLSGF

-335 PGSVKVFNATLQN
+335 PGSVKVFNATLQY
-348 MMELKTLTFD
+348 MKQLRTLTFE

-369 VSGCTKLETIHLP
+369 VSGCKNLTTIHLP

-416 FSKCTSLKSIE
+416 FSECTSLKSIT

-433 TIPRSMFAGCS
+433 TIPSYMFAGCS

-453 TITAIGNGAFGSVT
+453 TITAIGNSAFKS
-467 DWNGHETADTALTEI
+467 DTALTEI

-497 GCSALTTVDLHN
+497 GCSALKTVDLHS

-518 QGCKELSGE
+518 QGCDALSGE
-527 IDLSKLEVIPG
+527 INLSNLEEIPG
-538 NAFCYDSKITS
+538 HAFCYDPNITS
-549 VITCPTLKSIG
+549 VITCPTLRSIG
-560 DWAFIWAGISTISL
+560 DWAFIWADISTISL
-574 PETLNSIGEYTFFLA
+574 PETLKSIGTYTFYKA
-589 SLSGTVALPDSLTKL
+589 SLSGTVALPDSLTQL
-604 GANAFNGCEEIEA
+604 GASAFSGCEKVEA
-617 IQIGSGLTDIPS
+617 IQIGSGLKDIPA
-629 NAFDGCR
+629 NAFAGCTNL
-636 KLTTI
+636 KTI
-641 TVNNRQEDVKIPK
+641 TVNNRWEDVTIPK
-654 IDRVTVTYT
+654 IDGVTVTYT
-663 IPSLTADDD
+663 IPSLEATDD
-672 KVSTATDALSLQD
+672 KVSNAEGALSLQQ
-685 AVKQAAT
+685 AVDQA

-702 IRLDEPVT
+702 IRLDEPVR
-710 ITAEQK
+710 IAAGQR
-716 VEITATENHNIF
+716 VEITANTNCNIF
-728 GNKDQNLANLFVVE
+728 GNKDKDLTNLFVVE
-742 AGGELSLTGA
+742 PGGELSLTGA

-762 SILVNHGKTTING
+762 SILVNHGKTTIDG

-783 LEGNNIGVIEDKGSS
+783 LEGNDVGVIEDNGSS
-798 AKLILENGTIQN
+798 AELILENGTIQN
-810 HKIRGAHSAS
+810 HKIRGALSAS

-834 TIRDNIANTSSSD
+834 TIQANIANTSSSD

-860 FTMNEGS
+860 FTMNGGS

-882 ASNDA
+882 ASSNAA

-896 TLSNN
+896 SLSNN
-901 ESHSYTSD
+901 ESRSYTPN

-918 KYSAEFVLNN
+918 KYSAEFVLND

-934 CAYGGAGGGVAVMD
+934 CAHDGAGGGVAVMD
-948 ELPTKEH
+948 ELPTEEH
-955 GTAFTMYSGTISN
+955 GTAFTMNGGTISN

-979 GIYSCSNRVSL
+979 GIYSCSNHVSL

-1009 GNTQIYTTLHIQNAL
+1009 GNTEIYTTLHIENAL

-1037 FCPTGDAKLYMQNGA
+1037 FCPTGDAKLYMQDGA

-1098 GFLYAPPGNL
+1098 GFLYAPPGNR
-1108 GTSGQGTRYNAVEY
+1108 GTSGQGTRYNTVEY

-1148 PAVGSLIITG
+1148 PATGSLIITG

-1178 ATSLSNSISV
+1178 ATSLSYSISV
-1188 KKVWDNPGYEDTQ
+1188 KKAWDNPGYEDTQ
-1201 PSGVTIH
+1201 PSSVTIH

-1215 DVVSTAELTSENGW
+1215 DIVSTAELTGENGW

-1335 SSYSVTEDAV
+1335 GTYSVTEDAV

-1369 LDPEPIE
+1369 LYPEPIE
-1376 PIPPVDPPQ
+1376 PIDPIPPVDPPQ
-1385 EEIVTPPIVPE
+1385 EEIVTPPIVPG
-1396 TTGNEPSPPSTEE
+1396 TTGNEPNPPSTEE

-1426 SAESDPEES
+1426 STESDPQES

-1468 AGVGLLVFGFYKRS
+1468 AGAGLLVFGFYKRS

>member
-1 MEAGCTIFLRW
+1 
-12 YTPPCG
+12 
-18 TRFAAHEHNDNA
+18 
-30 KERNTAMKKRLLA
+30 MKKRLLA

-66 DDFVEDWEG
+66 DDFVEDREDI
-75 AADFTD
+75 ADFTD
-81 DSYSSSE
+81 DSYSSGYSSSE

-108 EVVAEEDANDSS
+108 EVIAEEDANDSS
-120 DTEIDKAA
+120 DTEIDRAA
-128 DSIEETEPEDEVQVS
+128 DSIEETEPEDEVQNT
-143 DAAKDRNDLENPDE
+143 DAAEDRNDREYPDE
-157 ETESDTQ
+157 ETKSGT
-164 NPWEAGPSDA
+164 NPGEAGPSDA

-208 DNALEEE
+208 DDASEEE

-227 TMAHENY
+227 TMAHEDY
-234 AYTDVSGTKYTVD
+234 AYTDVSSGTEYMVD
-247 LYTDHTAT
+247 LYTDHTAK
-255 IWELTTSS
+255 IWKLTTSS

-272 TIYYTGDDGVQE
+272 TIYYTDDDDVPE
-284 PAPYTVTELSLSY
+284 PTPYTVTELRFSPYGNS
-297 YSGVTSDNNNYTSLV
+297 VTSVNNNYTALV
-312 LPDTLTDIRRSLSGF
+312 LPDTLTDIGGSLSGF

-335 PGSVKVFNATLQN
+335 PGSVKVFNATLQY
-348 MMELKTLTFD
+348 MKELRTLTFE

-369 VSGCTKLETIHLP
+369 VSGCKNLTTIHLP

-416 FSKCTSLKSIE
+416 FSECTSLKSIT

-433 TIPRSMFAGCS
+433 TIPSYMFAGCS

-453 TITAIGNGAFGSVT
+453 TITAIGNSAFKS
-467 DWNGHETADTALTEI
+467 DTALTEI

-497 GCSALTTVDLHN
+497 GCSALKTVDLHS

-518 QGCKELSGE
+518 QGCDALSGE
-527 IDLSKLEVIPG
+527 IDLSNLEEIPG
-538 NAFCYDSKITS
+538 HAFCYDPNITS
-549 VITCPTLKSIG
+549 VITCPTLRSIG
-560 DWAFIWAGISTISL
+560 DWAFIWADISTISL
-574 PETLNSIGEYTFFLA
+574 PETLNSIGTYTFYKA
-589 SLSGTVALPDSLTKL
+589 SLSGTVALPDSLTQL
-604 GANAFNGCEEIEA
+604 GASAFSGCEEVNA
-617 IQIGSGLTDIPS
+617 IQIGSGLKDIPA
-629 NAFDGCR
+629 NAFAGCTNL
-636 KLTTI
+636 KTI
-641 TVNNRQEDVKIPK
+641 TVNNRQEDVTIPK
-654 IDRVTVTYT
+654 IDGVTVTYT
-663 IPSLTADDD
+663 IPSLTADND
-672 KVSTATDALSLQD
+672 KVSAAADALSLQQ
-685 AVKQAAT
+685 AVNQA

-702 IRLDEPVT
+702 IRLDEPVR
-710 ITAEQK
+710 IAAGQR
-716 VEITATENHNIF
+716 VEITANANENYNLF
-728 GNKDQNLANLFVVE
+728 GNKDKNLTNLFVVE

-762 SILVNHGKTTING
+762 SILVNHGKTTIDG

-783 LEGNNIGVIEDKGSS
+783 LEGDSMGVIEDNGSS
-798 AKLILENGTIQN
+798 AELILENGTIQN
-810 HKIRGAHSAS
+810 HKIRGARSAS

-834 TIRDNIANTSSSD
+834 TIQNNIANTASSD

-860 FTMNEGS
+860 FTMNGGS

-882 ASNDA
+882 ASSNAA
-887 KARFTMNGG
+887 KARFTMNSG

-901 ESHSYTSD
+901 ESRSYTPK

-948 ELPTKEH
+948 ELPTEEH
-955 GTAFTMYSGTISN
+955 GTAFTMNGGTISN

-979 GIYSCSNRVSL
+979 GIYSCSNYVSL

-1009 GNTQIYTTLHIQNAL
+1009 GNTEIYTTLHIENAL

-1037 FCPTGDAKLYMQNGA
+1037 FCPTGDAKLYMQDGA

-1098 GFLYAPPGNL
+1098 GFLYAPAGNR
-1108 GTSGQGTRYNAVEY
+1108 GTSGQGTRYNTVEY

-1148 PAVGSLIITG
+1148 PATGSLIITG

-1178 ATSLSNSISV
+1178 ATSLSYSISV
-1188 KKVWDNPGYEDTQ
+1188 KKAWDNPGYEDTQ
-1201 PSGVTIH
+1201 PSSVTIH

-1215 DVVSTAELTSENGW
+1215 DIVSTAELTGENGW
-1229 QYTFT
+1229 QHTFT
-1234 DLPLSPN
+1234 DLPLSPD

-1335 SSYSVTEDAV
+1335 GTYSVTEDAV

-1369 LDPEPIE
+1369 LYPEPIE
-1376 PIPPVDPPQ
+1376 PIDPIPPVDPPQ
-1385 EEIVTPPIVPE
+1385 EEIVTPPIVPG
-1396 TTGNEPSPPSTEE
+1396 TTGNEPNPPSTEE
-1409 TTSVPPTEPTE
+1409 TTSVPPTEPTEESTE

-1435 PIKETQETPS
+1435 PIKETQETSS

-1468 AGVGLLVFGFYKRS
+1468 AGAGLLVFGFYKRS

>member
-1 MEAGCTIFLRW
+1 
-12 YTPPCG
+12 
-18 TRFAAHEHNDNA
+18 
-30 KERNTAMKKRLLA
+30 MKKRLLA

-66 DDFVEDWEG
+66 DDFVEDREDI
-75 AADFTD
+75 ADYTD
-81 DSYSSSE
+81 DSYSSGYSSSE

-108 EVVAEEDANDSS
+108 EVIAEEDANDSS
-120 DTEIDKAA
+120 DTEIDRAA
-128 DSIEETEPEDEVQVS
+128 DSIEETESEDEVQDT
-143 DAAKDRNDLENPDE
+143 DAAEDRNDREDSDE
-157 ETESDTQ
+157 ETKSGT
-164 NPWEAGPSDA
+164 NPGETGPSDA

-208 DNALEEE
+208 DDASEEE
-215 MDDDIALLAAGK
+215 MDDDIALPAAGK
-227 TMAHENY
+227 TMAHKDY
-234 AYTDVSGTKYTVD
+234 AYTDVSSGTEYMVD
-247 LYTDHTAT
+247 LYTDYTAK
-255 IWELTTSS
+255 IRRLTSS
-263 GEAECILPS
+263 SGGAECILPS
-272 TIYYTGDDGVQE
+272 TIYYTDDAGVQD
-284 PAPYTVTELSLSY
+284 PNPYTVTELSLPFS
-297 YSGVTSDNNNYTSLV
+297 SSVTSDYTTLV
-312 LPDTLTDIRRSLSGF
+312 LPDTLTDMGGYLSSF

-335 PGSVKVFNATLQN
+335 PGSVKVFKAILQN
-348 MMELKTLTFD
+348 MTELKTLTFE

-369 VSGCTKLETIHLP
+369 VSGCKNLTTIHLP
-382 SSLQKLSGTGTFS
+382 SSLQKLSGTDTFS

-416 FSKCTSLKSIE
+416 FSECTSLESIE

-433 TIPRSMFAGCS
+433 TIPSHMFAGCS

-453 TITAIGNGAFGSVT
+453 TITAIDNGAFGSVT
-467 DWNGHETADTALTEI
+467 DWKNHETADTALTEI

-497 GCSALTTVDLHN
+497 GCSALETVDLHS
-509 VTTMEYGAF
+509 VTTMGYAAF
-518 QGCKELSGE
+518 QGCKALSGK
-527 IDLSKLEVIPG
+527 IDLSNLEEIPG
-538 NAFCYDSKITS
+538 HAFCYDPNITS
-549 VITCPTLKSIG
+549 VITCSTLSSIG

-574 PETLNSIGEYTFFLA
+574 PETLNSIGTYTFYKA
-589 SLSGTVALPDSLTKL
+589 SLSGTVALPDSLTQL
-604 GANAFNGCEEIEA
+604 GASAFSGCKEVEA
-617 IQIGSGLTDIPS
+617 IQIGSGLTDIPP
-629 NAFDGCR
+629 NAFAGCTNL
-636 KLTTI
+636 KTI
-641 TVNNRQEDVKIPK
+641 TVNNRREDVHIPE
-654 IDRVTVTYT
+654 IDGVTVTYT
-663 IPSLTADDD
+663 IPSLEATDD
-672 KVSTATDALSLQD
+672 KVSNAEGALSLQQ
-685 AVKQAAT
+685 AVDQA
-692 NGTPVTIEKD
+692 NGPVTIEIEKN
-702 IRLDEPVT
+702 ICLNAPVT
-710 ITAEQK
+710 IAKGKQ
-716 VEITATENHNIF
+716 VEITANANENYNLF
-728 GNKDQNLANLFVVE
+728 GNKDEKPTNLFVVE
-742 AGGELSLTGA
+742 EGGELSLTGA

-762 SILVNHGKTTING
+762 SILVNHGKTTIDG

-783 LEGNNIGVIEDKGSS
+783 LEGNDVGVIEDNGSS
-798 AKLILENGTIQN
+798 AELILENGTIQN

-834 TIRDNIANTSSSD
+834 TIQDNIANTASSD

-860 FTMNEGS
+860 FTMNGGS

-882 ASNDA
+882 ASSNAA

-896 TLSNN
+896 SLSNN
-901 ESHSYTSD
+901 ESRSYTPN

-918 KYSAEFVLNN
+918 KYSAEFVLND

-934 CAYGGAGGGVAVMD
+934 CAHDGAGGGVAVMD
-948 ELPTKEH
+948 ELPTEEH
-955 GTAFTMYSGTISN
+955 GTAFTMNGGTISN

-979 GIYSCSNRVSL
+979 GIYSCSNYVSL

-1009 GNTQIYTTLHIQNAL
+1009 GNTEIYTTLHIENAL

-1037 FCPTGDAKLYMQNGA
+1037 FCPTGDAKLYMQDGA

-1098 GFLYAPPGNL
+1098 GFLYAPPGNR
-1108 GTSGQGTRYNAVEY
+1108 GTSGQGTRYNTVEY

-1148 PAVGSLIITG
+1148 PATGSLIITG

-1178 ATSLSNSISV
+1178 ATSLSYSISV
-1188 KKVWDNPGYEDTQ
+1188 KKAWDNPGYEDTQ
-1201 PSGVTIH
+1201 PSSVTIH

-1215 DVVSTAELTSENGW
+1215 DIVSTAELTGENGW

-1269 TYLTTPTP
+1269 THLTTPTPMP

-1335 SSYSVTEDAV
+1335 GTYSVTEDAV

-1369 LDPEPIE
+1369 LYPEPIE
-1376 PIPPVDPPQ
+1376 PIDPIPPVDPPQ
-1385 EEIVTPPIVPE
+1385 EEIVTPPIVPG
-1396 TTGNEPSPPSTEE
+1396 TTGNEPNPPSTEE

-1435 PIKETQETPS
+1435 PIKETQETSS

-1468 AGVGLLVFGFYKRS
+1468 AGAGLLVFGFYKRS

>member
-1 MEAGCTIFLRW
+1 
-12 YTPPCG
+12 
-18 TRFAAHEHNDNA
+18 
-30 KERNTAMKKRLLA
+30 MKKRLLA

-66 DDFVEDWEG
+66 DDFVEDREDI
-75 AADFTD
+75 ADFTD
-81 DSYSSSE
+81 DSYSSGYSSSE

-108 EVVAEEDANDSS
+108 EVIAEEDANDSS
-120 DTEIDKAA
+120 DTEIDRAA
-128 DSIEETEPEDEVQVS
+128 DSIEETEPEDEVQDT
-143 DAAKDRNDLENPDE
+143 DAAEDRNDREDSDE
-157 ETESDTQ
+157 ETKSGT
-164 NPWEAGPSDA
+164 NPGEAGPSDA

-208 DNALEEE
+208 DDASEEE

-227 TMAHENY
+227 TMAHEDY
-234 AYTDVSGTKYTVD
+234 AYTDVSSGTEYMVD
-247 LYTDHTAT
+247 LYTDHTAK
-255 IWELTTSS
+255 IWKLTTSS
-263 GEAECILPS
+263 GGAECILPS
-272 TIYYTGDDGVQE
+272 TIYYTDDDDVPE
-284 PAPYTVTELSLSY
+284 PTPYTVTELRFSPYGNS
-297 YSGVTSDNNNYTSLV
+297 VTSVNNNYTALV
-312 LPDTLTDIRRSLSGF
+312 LPDTLTDIGGSLSGF

-335 PGSVKVFNATLQN
+335 PGSVKVFNATLQY
-348 MMELKTLTFD
+348 MKQLRTLTFE

-369 VSGCTKLETIHLP
+369 VSGCKNLTTIHLP

-416 FSKCTSLKSIE
+416 FSECTSLKSIT

-433 TIPRSMFAGCS
+433 TIPSYMFAGCS

-453 TITAIGNGAFGSVT
+453 TITAIGNSAFKS
-467 DWNGHETADTALTEI
+467 DTALTEI

-497 GCSALTTVDLHN
+497 GCSALKTVDLHS

-518 QGCKELSGE
+518 QGCDALSGE
-527 IDLSKLEVIPG
+527 IDLSNLEEIPG
-538 NAFCYDSKITS
+538 HAFCYDPNITS
-549 VITCPTLKSIG
+549 VITCPTLRSIG
-560 DWAFIWAGISTISL
+560 DWAFIWADISTISL
-574 PETLNSIGEYTFFLA
+574 PETLKSIGTYTFYKA
-589 SLSGTVALPDSLTKL
+589 SLSGTVALPDSLTQL
-604 GANAFNGCEEIEA
+604 GASAFSGCEKVEA
-617 IQIGSGLTDIPS
+617 IQIGSGLTDIPKD
-629 NAFDGCR
+629 AFAGCTNL
-636 KLTTI
+636 KTI
-641 TVNNRQEDVKIPK
+641 TVNNRQEDVTIPK
-654 IDRVTVTYT
+654 IDGVTVTYT
-663 IPSLTADDD
+663 IPSLEATDD
-672 KVSTATDALSLQD
+672 KVSNAEGALSLQQ
-685 AVKQAAT
+685 AVDQA

-702 IRLDEPVT
+702 IRLDEPVR
-710 ITAEQK
+710 IAAGQR
-716 VEITATENHNIF
+716 VEITANTNCNIF
-728 GNKDQNLANLFVVE
+728 GNKDKDLTNLFVVE
-742 AGGELSLTGA
+742 EGGELSLTGA

-762 SILVNHGKTTING
+762 SILVNHGKTTIDG

-783 LEGNNIGVIEDKGSS
+783 LEGDSMGVIEDNGSS
-798 AKLILENGTIQN
+798 AELILENGTIQN
-810 HKIRGAHSAS
+810 HKIRGALSAS

-834 TIRDNIANTSSSD
+834 TIQDNIANTSSSD

-860 FTMNEGS
+860 FTMNGGS

-882 ASNDA
+882 ASSNAA
-887 KARFTMNGG
+887 KARFTMNSG

-901 ESHSYTSD
+901 ESRSYTPK

-934 CAYGGAGGGVAVMD
+934 CAHGGAGGGVAVMD
-948 ELPTKEH
+948 ELPTEEH
-955 GTAFTMYSGTISN
+955 GTAFTMNSGTISN

-979 GIYSCSNRVSL
+979 GIYSCSNYVSL

-1009 GNTQIYTTLHIQNAL
+1009 GNTDIYTTLHIRNAL

-1037 FCPTGDAKLYMQNGA
+1037 FCPTGDAKLYMQDGA

-1098 GFLYAPPGNL
+1098 GFLYAPAGNR
-1108 GTSGQGTRYNAVEY
+1108 GTSGQGTRYNTVEY

-1178 ATSLSNSISV
+1178 ATSLSYSISV
-1188 KKVWDNPGYEDTQ
+1188 KKAWDNPGYEDTQ

-1215 DVVSTAELTSENGW
+1215 DIVSTAELTGENGW
-1229 QYTFT
+1229 QHTFT
-1234 DLPLSPN
+1234 DLPLSPD

-1335 SSYSVTEDAV
+1335 GTYSVTEDAV

-1369 LDPEPIE
+1369 LYPEPIE
-1376 PIPPVDPPQ
+1376 PIDPIPPVDPPQ
-1385 EEIVTPPIVPE
+1385 EEIVTPPIVPG
-1396 TTGNEPSPPSTEE
+1396 TTGNEPNPPSTEE
-1409 TTSVPPTEPTE
+1409 TTSVPPTEPTKESTE

-1468 AGVGLLVFGFYKRS
+1468 AGAGLLVFGFYKRS

>member
-1 MEAGCTIFLRW
+1 
-12 YTPPCG
+12 
-18 TRFAAHEHNDNA
+18 
-30 KERNTAMKKRLLA
+30 MKKRLLA

-66 DDFVEDWEG
+66 DDFVEDREDI
-75 AADFTD
+75 ADFTD
-81 DSYSSSE
+81 DSYSSGYSSSE

-94 IFFDLDEEVDDTAA
+94 IFFDLDEEVDNTAA
-108 EVVAEEDANDSS
+108 EVIAEEDANDSS
-120 DTEIDKAA
+120 DTEIDRAA
-128 DSIEETEPEDEVQVS
+128 DSIEETEPEDEVQDT
-143 DAAKDRNDLENPDE
+143 DAAEDRNDREDSDE
-157 ETESDTQ
+157 ETKSGTQ
-164 NPWEAGPSDA
+164 NPEEAGPSDA

-208 DNALEEE
+208 DDASEEE

-227 TMAHENY
+227 TMAHEDY
-234 AYTDVSGTKYTVD
+234 AYTDVSSGTEYMVD
-247 LYTDHTAT
+247 LYTDHTAK
-255 IWELTTSS
+255 IWKLTTSS

-272 TIYYTGDDGVQE
+272 TIYYTDADGVPE
-284 PAPYTVTELSLSY
+284 PTPYTVTELRLSY
-297 YSGVTSDNNNYTSLV
+297 WSGVTSDNNNYTALV
-312 LPDTLTDIRRSLSGF
+312 LPDTLTDIGGSLSGF

-348 MMELKTLTFD
+348 MKELKTLTFE

-369 VSGCTKLETIHLP
+369 VSGCKSLTTIHLP

-416 FSKCTSLKSIE
+416 FSECTSLESIE

-433 TIPRSMFAGCS
+433 TIPSSMFAGCS

-453 TITAIGNGAFGSVT
+453 TITAIGNSAFKS
-467 DWNGHETADTALTEI
+467 DTALTEI

-497 GCSALTTVDLHN
+497 GCSALETVDLHS
-509 VTTMEYGAF
+509 VTTMGYGAF
-518 QGCKELSGE
+518 QGCDALSGE
-527 IDLSKLEVIPG
+527 IDLSNLEVIPG
-538 NAFCYDSKITS
+538 HAFCYDPNITS
-549 VITCPTLKSIG
+549 VITCPTLRSIG
-560 DWAFIWAGISTISL
+560 DWAFIWADISTISL
-574 PETLNSIGEYTFFLA
+574 PETLNSIGTYTFYKA
-589 SLSGTVALPDSLTKL
+589 SLSGTVALPDSLTQL
-604 GANAFNGCEEIEA
+604 GASAFSGCEEVNA
-617 IQIGSGLTDIPS
+617 IQIGSGLKDIPA
-629 NAFDGCR
+629 NAFAGCTNL
-636 KLTTI
+636 KTI
-641 TVNNRQEDVKIPK
+641 TVNNRREDVTIPK
-654 IDRVTVTYT
+654 IDGVTVTYT
-663 IPSLTADDD
+663 IPSLTADND
-672 KVSTATDALSLQD
+672 KVSNAEGALSLQE
-685 AVKQAAT
+685 AVDQA

-702 IRLDEPVT
+702 IRLDEPVR
-710 ITAEQK
+710 IAAGQR
-716 VEITATENHNIF
+716 VEITANANENYNLF
-728 GNKDQNLANLFVVE
+728 GNKDEKPTNLFVVE
-742 AGGELSLTGA
+742 EGGELSLTGA

-762 SILVNHGKTTING
+762 SILVNHGKTTIDG

-783 LEGNNIGVIEDKGSS
+783 LEGDSMGVIEDNGSS
-798 AKLILENGTIQN
+798 AELILENGTIQN
-810 HKIRGAHSAS
+810 HKIRGALSAS
-820 IRVTEGASFTMNGG
+820 IRVTEGASFTMNG
-834 TIRDNIANTSSSD
+834 
-847 SSSPAVLLLGAST
+847 
-860 FTMNEGS
+860 GS

-882 ASNDA
+882 ASSNAA
-887 KARFTMNGG
+887 KARFTMNSG

-901 ESHSYTSD
+901 ESRSYTPK

-948 ELPTKEH
+948 ELPTEEH
-955 GTAFTMYSGTISN
+955 GTAFTMNGGTISN

-979 GIYSCSNRVSL
+979 GIYSCSNYVSL

-1009 GNTQIYTTLHIQNAL
+1009 GNTDIYTTLHIENAL

-1037 FCPTGDAKLYMQNGA
+1037 FCPTGDAKLYMQDGA

-1098 GFLYAPPGNL
+1098 GFLYAPAGNR
-1108 GTSGQGTRYNAVEY
+1108 GTSGQGTRYNTVEY

-1148 PAVGSLIITG
+1148 PATGSLIITG

-1178 ATSLSNSISV
+1178 ATSLSYSISV
-1188 KKVWDNPGYEDTQ
+1188 KKAWDNPGYEDTQ

-1215 DVVSTAELTSENGW
+1215 DIVSTAELTGENGW
-1229 QYTFT
+1229 QHTFT
-1234 DLPLSPN
+1234 DLPLSPD

-1335 SSYSVTEDAV
+1335 GTYSVTEDAV

-1369 LDPEPIE
+1369 LYPEPIE
-1376 PIPPVDPPQ
+1376 PIDPIPPVDPPQ
-1385 EEIVTPPIVPE
+1385 EEIVTPPIVPG
-1396 TTGNEPSPPSTEE
+1396 TTGNEPNPPSTEE

-1420 ESTEER
+1420 ESTDESTEER
-1426 SAESDPEES
+1426 SAESNPEES

-1445 VSAKP
+1445 VSANP

-1468 AGVGLLVFGFYKRS
+1468 AGAGLLVFGFYKRS

>member
-1 MEAGCTIFLRW
+1 
-12 YTPPCG
+12 
-18 TRFAAHEHNDNA
+18 
-30 KERNTAMKKRLLA
+30 MKKRVLA

-66 DDFVEDWEG
+66 DDFVEDREDI
-75 AADFTD
+75 ADFTD
-81 DSYSSSE
+81 DSYSSGYSSSE

-108 EVVAEEDANDSS
+108 EVIAEEDANDSS
-120 DTEIDKAA
+120 DTEIDRAA
-128 DSIEETEPEDEVQVS
+128 DSIEETEPEDEVQNT
-143 DAAKDRNDLENPDE
+143 DAAEDRNDREYPDE
-157 ETESDTQ
+157 ETKSGT
-164 NPWEAGPSDA
+164 NPGEAGPSDA

-181 DSWEETPKIDS
+181 DSWEETSKIDS

-208 DNALEEE
+208 DDASEEE

-227 TMAHENY
+227 TMAHEDY
-234 AYTDVSGTKYTVD
+234 AYTDVSSGTEYMVD
-247 LYTDHTAT
+247 LYTDHTAK
-255 IWELTTSS
+255 IWKLTTSS
-263 GEAECILPS
+263 GGAECILPS

-284 PAPYTVTELSLSY
+284 PNPYTVTELRFSPYGNS
-297 YSGVTSDNNNYTSLV
+297 VTSVNNNYTALV
-312 LPDTLTDIRRSLSGF
+312 LPDTLTDIGGSLSGF

-335 PGSVKVFNATLQN
+335 PGSVKVFNATLQY
-348 MMELKTLTFD
+348 MKQLRTLTFD

-369 VSGCTKLETIHLP
+369 VSGCKNLTTIHLP

-416 FSKCTSLKSIE
+416 FSECTSLKSIT

-433 TIPRSMFAGCS
+433 TIPSYMFAGCS

-453 TITAIGNGAFGSVT
+453 TITAIGNSAFKS
-467 DWNGHETADTALTEI
+467 DTALTEI

-497 GCSALTTVDLHN
+497 GCSALKTVDLHS

-518 QGCKELSGE
+518 QGCDALSGE
-527 IDLSKLEVIPG
+527 IDLSNLEEIPG
-538 NAFCYDSKITS
+538 HAFCYDPNITS
-549 VITCPTLKSIG
+549 VITCPTLRSIG
-560 DWAFIWAGISTISL
+560 DWAFIWADISTISL
-574 PETLNSIGEYTFFLA
+574 PETLKSIGTYTFYKA
-589 SLSGTVALPDSLTKL
+589 SLSGTVALPDSLTQL
-604 GANAFNGCEEIEA
+604 GASAFSGCEKVEA
-617 IQIGSGLTDIPS
+617 IQIGSGLTDIPKD
-629 NAFDGCR
+629 AFDGC
-636 KLTTI
+636 KPKTI
-641 TVNNRQEDVKIPK
+641 TVNNRREDVTIPK
-654 IDRVTVTYT
+654 IDGVTVTYT
-663 IPSLTADDD
+663 IPSLTADND
-672 KVSTATDALSLQD
+672 KVSNAEGALSLQE
-685 AVKQAAT
+685 AVDQA

-702 IRLDEPVT
+702 IRLDEPVR
-710 ITAEQK
+710 IAAGQR
-716 VEITATENHNIF
+716 VEITANVNCNIF
-728 GNKDQNLANLFVVE
+728 GNNDKNLTNLFVVE
-742 AGGELSLTGA
+742 PGGELSLTGA

-762 SILVNHGKTTING
+762 SILVNHGKTTIDG

-783 LEGNNIGVIEDKGSS
+783 LEGNDVGVIEDNGSS
-798 AKLILENGTIQN
+798 AELILENGTIQN
-810 HKIRGAHSAS
+810 HKIRGALSAS

-834 TIRDNIANTSSSD
+834 TIQANIANTSSSD

-860 FTMNEGS
+860 FTMNGGS

-882 ASNDA
+882 ASSNAA

-896 TLSNN
+896 SLSNN
-901 ESHSYTSD
+901 ESRSYTPN

-918 KYSAEFVLNN
+918 KYSAEFVLND

-934 CAYGGAGGGVAVMD
+934 CAHDGAGGGVAVMD
-948 ELPTKEH
+948 ELPTEEH
-955 GTAFTMYSGTISN
+955 GTAFTMNGGTISN

-979 GIYSCSNRVSL
+979 GIYSCSNYVSL

-1009 GNTQIYTTLHIQNAL
+1009 GNTEIYTTLHIENAL

-1037 FCPTGDAKLYMQNGA
+1037 FCPTGDAKLYMQDGA

-1098 GFLYAPPGNL
+1098 GFLYAPPGNR
-1108 GTSGQGTRYNAVEY
+1108 GTSGQGTRYNTVEY

-1148 PAVGSLIITG
+1148 PATGSLIITG

-1178 ATSLSNSISV
+1178 ATSLSYSISV
-1188 KKVWDNPGYEDTQ
+1188 KKAWDNPGYEDTQ
-1201 PSGVTIH
+1201 PSSVTIH

-1215 DVVSTAELTSENGW
+1215 DIVSTAELTGENGW

-1269 TYLTTPTP
+1269 THLTTPTPMP

-1335 SSYSVTEDAV
+1335 GTYSVTEDAV

-1369 LDPEPIE
+1369 LYPEPIE
-1376 PIPPVDPPQ
+1376 PIDPIPPVDPPQ
-1385 EEIVTPPIVPE
+1385 EEIVTPPIVPG
-1396 TTGNEPSPPSTEE
+1396 TTGNEPNPPSTEE

-1420 ESTEER
+1420 ESTDESTEER

-1435 PIKETQETPS
+1435 PIKETQETSS

-1468 AGVGLLVFGFYKRS
+1468 AGAGLLVFGFYKRS

>member
-1 MEAGCTIFLRW
+1 
-12 YTPPCG
+12 
-18 TRFAAHEHNDNA
+18 
-30 KERNTAMKKRLLA
+30 MKKRLLA

-66 DDFVEDWEG
+66 DDFVEDREDI
-75 AADFTD
+75 ADYTD
-81 DSYSSSE
+81 DSYSSGYSSSE

-108 EVVAEEDANDSS
+108 EVIAEEDANDSS
-120 DTEIDKAA
+120 DTEIDRAA
-128 DSIEETEPEDEVQVS
+128 DSIEETEPEDEVQDT
-143 DAAKDRNDLENPDE
+143 DAAEDRNDREYPDE
-157 ETESDTQ
+157 ETKSGT
-164 NPWEAGPSDA
+164 NPGEAGPSDA

-208 DNALEEE
+208 DDASEEE

-227 TMAHENY
+227 TMAHEDY
-234 AYTDVSGTKYTVD
+234 AYTDVSSGTEYMVD
-247 LYTDHTAT
+247 LYTDHTAK
-255 IWELTTSS
+255 IWKLTTSS
-263 GEAECILPS
+263 GGAECILPS
-272 TIYYTGDDGVQE
+272 TIYYTGDDDVPE
-284 PAPYTVTELSLSY
+284 PTPYTVTELRFSPYGNS
-297 YSGVTSDNNNYTSLV
+297 VTSVNNNYTALV
-312 LPDTLTDIRRSLSGF
+312 LPDTLTDIGGSLSGF

-335 PGSVKVFNATLQN
+335 PGSVKVFNATLQY
-348 MMELKTLTFD
+348 MKQLRTLTFE

-369 VSGCTKLETIHLP
+369 VSGCKNLTTIHLP
-382 SSLQKLSGTGTFS
+382 SSRQKLSGTGTFS

-416 FSKCTSLKSIE
+416 FSECTSLKSIE

-433 TIPRSMFAGCS
+433 TIPSYMFAGCS

-453 TITAIGNGAFGSVT
+453 TITAIGNSAFKS
-467 DWNGHETADTALTEI
+467 DTALTEI

-497 GCSALTTVDLHN
+497 GCSALETVDLHS
-509 VTTMEYGAF
+509 VTTMEYAAF
-518 QGCKELSGE
+518 QGCDALSGE
-527 IDLSKLEVIPG
+527 IDLSNLEVIPG
-538 NAFCYDSKITS
+538 HAFCYDPNITS
-549 VITCPTLKSIG
+549 VITCPTLRSIG
-560 DWAFIWAGISTISL
+560 DWAFIWADISTISL
-574 PETLNSIGEYTFFLA
+574 PETLNSIGTYTFYKA
-589 SLSGTVALPDSLTKL
+589 SLSGTVALPDSLTQL
-604 GANAFNGCEEIEA
+604 GASAFSGCEEVNA
-617 IQIGSGLTDIPS
+617 IQIGSGLKDIPA
-629 NAFDGCR
+629 NAFAGCTNL
-636 KLTTI
+636 KTI
-641 TVNNRQEDVKIPK
+641 TVNNRQEDVTIPK
-654 IDRVTVTYT
+654 IDGVTVTYT
-663 IPSLTADDD
+663 IPSLTADND
-672 KVSTATDALSLQD
+672 KVSAAADALSLQQ
-685 AVKQAAT
+685 AVNQA

-702 IRLDEPVT
+702 IRLDEPVR
-710 ITAEQK
+710 IAAGQR
-716 VEITATENHNIF
+716 VEITANANENYNLF
-728 GNKDQNLANLFVVE
+728 GNKDKNLTNLFVVE

-762 SILVNHGKTTING
+762 SILVNHGKTTIDG

-783 LEGNNIGVIEDKGSS
+783 LEGDSMGVIEDNGSS
-798 AKLILENGTIQN
+798 AELILENGTIQN
-810 HKIRGAHSAS
+810 HKIRGARSAS

-834 TIRDNIANTSSSD
+834 TIQNNIANTASSD

-860 FTMNEGS
+860 FTMNGGS

-882 ASNDA
+882 ASSNAA
-887 KARFTMNGG
+887 KARFTMNSG

-901 ESHSYTSD
+901 ESRSYTPK

-948 ELPTKEH
+948 ELPTEEH
-955 GTAFTMYSGTISN
+955 GTAFTMNGGTISN

-979 GIYSCSNRVSL
+979 GIYSCSNYVSL

-1009 GNTQIYTTLHIQNAL
+1009 GNTEIYTTLHIENAL

-1037 FCPTGDAKLYMQNGA
+1037 FCPTGDAKLYMQDGA

-1098 GFLYAPPGNL
+1098 GFLYAPAGNR
-1108 GTSGQGTRYNAVEY
+1108 GTSGQGTRYNTVEY

-1136 ALKSVVSDGVSI
+1136 ALKSVVSGGVSI
-1148 PAVGSLIITG
+1148 PATGSLIITG

-1178 ATSLSNSISV
+1178 ATSLSYSISV
-1188 KKVWDNPGYEDTQ
+1188 KKAWDNPGYEDTQ

-1215 DVVSTAELTSENGW
+1215 DIVSTAELTGENGW
-1229 QYTFT
+1229 QHTFT
-1234 DLPLSPN
+1234 DLPLSPD

-1335 SSYSVTEDAV
+1335 GTYSVTEDAV

-1369 LDPEPIE
+1369 LYPEPIE
-1376 PIPPVDPPQ
+1376 PIDPIPPVDPPQ
-1385 EEIVTPPIVPE
+1385 EEIVTPPIVPG
-1396 TTGNEPSPPSTEE
+1396 TTGNEPNPPSTEE
-1409 TTSVPPTEPTE
+1409 TTSVPPTEPTEESTE

-1435 PIKETQETPS
+1435 PIKETQETSS

-1468 AGVGLLVFGFYKRS
+1468 AGAGLLVFGFYKRS

>member
-1 MEAGCTIFLRW
+1 
-12 YTPPCG
+12 
-18 TRFAAHEHNDNA
+18 
-30 KERNTAMKKRLLA
+30 MKKRLLA

-66 DDFVEDWEG
+66 DDFVEDREDI
-75 AADFTD
+75 ADFTD

-108 EVVAEEDANDSS
+108 KVIAEEDANDSS
-120 DTEIDKAA
+120 DTEIDRAA
-128 DSIEETEPEDEVQVS
+128 DSIEETESEDEVQDT
-143 DAAKDRNDLENPDE
+143 DAAEDRNDREDSDE
-157 ETESDTQ
+157 ETKSGT
-164 NPWEAGPSDA
+164 NPGETGPSDA

-208 DNALEEE
+208 DDASEEE

-227 TMAHENY
+227 TMAHEDY
-234 AYTDVSGTKYTVD
+234 AYTDVSSGTEYMVD
-247 LYTDHTAT
+247 LYTDHTAK
-255 IWELTTSS
+255 IWKLTTSS

-284 PAPYTVTELSLSY
+284 PNPYTVTELRFSPYGNS
-297 YSGVTSDNNNYTSLV
+297 VTSVNNNYTALV
-312 LPDTLTDIRRSLSGF
+312 LPDTLTDIGGSLSGF

-335 PGSVKVFNATLQN
+335 PGSVKVFNATLQY
-348 MMELKTLTFD
+348 MKQLRTLTFE

-369 VSGCTKLETIHLP
+369 VSGCKNLTTIHLP

-416 FSKCTSLKSIE
+416 FSECTSLESIE

-433 TIPRSMFAGCS
+433 TIPSYMFAGCS

-453 TITAIGNGAFGSVT
+453 TITAIGNSAFKS
-467 DWNGHETADTALTEI
+467 DTALTEI

-497 GCSALTTVDLHN
+497 GCSALETVDLHS
-509 VTTMEYGAF
+509 VTAMEYAAF
-518 QGCKELSGE
+518 QGCDALSGE
-527 IDLSKLEVIPG
+527 IDLSNLEVIPG
-538 NAFCYDSKITS
+538 HAFCYDPNITS
-549 VITCPTLKSIG
+549 VVTCPTLRSIG
-560 DWAFIWAGISTISL
+560 DWAFIWADISTISL
-574 PETLNSIGEYTFFLA
+574 PETLNSIGTYTFYKA
-589 SLSGTVALPDSLTKL
+589 SLSGTVALPDSLTQL
-604 GANAFNGCEEIEA
+604 GASAFSGCEEVNA
-617 IQIGSGLTDIPS
+617 IQIGSGLKDIPA
-629 NAFDGCR
+629 NAFAGCTNL
-636 KLTTI
+636 KTI
-641 TVNNRQEDVKIPK
+641 TVNNRREDVTIPK
-654 IDRVTVTYT
+654 IDGVTVTYT
-663 IPSLTADDD
+663 IPSLEATDD
-672 KVSTATDALSLQD
+672 KVSNAEGALSLQQ
-685 AVKQAAT
+685 AVDQA

-702 IRLDEPVT
+702 IRLDEPVR
-710 ITAEQK
+710 IAAGQR
-716 VEITATENHNIF
+716 VEITANTNCNIF
-728 GNKDQNLANLFVVE
+728 GNKDKDLTNLFVVE
-742 AGGELSLTGA
+742 EGGELSLTGA

-762 SILVNHGKTTING
+762 SILVNHGKTTIDG

-783 LEGNNIGVIEDKGSS
+783 LEGDSMGVIEDNGSS
-798 AKLILENGTIQN
+798 AELILENGTIQN
-810 HKIRGAHSAS
+810 HKIRGALSAS

-834 TIRDNIANTSSSD
+834 TIQGNIANTPSSD

-882 ASNDA
+882 ASSNAA

-901 ESHSYTSD
+901 ESHSYTPY

-918 KYSAEFVLNN
+918 KYSAEFVLNE

-948 ELPTKEH
+948 ELPTEEH
-955 GTAFTMYSGTISN
+955 GTAFTMNGGTISN

-979 GIYSCSNRVSL
+979 GIYSCSNYVSL

-1009 GNTQIYTTLHIQNAL
+1009 GNTEIYTTLHIENAL

-1037 FCPTGDAKLYMQNGA
+1037 FCPTGDAKLYMQDGA

-1098 GFLYAPPGNL
+1098 GFLYAPAGNR
-1108 GTSGQGTRYNAVEY
+1108 GTSGQGTRYNTVEY

-1148 PAVGSLIITG
+1148 PATGSLIITG

-1178 ATSLSNSISV
+1178 ETSLSYSISV
-1188 KKVWDNPGYEDTQ
+1188 KKAWDNPGYEDTQ
-1201 PSGVTIH
+1201 PSSVTIH

-1215 DVVSTAELTSENGW
+1215 DIVSTAELTGENGW

-1234 DLPLSPN
+1234 DLPLSPD

-1335 SSYSVTEDAV
+1335 GTYSVTEDAV

-1369 LDPEPIE
+1369 LYPEPIE
-1376 PIPPVDPPQ
+1376 PIDPIPPVDPPQ
-1385 EEIVTPPIVPE
+1385 EEIVTPPIVPG
-1396 TTGNEPSPPSTEE
+1396 TTGNEPNPPSTEE
-1409 TTSVPPTEPTE
+1409 TTSVPPTEPTEESTE

-1435 PIKETQETPS
+1435 PIKETQETSS

-1468 AGVGLLVFGFYKRS
+1468 AGAGLLVFGFYKRS

>member
-1 MEAGCTIFLRW
+1 
-12 YTPPCG
+12 
-18 TRFAAHEHNDNA
+18 
-30 KERNTAMKKRLLA
+30 MKKRLLA

-66 DDFVEDWEG
+66 DDFVENREDI
-75 AADFTD
+75 ADYTD
-81 DSYSSSE
+81 DSYSSGYSSSE

-108 EVVAEEDANDSS
+108 EVIAEEDANDSS
-120 DTEIDKAA
+120 DTEIDRAA
-128 DSIEETEPEDEVQVS
+128 DSIEETEPEDEVQDT
-143 DAAKDRNDLENPDE
+143 DAAEDRNDREYPDE
-157 ETESDTQ
+157 ETKSGT
-164 NPWEAGPSDA
+164 NPGETGPSDA
-174 ETEEDVP
+174 ETEEDVS

-208 DNALEEE
+208 DDASEEE

-227 TMAHENY
+227 TMAHEDY
-234 AYTDVSGTKYTVD
+234 AYTDVSSGTEYMVD
-247 LYTDHTAT
+247 LYTDHTAK
-255 IWELTTSS
+255 IWKLTTSS
-263 GEAECILPS
+263 GGAECILPS
-272 TIYYTGDDGVQE
+272 TIYYTDDDDVPE
-284 PAPYTVTELSLSY
+284 PTPYTVTELRFSPYGNS
-297 YSGVTSDNNNYTSLV
+297 VTSVNNNYTALV
-312 LPDTLTDIRRSLSGF
+312 LPDTLTDIGGSLSGF

-335 PGSVKVFNATLQN
+335 PGSVKVFNATLQY
-348 MMELKTLTFD
+348 MKQLRTLTFE

-369 VSGCTKLETIHLP
+369 VSGCKNLTTIHLP

-416 FSKCTSLKSIE
+416 FSECTSLKSIT

-433 TIPRSMFAGCS
+433 TIPSYMFAGCS

-453 TITAIGNGAFGSVT
+453 TITAIGNSAFKS
-467 DWNGHETADTALTEI
+467 DTALTKI

-497 GCSALTTVDLHN
+497 GCSALKTVDLHS

-518 QGCKELSGE
+518 QGCDALSGE
-527 IDLSKLEVIPG
+527 IDLSNLEEIPG
-538 NAFCYDSKITS
+538 HAFCYDPNITS
-549 VITCPTLKSIG
+549 VITCPTLRSIG
-560 DWAFIWAGISTISL
+560 DWAFIWADISTISL
-574 PETLNSIGEYTFFLA
+574 PETLNSIGTYAFYKA
-589 SLSGTVALPDSLTKL
+589 SLSGTVALPDSLTQL
-604 GANAFNGCEEIEA
+604 GASAFSGCEEVNA
-617 IQIGSGLTDIPS
+617 IQIGSGLKDIPA
-629 NAFDGCR
+629 NAFAGCTNL
-636 KLTTI
+636 KTI
-641 TVNNRQEDVKIPK
+641 TVNNRREDVTIPK
-654 IDRVTVTYT
+654 IDGVTVTYT
-663 IPSLTADDD
+663 IPSLEATDD
-672 KVSTATDALSLQD
+672 KVSNAEGALSLQQ
-685 AVKQAAT
+685 AVDQA

-702 IRLDEPVT
+702 IRLDEPVR
-710 ITAEQK
+710 IAAGQR
-716 VEITATENHNIF
+716 VEITANTNCNIF
-728 GNKDQNLANLFVVE
+728 GNKDKDLTNLFVVE
-742 AGGELSLTGA
+742 PGGKLSLTGA

-762 SILVNHGKTTING
+762 SILVNHGKTTIDG

-783 LEGNNIGVIEDKGSS
+783 LEGDSMGVIEDNGSS
-798 AKLILENGTIQN
+798 AELILENGTIQN

-820 IRVTEGASFTMNGG
+820 IRVTKGASFTMNGG
-834 TIRDNIANTSSSD
+834 TIQDNIANTPSSD

-860 FTMNEGS
+860 FTMNRGS

-882 ASNDA
+882 ASSNAA

-901 ESHSYTSD
+901 ESHSYTPY

-918 KYSAEFVLNN
+918 KYSAEFVLNE

-948 ELPTKEH
+948 ELPTEEH
-955 GTAFTMYSGTISN
+955 GTAFTMNGGTISN

-979 GIYSCSNRVSL
+979 GIYSCSNYVSL

-1009 GNTQIYTTLHIQNAL
+1009 GNTDIYTTLHIENAL

-1037 FCPTGDAKLYMQNGA
+1037 FCPTGDAKLYMQDGA

-1098 GFLYAPPGNL
+1098 GFLYAPAGNR
-1108 GTSGQGTRYNAVEY
+1108 GTSGQGTRYNTVEY

-1178 ATSLSNSISV
+1178 ETSLSYSISV
-1188 KKVWDNPGYEDTQ
+1188 KKAWDNPGYEDTQ

-1215 DVVSTAELTSENGW
+1215 DIVSTAELTGENGW
-1229 QYTFT
+1229 QHTFT
-1234 DLPLSPN
+1234 DLPLSPD

-1335 SSYSVTEDAV
+1335 GTYSVTEDAV

-1369 LDPEPIE
+1369 LYPEPIE
-1376 PIPPVDPPQ
+1376 PIDPIPPVDPPQ
-1385 EEIVTPPIVPE
+1385 EEIVTPPIVPG
-1396 TTGNEPSPPSTEE
+1396 TTGNEPNPPSTEE

-1420 ESTEER
+1420 ESTDESTEER

-1468 AGVGLLVFGFYKRS
+1468 AGAGLLVFGLYKRS

>member
-1 MEAGCTIFLRW
+1 
-12 YTPPCG
+12 
-18 TRFAAHEHNDNA
+18 
-30 KERNTAMKKRLLA
+30 MKKRLLA

-66 DDFVEDWEG
+66 DDFVEDREDI
-75 AADFTD
+75 ADYTD
-81 DSYSSSE
+81 DSYSSGYSSSE

-108 EVVAEEDANDSS
+108 EVIAEEDANDSS
-120 DTEIDKAA
+120 DTEIDRAA
-128 DSIEETEPEDEVQVS
+128 DSIEETEPEDEVQNT
-143 DAAKDRNDLENPDE
+143 DAAEDRNDREYPDE
-157 ETESDTQ
+157 ETKSGT
-164 NPWEAGPSDA
+164 NPGEAGPSDA

-208 DNALEEE
+208 DDASEEE

-227 TMAHENY
+227 TMAHEDY
-234 AYTDVSGTKYTVD
+234 AYTDVSSGTEYMVD
-247 LYTDHTAT
+247 LYTDHTAK
-255 IWELTTSS
+255 IWKLTTSS
-263 GEAECILPS
+263 GGAECILPS
-272 TIYYTGDDGVQE
+272 TIYYTGDDGVPE
-284 PAPYTVTELSLSY
+284 PNPYTVTELRFSPYGNS
-297 YSGVTSDNNNYTSLV
+297 VTSVNNNYTALV
-312 LPDTLTDIRRSLSGF
+312 LPDTLTDIGGSLSGF

-335 PGSVKVFNATLQN
+335 PGSVKVFNATLQY
-348 MMELKTLTFD
+348 MKQLRTLTFE

-369 VSGCTKLETIHLP
+369 VSGCKSLTTIHLP

-416 FSKCTSLKSIE
+416 FSECTSLKSIE

-433 TIPRSMFAGCS
+433 TIPSYMFAGCS

-467 DWNGHETADTALTEI
+467 DWNDQETADTALTEI

-497 GCSALTTVDLHN
+497 GCSALKTVDLHS
-509 VTTMEYGAF
+509 VTTMEYAAF
-518 QGCKELSGE
+518 QGCDALSGE

-538 NAFCYDSKITS
+538 HAFCYDPNITS
-549 VITCPTLKSIG
+549 VITCPTLRSIG
-560 DWAFIWAGISTISL
+560 DWAFIWADISTISL
-574 PETLNSIGEYTFFLA
+574 PETLNSIGTYTFYKA
-589 SLSGTVALPDSLTKL
+589 SLSGTVALPDSLTQL
-604 GANAFNGCEEIEA
+604 GASAFSGCEKVEA
-617 IQIGSGLTDIPS
+617 IQIGSGLTDIPKD
-629 NAFDGCR
+629 AFDGC
-636 KLTTI
+636 KPKTI
-641 TVNNRQEDVKIPK
+641 TVNNRREDVHIPE
-654 IDRVTVTYT
+654 IDGVTVTYT
-663 IPSLTADDD
+663 IPSLTADND
-672 KVSTATDALSLQD
+672 KVSNAEGALSLQQ
-685 AVKQAAT
+685 AVNQA

-702 IRLDEPVT
+702 IRLDEPVR
-710 ITAEQK
+710 IAAGQR
-716 VEITATENHNIF
+716 VEITANENCNIF
-728 GNKDQNLANLFVVE
+728 GNKDENLANLFVVE
-742 AGGELSLTGA
+742 EGGELSLTGA

-762 SILVNHGKTTING
+762 SILVNHGKTTIDG

-783 LEGNNIGVIEDKGSS
+783 LEGDSMGVIEDNGSS
-798 AKLILENGTIQN
+798 AELILENGAIQN
-810 HKIRGAHSAS
+810 HKIRGALSAS

-834 TIRDNIANTSSSD
+834 TIQDNIANTPSSD

-882 ASNDA
+882 ASSNAA

-901 ESHSYTSD
+901 ESRSYTPN

-934 CAYGGAGGGVAVMD
+934 CAHGGAGGGVAVMD
-948 ELPTKEH
+948 ELPTEEH
-955 GTAFTMYSGTISN
+955 GTAFTMIGGTISN

-979 GIYSCSNRVSL
+979 GIYSCSNYVSL

-1009 GNTQIYTTLHIQNAL
+1009 GNTEIYTTLHIENAL

-1037 FCPTGDAKLYMQNGA
+1037 FCPTGDAKLYMQDGA

-1098 GFLYAPPGNL
+1098 GFLYAPAGNR
-1108 GTSGQGTRYNAVEY
+1108 GTSGQGTRYNTVEY

-1148 PAVGSLIITG
+1148 PATGSLIITG

-1178 ATSLSNSISV
+1178 ATSLSYSISV
-1188 KKVWDNPGYEDTQ
+1188 KKAWDNPGYEDTQ

-1215 DVVSTAELTSENGW
+1215 DIVSTAELTGENGW
-1229 QYTFT
+1229 QHTFT
-1234 DLPLSPN
+1234 DLPLSPD

-1335 SSYSVTEDAV
+1335 GTYSVTEDAV

-1369 LDPEPIE
+1369 LYPEPIE
-1376 PIPPVDPPQ
+1376 PIDPIPPVDPPQ
-1385 EEIVTPPIVPE
+1385 EEIVTPPIVPG
-1396 TTGNEPSPPSTEE
+1396 TTGNEPNPPSTEE

-1420 ESTEER
+1420 ESTDESTEER

-1468 AGVGLLVFGFYKRS
+1468 AGAGLLVFGFYKRS

>member
-1 MEAGCTIFLRW
+1 
-12 YTPPCG
+12 
-18 TRFAAHEHNDNA
+18 
-30 KERNTAMKKRLLA
+30 MKKRLLA

-66 DDFVEDWEG
+66 DDFVEDREDI
-75 AADFTD
+75 ADFTD
-81 DSYSSSE
+81 DSYSSGYSSSE

-108 EVVAEEDANDSS
+108 EVIAEEDANDSN
-120 DTEIDKAA
+120 DTEIDRAA
-128 DSIEETEPEDEVQVS
+128 DSIEETEPEDEVQNT
-143 DAAKDRNDLENPDE
+143 DAAEDRNDREYPDE
-157 ETESDTQ
+157 ETKSGT
-164 NPWEAGPSDA
+164 NPGEAGPSDA

-208 DNALEEE
+208 DDASEEE

-227 TMAHENY
+227 TMAHEDY
-234 AYTDVSGTKYTVD
+234 AYTDVSSGTEYMVD
-247 LYTDHTAT
+247 LYTDHTAK
-255 IWELTTSS
+255 IWKLTTSS

-272 TIYYTGDDGVQE
+272 TIYYTDDDDVPE
-284 PAPYTVTELSLSY
+284 PTPYTVTELRFSPYGNS
-297 YSGVTSDNNNYTSLV
+297 VTSVNNNYTALV
-312 LPDTLTDIRRSLSGF
+312 LPDTLTDIGGSLSGF

-335 PGSVKVFNATLQN
+335 PGSVKVFNATLQY
-348 MMELKTLTFD
+348 MKQLRTLTFE

-369 VSGCTKLETIHLP
+369 VSGCKNLTTIHLP

-416 FSKCTSLKSIE
+416 FSECTSLKSIT

-433 TIPRSMFAGCS
+433 TIPSYMFAGCS

-453 TITAIGNGAFGSVT
+453 TITAIGNSAFKS
-467 DWNGHETADTALTEI
+467 DTALTEI

-497 GCSALTTVDLHN
+497 GCSALKTVDLHS

-518 QGCKELSGE
+518 QGCDALSGE
-527 IDLSKLEVIPG
+527 IDLSNLEEIPG
-538 NAFCYDSKITS
+538 HAFCYDPNITS
-549 VITCPTLKSIG
+549 VITCPTLRSIG
-560 DWAFIWAGISTISL
+560 DWAFIWADISTISL
-574 PETLNSIGEYTFFLA
+574 PETLKSIGTYTFYKA
-589 SLSGTVALPDSLTKL
+589 SLSGTVALPDSLTQL
-604 GANAFNGCEEIEA
+604 GASAFSGCEKVEA
-617 IQIGSGLTDIPS
+617 IQIGSGLTDIPKD
-629 NAFDGCR
+629 AFDGC
-636 KLTTI
+636 KPKTI
-641 TVNNRQEDVKIPK
+641 TVNNRREDVHIPE
-654 IDRVTVTYT
+654 IDGVTVTYT
-663 IPSLTADDD
+663 IPSLTADND
-672 KVSTATDALSLQD
+672 KVSNAEGALSLQQ
-685 AVKQAAT
+685 AVDQA

-702 IRLDEPVT
+702 IRLDEPVR
-710 ITAEQK
+710 IAAGQR
-716 VEITATENHNIF
+716 VEITANTNCNIF
-728 GNKDQNLANLFVVE
+728 GNKDKDLTNLFVVE
-742 AGGELSLTGA
+742 EGGELSLTGA

-762 SILVNHGKTTING
+762 SILVNHGKTTIDG

-783 LEGNNIGVIEDKGSS
+783 LEGDSMGVIEDNGSS
-798 AKLILENGTIQN
+798 AELILENGTIQN
-810 HKIRGAHSAS
+810 HKIRGALSAS

-834 TIRDNIANTSSSD
+834 TIQDNIANTPSSD

-860 FTMNEGS
+860 FTMNRGS

-882 ASNDA
+882 ASSNAA

-901 ESHSYTSD
+901 ESHSYTPY

-948 ELPTKEH
+948 ELPTEEH
-955 GTAFTMYSGTISN
+955 GTAFTMNGGIISN

-979 GIYSCSNRVSL
+979 GIYSCSNYVSL

-1009 GNTQIYTTLHIQNAL
+1009 GNTEIYTTLHIENAL

-1037 FCPTGDAKLYMQNGA
+1037 FCPTGDAKLYMQDGA

-1098 GFLYAPPGNL
+1098 GFLYAPAGNR
-1108 GTSGQGTRYNAVEY
+1108 GTSGQGTRYNTVEY

-1178 ATSLSNSISV
+1178 ATSLSYSISV
-1188 KKVWDNPGYEDTQ
+1188 KKAWDNPGYEDTQ

-1215 DVVSTAELTSENGW
+1215 DIVSTAELTGENGW

-1234 DLPLSPN
+1234 DLPLSPD

-1335 SSYSVTEDAV
+1335 GTYSVTEDAV

-1369 LDPEPIE
+1369 LYPEPIE
-1376 PIPPVDPPQ
+1376 PIDPIPPVDPPQ
-1385 EEIVTPPIVPE
+1385 EEIVTPPIVPG
-1396 TTGNEPSPPSTEE
+1396 TTGNEPNPPSTEE
-1409 TTSVPPTEPTE
+1409 TTSVPPTEPTEESTE

-1435 PIKETQETPS
+1435 PIKETQETSS

-1468 AGVGLLVFGFYKRS
+1468 AGAGLLVFGFYKRS

>member
-1 MEAGCTIFLRW
+1 
-12 YTPPCG
+12 
-18 TRFAAHEHNDNA
+18 
-30 KERNTAMKKRLLA
+30 MKKRLLA

-66 DDFVEDWEG
+66 DDFVEDREDI
-75 AADFTD
+75 ADFTD
-81 DSYSSSE
+81 DSYSSGYSSSE

-108 EVVAEEDANDSS
+108 EVIAEEDANDSS
-120 DTEIDKAA
+120 DTEIDRAA
-128 DSIEETEPEDEVQVS
+128 DSIEETEPEDEVQNT
-143 DAAKDRNDLENPDE
+143 DAAEDRNDREYPDE
-157 ETESDTQ
+157 ETKSGT
-164 NPWEAGPSDA
+164 NPGEAGPSDA

-181 DSWEETPKIDS
+181 DSWEETSKIDS

-208 DNALEEE
+208 DDASEEE

-227 TMAHENY
+227 TMAHEDY
-234 AYTDVSGTKYTVD
+234 AYTDVSSGTEYMVD
-247 LYTDHTAT
+247 LYTDHTAK
-255 IWELTTSS
+255 IWKLTTSS
-263 GEAECILPS
+263 GGAECILPS

-284 PAPYTVTELSLSY
+284 PNPYTVTELRFSPYGNS
-297 YSGVTSDNNNYTSLV
+297 VTSVNNNYTALV
-312 LPDTLTDIRRSLSGF
+312 LPDTLTDIGGSLSGF

-335 PGSVKVFNATLQN
+335 PGSVKVFNATLQY
-348 MMELKTLTFD
+348 MKQLRTLTFD

-369 VSGCTKLETIHLP
+369 VSGCKNLTTIHLP

-416 FSKCTSLKSIE
+416 FSECTSLKSIT

-433 TIPRSMFAGCS
+433 TIPSYMFAGCS

-453 TITAIGNGAFGSVT
+453 TITAIGNSAFKS
-467 DWNGHETADTALTEI
+467 DTALTEI

-497 GCSALTTVDLHN
+497 GCSALKTVDLHS

-518 QGCKELSGE
+518 QGCDALSGE
-527 IDLSKLEVIPG
+527 IDLSNLEEIPG
-538 NAFCYDSKITS
+538 HAFCYDPNITS
-549 VITCPTLKSIG
+549 VITCPTLRSIG
-560 DWAFIWAGISTISL
+560 DWAFIWADISTISL
-574 PETLNSIGEYTFFLA
+574 PETLKSIGTYTFYKA
-589 SLSGTVALPDSLTKL
+589 SLSGTVALPDSLTQL
-604 GANAFNGCEEIEA
+604 GASAFSGCEKVEA
-617 IQIGSGLTDIPS
+617 IQIGSGLTDIPKD
-629 NAFDGCR
+629 AFDGC
-636 KLTTI
+636 KPKTI
-641 TVNNRQEDVKIPK
+641 TVNNRREDVTIPK
-654 IDRVTVTYT
+654 IDGVTVTYT
-663 IPSLTADDD
+663 IPSLTADND
-672 KVSTATDALSLQD
+672 KVSNAEGALSLQE
-685 AVKQAAT
+685 AVDQA

-702 IRLDEPVT
+702 IRLDEPVR
-710 ITAEQK
+710 IAAGQR
-716 VEITATENHNIF
+716 VEITANVNCNIF
-728 GNKDQNLANLFVVE
+728 GNNDKNLTNLFVVE
-742 AGGELSLTGA
+742 PGGELSLTGA

-762 SILVNHGKTTING
+762 SILVNHGKTTIDG

-783 LEGNNIGVIEDKGSS
+783 LEGNDVGVIEDNGSS
-798 AKLILENGTIQN
+798 AELILENGTIQN
-810 HKIRGAHSAS
+810 HKIRGALSAS

-834 TIRDNIANTSSSD
+834 TIQANIANTSSSD

-860 FTMNEGS
+860 FTMNGGS

-882 ASNDA
+882 ASSNAA

-896 TLSNN
+896 SLSNN
-901 ESHSYTSD
+901 ESRSYTPN

-918 KYSAEFVLNN
+918 KYSAEFVLND

-934 CAYGGAGGGVAVMD
+934 CAHDGAGGGVAVMD
-948 ELPTKEH
+948 ELPTEEH
-955 GTAFTMYSGTISN
+955 GTAFTMNGGTISN

-979 GIYSCSNRVSL
+979 GIYSCSNYVSL

-1009 GNTQIYTTLHIQNAL
+1009 GNTEIYTTLHIENAL

-1037 FCPTGDAKLYMQNGA
+1037 FCPTGDAKLYMQDGA

-1098 GFLYAPPGNL
+1098 GFLYAPPGNR
-1108 GTSGQGTRYNAVEY
+1108 GTSGQGTRYNTVEY

-1148 PAVGSLIITG
+1148 PATGSLIITG

-1178 ATSLSNSISV
+1178 ATSLSYSISV
-1188 KKVWDNPGYEDTQ
+1188 KKAWDNPGYEDTQ
-1201 PSGVTIH
+1201 PSSVTIH

-1215 DVVSTAELTSENGW
+1215 DIVSTAELTGENGW

-1269 TYLTTPTP
+1269 THLTTPTPMP

-1316 EADLTAD
+1316 EANLTAD

-1335 SSYSVTEDAV
+1335 GTYSVTEDAV

-1369 LDPEPIE
+1369 LYPEPIE
-1376 PIPPVDPPQ
+1376 PIDPIPPVDPPQ
-1385 EEIVTPPIVPE
+1385 EEIVTPPIVPG

-1420 ESTEER
+1420 ESTDESTEER

-1435 PIKETQETPS
+1435 PIKETQETSS

-1468 AGVGLLVFGFYKRS
+1468 AGAGLLVFGFYKRS

>member
-1 MEAGCTIFLRW
+1 
-12 YTPPCG
+12 
-18 TRFAAHEHNDNA
+18 
-30 KERNTAMKKRLLA
+30 MKKRLLA

-66 DDFVEDWEG
+66 DDFVEDREDI
-75 AADFTD
+75 ADFTD
-81 DSYSSSE
+81 DSYSSGYSSSE

-94 IFFDLDEEVDDTAA
+94 IFFDLDEEVDNTAA
-108 EVVAEEDANDSS
+108 EVIAKEDANDSS
-120 DTEIDKAA
+120 DTEIDRAA
-128 DSIEETEPEDEVQVS
+128 DSIEETEPEDEVQDT
-143 DAAKDRNDLENPDE
+143 DAAEDRNDREDSDE
-157 ETESDTQ
+157 ETKSGTQ
-164 NPWEAGPSDA
+164 NPEEAGPSDA

-208 DNALEEE
+208 DDASEEE

-227 TMAHENY
+227 TMAHEDY
-234 AYTDVSGTKYTVD
+234 AYTDVSSGTEYMVD
-247 LYTDHTAT
+247 LYTDHTAK
-255 IWELTTSS
+255 IWKLTTSS
-263 GEAECILPS
+263 GGAECILPS
-272 TIYYTGDDGVQE
+272 TIYYTGDDDVPE
-284 PAPYTVTELSLSY
+284 PTPYTVTELRFSPYGNS
-297 YSGVTSDNNNYTSLV
+297 VTSVNNNYTALV
-312 LPDTLTDIRRSLSGF
+312 LPDTLTDIGGSLSGF

-335 PGSVKVFNATLQN
+335 PGSVKVFNATLQY
-348 MMELKTLTFD
+348 MKQLRTLTFE

-369 VSGCTKLETIHLP
+369 VSGCKSLTTIHLP

-416 FSKCTSLKSIE
+416 FSECTSLKSIE

-433 TIPRSMFAGCS
+433 TIPSYMFAGCS

-453 TITAIGNGAFGSVT
+453 TITTIGNSAFKS
-467 DWNGHETADTALTEI
+467 DTALTEI

-497 GCSALTTVDLHN
+497 GCSALKTVDLHS
-509 VTTMEYGAF
+509 VTTMEYAAF
-518 QGCKELSGE
+518 QGCDALSGE
-527 IDLSKLEVIPG
+527 INLSNLEVIPG
-538 NAFCYDSKITS
+538 HAFCYDPNITS
-549 VITCPTLKSIG
+549 VVTCPTLRSIG

-574 PETLNSIGEYTFFLA
+574 PETLNSIGTYTFYKA
-589 SLSGTVALPDSLTKL
+589 SLSGTVALPDSLTQL
-604 GANAFNGCEEIEA
+604 GASAFSGCEKVEA
-617 IQIGSGLTDIPS
+617 IQIGSGLTDIPKD
-629 NAFDGCR
+629 AFDGC
-636 KLTTI
+636 KPKTI
-641 TVNNRQEDVKIPK
+641 TVNNRREDVHIPE
-654 IDRVTVTYT
+654 IDGVTVTYT
-663 IPSLTADDD
+663 IPSLTADND
-672 KVSTATDALSLQD
+672 KVSNTEGALSLQQ
-685 AVKQAAT
+685 AVDQA

-702 IRLDEPVT
+702 IRLDEPVR
-710 ITAEQK
+710 IAAGQR
-716 VEITATENHNIF
+716 VEITANTNCNIF
-728 GNKDQNLANLFVVE
+728 GNKDKDLTNLFVVE
-742 AGGELSLTGA
+742 PGGELSLTGA

-762 SILVNHGKTTING
+762 SILVNHGKTTIDG

-783 LEGNNIGVIEDKGSS
+783 LEGNDVGVIEDNGSS
-798 AKLILENGTIQN
+798 AELILENGTIQN
-810 HKIRGAHSAS
+810 HKIRGALSAS

-834 TIRDNIANTSSSD
+834 TIQANIANTSSSD

-860 FTMNEGS
+860 FTMNGGS

-882 ASNDA
+882 ASSNAA

-896 TLSNN
+896 SLSNN
-901 ESHSYTSD
+901 ESRSYTPN

-918 KYSAEFVLNN
+918 KYSAEFVLND

-934 CAYGGAGGGVAVMD
+934 CAHDGAGGGVAVMD
-948 ELPTKEH
+948 ELPTEEH
-955 GTAFTMYSGTISN
+955 GTAFTMNGGTISN

-979 GIYSCSNRVSL
+979 GIYSCSNYVSL

-1009 GNTQIYTTLHIQNAL
+1009 GNTEIYTTLHIENAL

-1037 FCPTGDAKLYMQNGA
+1037 FCPTGDAKLYMQDGA

-1098 GFLYAPPGNL
+1098 GFLYAPPGNR
-1108 GTSGQGTRYNAVEY
+1108 GTSGQGTRYNTVEY

-1148 PAVGSLIITG
+1148 PATGSLIITG

-1178 ATSLSNSISV
+1178 ATSLSYSISV
-1188 KKVWDNPGYEDTQ
+1188 KKAWDNPGYEDTQ
-1201 PSGVTIH
+1201 PSSVTIH

-1215 DVVSTAELTSENGW
+1215 DIVSTAELTGENGW

-1269 TYLTTPTP
+1269 THLTTPTPMP

-1335 SSYSVTEDAV
+1335 GTYSVTEDAV

-1354 SDAGGFIITNTYERP
+1354 SDAGSFIITNTYERP
-1369 LDPEPIE
+1369 LYPEPIE
-1376 PIPPVDPPQ
+1376 PIDPIPPVDPPQ
-1385 EEIVTPPIVPE
+1385 EEIVTPPIVPG
-1396 TTGNEPSPPSTEE
+1396 TTGNEPNPPSTEE

-1420 ESTEER
+1420 ESTEESTEER

-1435 PIKETQETPS
+1435 PIKEAQETPS
-1445 VSAKP
+1445 VSANP

-1468 AGVGLLVFGFYKRS
+1468 AGAGLLVFGFYKRS

>member
-1 MEAGCTIFLRW
+1 
-12 YTPPCG
+12 
-18 TRFAAHEHNDNA
+18 
-30 KERNTAMKKRLLA
+30 MKKRLLA

-66 DDFVEDWEG
+66 DDFVEDREDI
-75 AADFTD
+75 ADYTD
-81 DSYSSSE
+81 DSYSSGYSSSE

-108 EVVAEEDANDSS
+108 EVIAEEDANDSS
-120 DTEIDKAA
+120 DTEIDRAA
-128 DSIEETEPEDEVQVS
+128 DSIEETEPEDEVQDT
-143 DAAKDRNDLENPDE
+143 DAAEDRNDREDSDE
-157 ETESDTQ
+157 ETKSGT
-164 NPWEAGPSDA
+164 NPGETGPSDA
-174 ETEEDVP
+174 ETEEDVS

-208 DNALEEE
+208 DDASEKE

-227 TMAHENY
+227 TMAHEDY
-234 AYTDVSGTKYTVD
+234 AYTDVSSGTEYMVD
-247 LYTDHTAT
+247 LYTDHTAK
-255 IWELTTSS
+255 IWQLTTSS

-272 TIYYTGDDGVQE
+272 TIYYTDDDGVPE
-284 PAPYTVTELSLSY
+284 PTPYTVTELRLSY
-297 YSGVTSDNNNYTSLV
+297 WSGVTSDNNNYTALV
-312 LPDTLTDIRRSLSGF
+312 LPDTLTDIGGSLSGF

-335 PGSVKVFNATLQN
+335 PGSVKVFNATLQY
-348 MMELKTLTFD
+348 MKQLRTLTFE

-369 VSGCTKLETIHLP
+369 VSGCKNLTTIHLP

-416 FSKCTSLKSIE
+416 FSECTSLKSIT

-433 TIPRSMFAGCS
+433 TIPSYMFAGCS

-453 TITAIGNGAFGSVT
+453 TITAIGNSAFKS
-467 DWNGHETADTALTEI
+467 DTALTEI

-497 GCSALTTVDLHN
+497 GCSALETVDLHS
-509 VTTMEYGAF
+509 VTTMGYGAF
-518 QGCKELSGE
+518 QGCDALSGE
-527 IDLSKLEVIPG
+527 IDLSNLEEIPG
-538 NAFCYDSKITS
+538 HAFCYDPNITS
-549 VITCPTLKSIG
+549 VITCPTLRSIG
-560 DWAFIWAGISTISL
+560 DWAFIWADISTISL
-574 PETLNSIGEYTFFLA
+574 PETLKSIGTYTFYKA
-589 SLSGTVALPDSLTKL
+589 SLSGTVALPDSLTQL
-604 GANAFNGCEEIEA
+604 GASAFSGCEKVEA
-617 IQIGSGLTDIPS
+617 IQIGSGLTDIPKD
-629 NAFDGCR
+629 AFDGC
-636 KLTTI
+636 KPKTI
-641 TVNNRQEDVKIPK
+641 TVNNRREDVHIPE
-654 IDRVTVTYT
+654 IDGVTVTYT
-663 IPSLTADDD
+663 IPSLTADND
-672 KVSTATDALSLQD
+672 KVSNAEGALSLQE
-685 AVKQAAT
+685 AVDQA

-702 IRLDEPVT
+702 IRLDEPVR
-710 ITAEQK
+710 IAAGQR
-716 VEITATENHNIF
+716 VEITANANENYNLF
-728 GNKDQNLANLFVVE
+728 GNKDEKPTNLFVVE
-742 AGGELSLTGA
+742 EGGELSLTGA

-762 SILVNHGKTTING
+762 SILVNHGKTTIDG

-783 LEGNNIGVIEDKGSS
+783 LEGDSMGVIEDNGSS
-798 AKLILENGTIQN
+798 AELILENGTIQN
-810 HKIRGAHSAS
+810 HKIRGALSAS

-834 TIRDNIANTSSSD
+834 TIQDNIANTSSSD

-860 FTMNEGS
+860 FTMNRGS

-882 ASNDA
+882 ASSNAA

-901 ESHSYTSD
+901 ESHLYTPN

-918 KYSAEFVLNN
+918 KYSAEFVLND

-934 CAYGGAGGGVAVMD
+934 CAHGGAGGGVAVMD
-948 ELPTKEH
+948 ELPTEEH
-955 GTAFTMYSGTISN
+955 GTAFTMNGGTISN

-979 GIYSCSNRVSL
+979 GIYSCSNCVSL

-1009 GNTQIYTTLHIQNAL
+1009 GNTEIYTTLHIQNAL

-1037 FCPTGDAKLYMQNGA
+1037 FCPTGDAKLYMQDGA

-1098 GFLYAPPGNL
+1098 GFLYAPAGNR
-1108 GTSGQGTRYNAVEY
+1108 GTSGQGTRYNTVEY

-1178 ATSLSNSISV
+1178 ETSLSYSISV
-1188 KKVWDNPGYEDTQ
+1188 KKAWDNPGYEDTQ
-1201 PSGVTIH
+1201 PSSVTIH

-1215 DVVSTAELTSENGW
+1215 DIVSTAELTGENGW

-1335 SSYSVTEDAV
+1335 GTYSVTEDAV

-1369 LDPEPIE
+1369 LYPEPIE
-1376 PIPPVDPPQ
+1376 PIDPIPPVDPPQ
-1385 EEIVTPPIVPE
+1385 EEIVTPPIVPG
-1396 TTGNEPSPPSTEE
+1396 TTGNEPNPPSTEE
-1409 TTSVPPTEPTE
+1409 TTSVPPTEPTEESTE

-1435 PIKETQETPS
+1435 PIKETQETSS

-1468 AGVGLLVFGFYKRS
+1468 AGAGLLVFGFYKRS

>member
-1 MEAGCTIFLRW
+1 
-12 YTPPCG
+12 
-18 TRFAAHEHNDNA
+18 
-30 KERNTAMKKRLLA
+30 MKKRLLA

-66 DDFVEDWEG
+66 DDFVEDREDI
-75 AADFTD
+75 ADYTD
-81 DSYSSSE
+81 DSYSSGYSSSE

-108 EVVAEEDANDSS
+108 EVIAEEDANDSS
-120 DTEIDKAA
+120 NTEIDRTA
-128 DSIEETEPEDEVQVS
+128 DSIEETEPEDEVQDT
-143 DAAKDRNDLENPDE
+143 DAAEDRNDREDSDE
-157 ETESDTQ
+157 ETKSGTQ
-164 NPWEAGPSDA
+164 NPEEAGPSDA

-208 DNALEEE
+208 DDASEEE

-227 TMAHENY
+227 TMAHEDY
-234 AYTDVSGTKYTVD
+234 AYTDVSSGTEYMVD
-247 LYTDHTAT
+247 LYTDHTAK
-255 IWELTTSS
+255 IWKLITSS
-263 GEAECILPS
+263 GGAECILPS

-284 PAPYTVTELSLSY
+284 PNPYTVTELRFSPYGNS
-297 YSGVTSDNNNYTSLV
+297 VTSVNNNYTALV
-312 LPDTLTDIRRSLSGF
+312 LPDTLTDIGGSLSGF

-335 PGSVKVFNATLQN
+335 PGSVKVFNATLQY
-348 MMELKTLTFD
+348 MKQLRTLTFE

-369 VSGCTKLETIHLP
+369 VSGCKNLTTIHLP

-416 FSKCTSLKSIE
+416 FSECTSLKSIE

-433 TIPRSMFAGCS
+433 TIPSYMFAGCS

-453 TITAIGNGAFGSVT
+453 TITAIGNSAFKS
-467 DWNGHETADTALTEI
+467 DTTLTEI

-497 GCSALTTVDLHN
+497 GCSALETVDLHS
-509 VTTMEYGAF
+509 VTTMEYAAF
-518 QGCKELSGE
+518 QGCDALSGE
-527 IDLSKLEVIPG
+527 IDLSNLEVIPG
-538 NAFCYDSKITS
+538 HAFCYDPNITS
-549 VITCPTLKSIG
+549 VVTCPTLRSIG
-560 DWAFIWAGISTISL
+560 DWAFIWADISTISL
-574 PETLNSIGEYTFFLA
+574 PETLNSIGTYTFYKA
-589 SLSGTVALPDSLTKL
+589 SLSGTVALPDSLTQL
-604 GANAFNGCEEIEA
+604 GASAFSGCEEVNA
-617 IQIGSGLTDIPS
+617 IQIGSGLKDIPA
-629 NAFDGCR
+629 NAFAGCTNL
-636 KLTTI
+636 KTI
-641 TVNNRQEDVKIPK
+641 TVNNRREDVTIPK
-654 IDRVTVTYT
+654 IDGVTVTYT
-663 IPSLTADDD
+663 IPSLEATDD
-672 KVSTATDALSLQD
+672 KVSNAEGALSLQQ
-685 AVKQAAT
+685 AVDQA

-702 IRLDEPVT
+702 IRLDEPVR
-710 ITAEQK
+710 IAAGQR
-716 VEITATENHNIF
+716 VEITANTNCNIF
-728 GNKDQNLANLFVVE
+728 GNKDKDLTNLFVVE
-742 AGGELSLTGA
+742 EGGELSLTGA

-762 SILVNHGKTTING
+762 SILVNHGKTTIDG

-783 LEGNNIGVIEDKGSS
+783 LEGDSMGVIEDNGSS
-798 AKLILENGTIQN
+798 AELILENGTIQ
-810 HKIRGAHSAS
+810 
-820 IRVTEGASFTMNGG
+820 
-834 TIRDNIANTSSSD
+834 DNIANTPSSD

-882 ASNDA
+882 ASSNAA

-901 ESHSYTSD
+901 ESHSYTPY

-918 KYSAEFVLNN
+918 KYSAEFVLNE

-948 ELPTKEH
+948 ELPTEEH
-955 GTAFTMYSGTISN
+955 GTAFTMNGGTISN

-979 GIYSCSNRVSL
+979 GIYSCSNYVSL

-1009 GNTQIYTTLHIQNAL
+1009 GNTEIYTTLHIENAL

-1098 GFLYAPPGNL
+1098 GFLYAPAGNR

-1136 ALKSVVSDGVSI
+1136 ALKSVVSDGVSV

-1178 ATSLSNSISV
+1178 ETSLSYSISV
-1188 KKVWDNPGYEDTQ
+1188 KKAWDNPGYEDTQ

-1215 DVVSTAELTSENGW
+1215 DIVSTAELTGENGW

-1234 DLPLSPN
+1234 GLPLSPD

-1335 SSYSVTEDAV
+1335 GTYSVTEDAV

-1369 LDPEPIE
+1369 LYPEPIE
-1376 PIPPVDPPQ
+1376 PIDPIPPVDPPQ
-1385 EEIVTPPIVPE
+1385 EEIVTPPIVPG
-1396 TTGNEPSPPSTEE
+1396 TTGNEPNPPSTEE
-1409 TTSVPPTEPTE
+1409 TTSVPPTEPTKESTE

-1468 AGVGLLVFGFYKRS
+1468 AGAGLLVFGFYKRS

>member
-1 MEAGCTIFLRW
+1 
-12 YTPPCG
+12 
-18 TRFAAHEHNDNA
+18 
-30 KERNTAMKKRLLA
+30 MKKRLLA

-66 DDFVEDWEG
+66 DDFVEDRE
-75 AADFTD
+75 DITDYTD
-81 DSYSSSE
+81 DSYSSGYSSSE

-108 EVVAEEDANDSS
+108 KVIAEEDANDSS
-120 DTEIDKAA
+120 DTEIDRAA
-128 DSIEETEPEDEVQVS
+128 DSIEETESEDEVQDT
-143 DAAKDRNDLENPDE
+143 DAAEDRNDREDSDE
-157 ETESDTQ
+157 ETRSGT
-164 NPWEAGPSDA
+164 NPGETGPSDA
-174 ETEEDVP
+174 ETEEDVS

-208 DNALEEE
+208 DDASEEE

-227 TMAHENY
+227 NMAHEDY
-234 AYTDVSGTKYTVD
+234 AYTDVSSGTEYMVD
-247 LYTDHTAT
+247 LYTDHTAK
-255 IWELTTSS
+255 IWKLTTSS
-263 GEAECILPS
+263 GGAECILPS
-272 TIYYTGDDGVQE
+272 TIYYTDDDDVPE
-284 PAPYTVTELSLSY
+284 PTPYTVTELKFSPYGNS
-297 YSGVTSDNNNYTSLV
+297 VTSVNNNYTALV
-312 LPDTLTDIRRSLSGF
+312 LPDTLTDIGGSLSGF

-335 PGSVKVFNATLQN
+335 PGSVKVFNATLQY
-348 MMELKTLTFD
+348 MKELRTLTFE

-369 VSGCTKLETIHLP
+369 VSGCKNLTTIHLP

-416 FSKCTSLKSIE
+416 FSECTSLKSIT

-433 TIPRSMFAGCS
+433 TIPSYMFAGCS

-453 TITAIGNGAFGSVT
+453 TITAIGNSAFKS
-467 DWNGHETADTALTEI
+467 DTALTEI

-497 GCSALTTVDLHN
+497 GCSALKTVDLHS

-518 QGCKELSGE
+518 QGCDALSGE
-527 IDLSKLEVIPG
+527 IDLSNLEEIPG
-538 NAFCYDSKITS
+538 HAFCYDPNITS
-549 VITCPTLKSIG
+549 VITCPTLRSIG
-560 DWAFIWAGISTISL
+560 DWAFIWADISTISL
-574 PETLNSIGEYTFFLA
+574 PETLNSIGTYTFYKA
-589 SLSGTVALPDSLTKL
+589 SLSGTVALPDSLTQL
-604 GANAFNGCEEIEA
+604 GASAFSGCEEVNA
-617 IQIGSGLTDIPS
+617 IQIGSGLKDIPA
-629 NAFDGCR
+629 NAFAGCTNL
-636 KLTTI
+636 KTI
-641 TVNNRQEDVKIPK
+641 TVNNRQEDVTIPK
-654 IDRVTVTYT
+654 IDGVTVTYT
-663 IPSLTADDD
+663 IPSLTADND
-672 KVSTATDALSLQD
+672 KVSAAADALSLQQ
-685 AVKQAAT
+685 AVNQA

-702 IRLDEPVT
+702 IRLDEPVR
-710 ITAEQK
+710 IAAGQR
-716 VEITATENHNIF
+716 VEITANANENYNLF
-728 GNKDQNLANLFVVE
+728 GNKDKNLTNLFVVE

-762 SILVNHGKTTING
+762 SILVNHGKTTIDG

-783 LEGNNIGVIEDKGSS
+783 LEGDSMGVIEDNGSS
-798 AKLILENGTIQN
+798 AELILENGTIQN
-810 HKIRGAHSAS
+810 HKIRGARSAS

-834 TIRDNIANTSSSD
+834 TIQNNIANTASSD

-860 FTMNEGS
+860 FTMNGGS

-882 ASNDA
+882 ASSNAA
-887 KARFTMNGG
+887 KARFTMNSG

-901 ESHSYTSD
+901 ESRSYTPK

-948 ELPTKEH
+948 ELPTEEH
-955 GTAFTMYSGTISN
+955 GTAFTMNGGTISN

-979 GIYSCSNRVSL
+979 GIYSCSNYVSL

-1009 GNTQIYTTLHIQNAL
+1009 GNTEIYTTLHIENAL

-1037 FCPTGDAKLYMQNGA
+1037 FCPTGDAKLYMQDGA

-1098 GFLYAPPGNL
+1098 GFLYAPAGNR
-1108 GTSGQGTRYNAVEY
+1108 GTSGQGTRYNTVEY

-1136 ALKSVVSDGVSI
+1136 ALKSVVSGGVSI
-1148 PAVGSLIITG
+1148 PATGSLIITG

-1178 ATSLSNSISV
+1178 ATSLSYSISV
-1188 KKVWDNPGYEDTQ
+1188 KKAWDNPGYEDTQ

-1215 DVVSTAELTSENGW
+1215 DIVSTAELTGENGW
-1229 QYTFT
+1229 QHTFT
-1234 DLPLSPN
+1234 DLPLSPD

-1335 SSYSVTEDAV
+1335 GTYSVTEDAV

-1369 LDPEPIE
+1369 LYPEPIE
-1376 PIPPVDPPQ
+1376 PIDPIPPVDPPQ
-1385 EEIVTPPIVPE
+1385 EEIVTPPIVPG
-1396 TTGNEPSPPSTEE
+1396 TTGNEPNPPSTEE
-1409 TTSVPPTEPTE
+1409 TTSVPPTEPTEESTE

-1435 PIKETQETPS
+1435 PIKETQETSS

-1468 AGVGLLVFGFYKRS
+1468 AGAGLLVFGFYKRS